1 MSDQNANLTIGQL
14 FELNQGKNPTQIA
27 DSEAHARKAA
37 KSLGLDY
44 DKMTETPEQIV
55 SVADEI
61 NTQKRVNDV
70 VASDPV
76 LGKYALNPNQA
87 AESLDDFENLKDISG
102 KVSLLGS
109 SLSKPYQS
117 VSYEDIQNVLNKGT
131 SPEQKQRLKELGV
144 YEGPQ
149 KKIKPNVNTNLI
161 DSFSSTLV
169 PQTSD
174 QVFNEHYD
182 RIKKTAGVMSAER
195 FKKYYENQVYWMEHT
210 ATAEPTNPQEQ
221 GNRYVNAAIRAVAAI
236 GQTEGAVI
244 SATTGNDSL
253 LNLAT
258 RVKNKAAPSQEMSQA
273 LYQAQLAAQT
283 NDAGVLGAAQE
294 LISNADAG
302 LVGEFLIEQAPPAL
316 AGYWAGA
323 GVGGVLT
330 NSLIRNTAKY
340 APMVMNLEKAATLVR
355 GVTVAGNA
363 AQGALG
369 AGTADA
375 IVSYGQNMAEAREK
389 FLTKQEQI
397 DYAAAKTWGSAKYS
411 ALGGALMPVTFGGPL
426 RTVGGQAV
434 IQSAA
439 GMYSVQGAAD
449 AVGEKAD
456 PVEMALEGLLEV
468 ATAAPEVAITSA
480 SKVKNQRT
488 AQFALDQLRQDQQ
501 EDAVRSSTFASV
513 LNNLIDRNKES
524 KTAQRDDSASQAFI
538 KQAIEEHGAV
548 EEVYI
553 DGQTFNQLL
562 RDRNIEPSD
571 LFERAPSL
579 QDQLGTAETF
589 NGTVQIPV
597 NEFVSAMSVVERP
610 TDFVEN
616 VRSDPNMP
624 TYREAQENLA
634 KTTEQMQQEA
644 NVFMEEQARFESA
657 EDAKELVAT
666 EVQNQLA
673 SVGTFTAKYNRAAGE
688 LTSAFYST
696 LGDKLGINAKEAFDR
711 YPIRIADEPNTDK
724 GTSFNQSASPE
735 QTISVDDFVKG
746 IKKQYGIE
754 LGLKGSQSSNVLS
767 LHKIVVPE
775 AMRNQGTGT
784 KAMQDIINY
793 ADSQNKTIALT
804 PSSDF
809 GGNKNRL
816 TGFYKKLGFVEN
828 KGRNKDYEISESMY
842 RSPNGRKYNQT
853 SILKQTDTISFKK
866 WFGDSQVLDANGN
879 PQIRYHGT
887 RDNWSQWDKSR
898 AGGLIHT
905 TSDVDIAE
913 RYAQGAGGGRK
924 RSDPVYKDNK
934 ENIFELDGN
943 EYVNKSDGT
952 RLSFQDI
959 QDMLDSGDLNP
970 FYPDG
975 RIEPIYVRAEN
986 PLDLNTK
993 EGLKILAS
1001 IQATSRFGRSVVD
1014 QAKAGVFDWNST
1026 KHEFKNKHWADDL
1039 VPKLKD
1045 LGYDAIIFADDGHQ
1059 TLSVFDS
1066 EQIKSVNNSGIF
1078 DINNP
1083 DIYKQANGG
1092 TRGSITFTIGQD
1104 GSTIALSKNADFS
1117 TFVHELGHHFLEMN
1131 MQIALSPDAPAQ
1143 VRADMETV
1151 MKWASPETTDLGEW
1165 DFFTDAEKTEVHEK
1179 FAETFEQYVFTGK
1192 APSAA
1197 LKQVFNR
1204 FRQFMIAVYRNI
1216 EKFMGINDRAELN
1229 ADITGVMDRMLA
1241 SSSAIAEAQAASNLE
1256 MLIHQDDAM
1265 RLGISPKDYDEM
1277 RQDHEIATEL
1287 SINTLEQKSLRNMI
1301 WYQKQKSK
1309 YLKTLQKEADKKRA
1323 TVREDMAKEIAQ
1335 EPVYQAMAFLR
1346 QPLDQIVKRDSTKVE
1361 PERDNLFEAIAKFGG
1376 LDANEVESTWGIDE
1390 AAKTKSGVG
1399 NKPVVRSSKSKVK
1412 GLSIESMAEKLSEEG
1427 YLTLDEHGKF
1437 DTRELEDKFA
1447 DQLRGVNQYSTQVD
1461 HELLDYS
1468 QDMDLLQRYAEGRTT
1483 KGKLSLDWIEA
1494 KYGRDSAIYQSI
1506 SKGAY
1511 GFAQRGGENPD
1522 VVAEMFGYESGDAL
1536 IRDLLNSPSPK
1547 QKIDELTDARMAV
1560 QYSEFYDQQSIVEAI
1575 EAALHNDVR
1584 ARFLSAEMAA
1594 LNGMLGRKSAL
1605 NEAAKTV
1612 AQDIVQRQKIK
1623 DIRPHVRA
1631 QDDARLGRMAND
1643 AFRKGNTV
1651 EAARHKRNQL
1661 VQFYATKYS
1670 YDAKD
1675 QIQKHLDLVKKVFG
1689 NNEKLSKNRDFDFVT
1704 AARGILGKYDLGRE
1718 STNYEHQLEL
1728 IRKYD
1733 PTTYAEI
1740 QNIGALPENQSYR
1753 ELTLEQFNAVMAAVE
1768 TLWHRSRENKV
1779 WHTTNEAFERE
1790 QVREELIQQSGG
1802 KKSVEKIQQT
1812 LLGRD
1817 KTAEL
1822 KARFMELGASA
1833 KRVDQVITWLDG
1845 GPTGKFRKY
1854 LINPMQDA
1862 LAQYRIEKAKMLKN
1876 VVDIFEGFG
1885 KMDNSKIAAP
1895 ELNNFTFVG
1904 KQSLL
1909 HAILHTGNMSNKE
1922 RLVLGYGWGAR
1933 LEDGSVDFSAWD
1945 QFFNRMITENVITK
1959 KDMDNIQ
1966 KLWNLFDKYKE
1977 QAQVTHKKIN
1987 GRYFD
1992 ELPRT
1997 PVSTPFGEYEGGYVP
2012 AAYDRIRSNEQDR
2025 IQDKNLAENNLQA
2038 LDIATTGANF
2048 TKSRADRYHD
2058 QLELDMSRL
2067 PSHLDKEL
2075 RYIHLELQIRQ
2086 VGRLLLNKD
2095 FRNEIERVMPFGV
2108 KQVFNPWLK
2117 AIANQTVDESSGVHL
2132 LDNIFRVLRRN
2143 TGIAIMAGNLKNAIE
2158 QFTGFTQVAVAVPP
2172 KHLLKAQGHYF
2183 TFVATREDMANNI
2196 MEMSDFM
2203 KTRFD
2208 RAADEYRYAVDEI
2221 VFQKGAIQ
2229 TVKDFTM
2236 KHAYVLQTTIQ
2247 RPMEMISWQAAFNH
2261 YTEQGYTQYD
2271 AVHAA
2276 DAVIRQY
2283 MTDMSPEGIS
2293 NLERGTPAKRMFLM
2307 FYNWFNM
2314 VWNTTSSEVK
2324 LALEASNGSWVQA
2337 SPRLAYVAL
2346 MMISIPSILSELLS
2360 VIFAGGLQDDDKDGD
2375 KWDDLSAK
2383 LALSQ
2388 LKMLSAFVPYAGNVV
2403 NAAISNIDDSVVNDR
2418 YTASPVFSMGES
2430 GLSLIQHFK
2439 RSLDEDKE
2447 VNQGKAA
2454 KDLMNTA
2461 TLATGIPFAVLGKP
2475 FGYWL
2480 AIAQGKKDAPES
2492 IYDATRGTITGKHAP
2507 ED

>member
-1 MSDQNANLTIGQL
+1 MSDQNTNLTIGQL

-27 DSEAHARKAA
+27 DTEARARKAA
-37 KSLGLDY
+37 RSLGLDY
-44 DKMTETPEQIV
+44 NKLTETPEQIV
-55 SVADEI
+55 SVADEV
-61 NTQKRVNDV
+61 NTQKRVNEV

-87 AESLDDFENLKDISG
+87 AVSLDDFENLKDISD

-109 SLSKPYQS
+109 SLNKPYEP
-117 VSYEDIQNVLNKGT
+117 VSYQDIQNVLSKGT
-131 SPEQKQRLKELGV
+131 SPEQKKRLKELGI
-144 YEGPQ
+144 YEDPQ
-149 KKIKPNVNTNLI
+149 KQVKPNVNPNLL
-161 DSFSSTLV
+161 DTLSTSLV

-174 QVFNEHYD
+174 QVFKEHYD

-210 ATAEPTNPQEQ
+210 ASAEPSNPQEQ

-258 RVKNKAAPSQEMSQA
+258 RVKNKAAPSQEMTQA

-294 LISNADAG
+294 LVSNADAG

-316 AGYWAGA
+316 VGYYAGA
-323 GVGGVLT
+323 GAGGVLT

-340 APMVMNLEKAATLVR
+340 APMVMNLEKAAKLVR
-355 GVTVAGNA
+355 GVTTAGNA

-375 IVSYGQNMAEAREK
+375 LVSYGQNMAEAREK
-389 FLTKQEQI
+389 FLTRQEQI

-439 GMYSVQGAAD
+439 GIYSVKGAAD

-468 ATAAPEVAITSA
+468 ATASPEVAITSA
-480 SKVKNQRT
+480 AKVKNQRT

-501 EDAVRSSTFASV
+501 QDAVRSSTFAAV

-538 KQAIEEHGAV
+538 KQAVEEHGAV

-562 RDRNIEPSD
+562 RDRNIEPTD

-616 VRSDPNMP
+616 VRSSPDMP

-644 NVFMEEQARFESA
+644 DTYMAEQARFESA

-673 SVGTFTAKYNRAAGE
+673 KVGTFTAKYNRAAGE

-696 LGDKLGINAKEAFDR
+696 LGDKLGISAKEAFDR
-711 YPIRIADEPNTDK
+711 YPIRIADEPTTEK
-724 GTSFNQSASPE
+724 GTSFNQSATPE

-754 LGLKGSQSSNVLS
+754 LGLKGSPSSNVLS

-784 KAMQDIINY
+784 NAMQDIIKY

-809 GGNKNRL
+809 GSNKKRL
-816 TGFYKKLGFVEN
+816 TDFYKKLGFVEN

-842 RSPNGRKYNQT
+842 RAPNGRKYN
-853 SILKQTDTISFKK
+853 
-866 WFGDSQVLDANGN
+866 
-879 PQIRYHGT
+879 
-887 RDNWSQWDKSR
+887 
-898 AGGLIHT
+898 
-905 TSDVDIAE
+905 
-913 RYAQGAGGGRK
+913 
-924 RSDPVYKDNK
+924 
-934 ENIFELDGN
+934 
-943 EYVNKSDGT
+943 
-952 RLSFQDI
+952 
-959 QDMLDSGDLNP
+959 
-970 FYPDG
+970 
-975 RIEPIYVRAEN
+975 
-986 PLDLNTK
+986 
-993 EGLKILAS
+993 
-1001 IQATSRFGRSVVD
+1001 
-1014 QAKAGVFDWNST
+1014 
-1026 KHEFKNKHWADDL
+1026 
-1039 VPKLKD
+1039 
-1045 LGYDAIIFADDGHQ
+1045 
-1059 TLSVFDS
+1059 
-1066 EQIKSVNNSGIF
+1066 
-1078 DINNP
+1078 
-1083 DIYKQANGG
+1083 QANGG

-1104 GSTIALSKNADFS
+1104 GSTIVLSKNADFS

-1143 VRADMETV
+1143 VRTDMETV

-1229 ADITGVMDRMLA
+1229 SDITGVMDRMLA

-1265 RLGISPKDYDEM
+1265 RLGISPKDYDEL

-1287 SINTLEQKSLRNMI
+1287 SINTLEQKSLRNMV

-1323 TVREDMAKEIAQ
+1323 AVREDMAKEIAQ

-1346 QPLDQIVKRDSTKVE
+1346 QPLDPVVKRDSTKVE

-1390 AAKTKSGVG
+1390 AAKTKSGIG

-1447 DQLRGVNQYSTQVD
+1447 DQLRGINQYSNKVD
-1461 HELLDYS
+1461 PELLDYA
-1468 QDMDLLQRYAEGRTT
+1468 QEMDLLQRYAEGRTT

-1494 KYGRDSAIYQSI
+1494 KYGRDSDIYQNI

-1560 QYSEFYDQQSIVEAI
+1560 QYSEFFDQQSIVEAV

-1584 ARFLSAEMAA
+1584 ARMLSAEMAA
-1594 LNGMLGRKSAL
+1594 LNGLLGRKSAL
-1605 NEAAKTV
+1605 NEAAKAV

-1643 AFRKGNTV
+1643 AFRKGETV

-1675 QIQKHLDLVKKVFG
+1675 QIQKHLDMVKKVFG
-1689 NNEKLSKNRDFDFVT
+1689 NNEKLAKNRDFDFVT

-1740 QNIGALPENQSYR
+1740 QNIGALPENQNYS
-1753 ELTLEQFNAVMAAVE
+1753 ELTLEQFNAVMSAVE
-1768 TLWHRSRENKV
+1768 TLWHRSKENKI

-1790 QVREELIQQSGG
+1790 QVREELVQQSSG
-1802 KKSVEKIQQT
+1802 KKSIEKIQQN
-1812 LLGRD
+1812 LLGKN

-1822 KARFMELGASA
+1822 KAKFMELGASA
-1833 KRVDQVITWLDG
+1833 KRVDQVVTWLDG
-1845 GPTGKFRKY
+1845 GPSGKFRTY
-1854 LINPMQDA
+1854 LVNPMQDA
-1862 LAQYRIEKAKMLKN
+1862 LANYRIEKAKMLKD

-1885 KMDNSKIAAP
+1885 KFDNSKIAAP

-1945 QFFNRMITENVITK
+1945 KFFNRMINENVITK
-1959 KDMDNIQ
+1959 NDMDTIQ

-1977 QAQVTHKKIN
+1977 QAQITHKKIN

-1997 PVSTPFGEYEGGYVP
+1997 PISTPFGEYEGGYVP

-2086 VGRLLLNKD
+2086 IGRLLLNKD
-2095 FRNEIERVMPFGV
+2095 FRNEIERVLPFGV
-2108 KQVFNPWLK
+2108 KQVFKPWLK
-2117 AIANQTVDESSGVHL
+2117 AIANQTVDESSGVSL
-2132 LDNIFRVLRRN
+2132 LDNIFRTLRRN
-2143 TGIAIMAGNLKNAIE
+2143 TGIAIMAGNLKNAVE

-2172 KHLLKAQGHYF
+2172 KQLLKAQAHYF
-2183 TFVATREDMANNI
+2183 ASVATREDMANNI

-2247 RPMEMISWQAAFNH
+2247 KPMEIISWQAAFNH
-2261 YTEQGYTQYD
+2261 YTEQGMGQYD
-2271 AVHAA
+2271 AAHAA

-2314 VWNTTSSEVK
+2314 IWNTTMSEAK

-2346 MMISIPSILSELLS
+2346 MMVSIPSMLSELLS
-2360 VIFAGGLQDDDKDGD
+2360 VIFAGGLQDDDKDGE

-2383 LALSQ
+2383 LTLSQ

-2403 NAAISNIDDSVVNDR
+2403 NAAISNTDNNVMNDR

-2461 TLATGIPFAVLGKP
+2461 TLVTGIPFAVLGKP
-2475 FGYWL
+2475 LGYWL
-2480 AIAQGKKDAPES
+2480 DVAQGKKDAPDN

-2507 ED
+2507 EN

>member
-1 MSDQNANLTIGQL
+1 MSDQNTNLTIGQL

-27 DSEAHARKAA
+27 DTEARARKAA
-37 KSLGLDY
+37 RSLGLDY
-44 DKMTETPEQIV
+44 NKMTETPEQIV
-55 SVADEI
+55 SVADEL
-61 NTQKRVNDV
+61 NTQKRVNEV

-87 AESLDDFENLKDISG
+87 AVSLDDFENLKDISD

-109 SLSKPYQS
+109 SLNKPYEP
-117 VSYEDIQNVLNKGT
+117 VSYQDIQNVLSKGT
-131 SPEQKQRLKELGV
+131 SPEQKKRLKELGI
-144 YEGPQ
+144 YEDPQ
-149 KKIKPNVNTNLI
+149 KQVKPNVNPNLLGTL
-161 DSFSSTLV
+161 STSLV

-174 QVFNEHYD
+174 QVFKEHYD

-210 ATAEPTNPQEQ
+210 ATAEPTSPQEQ

-244 SATTGNDSL
+244 NAATGNDSL

-258 RVKNKAAPSQEMSQA
+258 RVKNRAAPSQEMSQA

-283 NDAGVLGAAQE
+283 NEAGVLGATQE
-294 LISNADAG
+294 LVNNADAG
-302 LVGEFLIEQAPPAL
+302 LVSEFLIEQAPPAL

-323 GVGGVLT
+323 GAGGLLS

-340 APMVMNLEKAATLVR
+340 APMVMNLEKAANLVR
-355 GVTVAGNA
+355 GVTAVGNA

-389 FLTKQEQI
+389 FLTRQEQI

-411 ALGGALMPVTFGGPL
+411 ALGGALLPVTFGGPL

-439 GMYSVQGAAD
+439 GMYSVKGAAD

-480 SKVKNQRT
+480 AKVKNQRT

-501 EDAVRSSTFASV
+501 QDAVRSSTFAAV

-562 RDRNIEPSD
+562 RDRNIEPTD

-579 QDQLGTAETF
+579 QDQLGTAEAF

-616 VRSDPNMP
+616 VRSSPDMP

-644 NVFMEEQARFESA
+644 DTYMAEQARFESA

-673 SVGTFTAKYNRAAGE
+673 KVGTFTAKYNRAAGE

-696 LGDKLGINAKEAFDR
+696 LGDKLGISAKEAFDR
-711 YPIRIADEPNTDK
+711 YPIRIADEPTTDK
-724 GTSFNQSASPE
+724 GISFNQSATSE
-735 QTISVDDFVKG
+735 QTISVDEFAKS

-754 LGLKGSQSSNVLS
+754 LGLKGSPSSNVLS

-775 AMRNQGTGT
+775 AMRNQGNGT
-784 KAMQDIINY
+784 KAMQDIIRY

-809 GGNKNRL
+809 GGNKSRL
-816 TGFYKKLGFVEN
+816 TSFYKKLGFVEN

-842 RSPNGRKYNQT
+842 RSPNGRKYNQ
-853 SILKQTDTISFKK
+853 
-866 WFGDSQVLDANGN
+866 
-879 PQIRYHGT
+879 
-887 RDNWSQWDKSR
+887 
-898 AGGLIHT
+898 
-905 TSDVDIAE
+905 
-913 RYAQGAGGGRK
+913 
-924 RSDPVYKDNK
+924 
-934 ENIFELDGN
+934 
-943 EYVNKSDGT
+943 
-952 RLSFQDI
+952 
-959 QDMLDSGDLNP
+959 
-970 FYPDG
+970 
-975 RIEPIYVRAEN
+975 
-986 PLDLNTK
+986 
-993 EGLKILAS
+993 
-1001 IQATSRFGRSVVD
+1001 
-1014 QAKAGVFDWNST
+1014 
-1026 KHEFKNKHWADDL
+1026 
-1039 VPKLKD
+1039 
-1045 LGYDAIIFADDGHQ
+1045 
-1059 TLSVFDS
+1059 
-1066 EQIKSVNNSGIF
+1066 
-1078 DINNP
+1078 
-1083 DIYKQANGG
+1083 ANGG
-1092 TRGSITFTIGQD
+1092 TRGSITFSISQD
-1104 GSTIALSKNADFS
+1104 GSTIVLSKNADFS

-1131 MQIALSPDAPAQ
+1131 MQLALSPDAPAQ

-1323 TVREDMAKEIAQ
+1323 NVREDMAKEIAQ

-1346 QPLDQIVKRDSTKVE
+1346 QPLDQVAKRDSTKVE

-1447 DQLRGVNQYSTQVD
+1447 EQLRGVNQYSNKVD
-1461 HELLDYS
+1461 PELLDYA

-1494 KYGRDSAIYQSI
+1494 KYGRDSDIYQSI

-1560 QYSEFYDQQSIVEAI
+1560 QYSEFFDQQSIVEAV
-1575 EAALHNDVR
+1575 EAALHNEVR
-1584 ARFLSAEMAA
+1584 ARMLSAEMAA
-1594 LNGMLGRKSAL
+1594 LNGLLGRKSAL

-1631 QDDARLGRMAND
+1631 QDDARLGRMANE
-1643 AFRKGNTV
+1643 AFRKGETV

-1675 QIQKHLDLVKKVFG
+1675 QIQKHLDMVKKVFG
-1689 NNEKLSKNRDFDFVT
+1689 NNEKLAKNRDFDFVT
-1704 AARGILGKYDLGRE
+1704 AARGILGKYGLGRE

-1740 QNIGALPENQSYR
+1740 QNIGALPENQNYR
-1753 ELTLEQFNAVMAAVE
+1753 ELTLEQFNAVMSAVE
-1768 TLWHRSRENKV
+1768 TLWHRSKENKI

-1790 QVREELIQQSGG
+1790 QVREELIQQSSG
-1802 KKSVEKIQQT
+1802 KKSIEKIQQN
-1812 LLGRD
+1812 LLGKN

-1822 KARFMELGASA
+1822 KAKFMELGASA
-1833 KRVDQVITWLDG
+1833 KRVDQVVTWLDG
-1845 GPTGKFRKY
+1845 GPSGKFRTY
-1854 LINPMQDA
+1854 LVNPMQDA
-1862 LAQYRIEKAKMLKN
+1862 LAKYRTEKAKMLKE
-1876 VVDIFEGFG
+1876 VVDTFEGFG
-1885 KMDNSKIAAP
+1885 KLDNSKIAAP

-1945 QFFNRMITENVITK
+1945 QFFSRMVKEGVITK

-1977 QAQVTHKKIN
+1977 QAQITHKKIN

-1997 PVSTPFGEYEGGYVP
+1997 PISTPFGEYEGGYVP

-2025 IQDKNLAENNLQA
+2025 IQDKNLAENNLAA

-2086 VGRLLLNKD
+2086 IGRLLLNKD
-2095 FRNEIERVMPFGV
+2095 FRNEIERVLPFGV

-2117 AIANQTVDESSGVHL
+2117 AIANQTVDESSGISL
-2132 LDNIFRVLRRN
+2132 LDSIFRTLRRN
-2143 TGIAIMAGNLKNAIE
+2143 TGIAIMAGNLKNAVE

-2172 KHLLKAQGHYF
+2172 KQLLKAQAHYF
-2183 TFVATREDMANNI
+2183 ASVATREDMANNI

-2261 YTEQGYTQYD
+2261 YTEQGMTQYD

-2293 NLERGTPAKRMFLM
+2293 NLERGTPARRMFLM

-2314 VWNTTSSEVK
+2314 VWNTTSSEAK

-2337 SPRLAYVAL
+2337 SPRLAYIAL
-2346 MMISIPSILSELLS
+2346 MMISIPSILSELLG
-2360 VIFAGGLQDDDKDGD
+2360 VIFAGGLKDEDDDDN

-2383 LALSQ
+2383 LAISQ
-2388 LKMLSAFVPYAGNVV
+2388 VKMLAAFVPYAGNVV
-2403 NAAISNIDDSVVNDR
+2403 NAAISNTDDTIVNDR

-2430 GLSLIQHFK
+2430 GLSLIQHA
-2439 RSLDEDKE
+2439 RRALDEDKE
-2447 VNQGKAA
+2447 VNQGKAS

-2461 TLATGIPFAVLGKP
+2461 TLVTGIPFAVLGKP
-2475 FGYWL
+2475 SGYWL
-2480 AIAQGKKDAPES
+2480 DVAQGKKDAPDS

-2507 ED
+2507 EN

>member
-1 MSDQNANLTIGQL
+1 MSDQNTNLTIGQL

-27 DSEAHARKAA
+27 DTEARARKAA
-37 KSLGLDY
+37 RSLGLDY
-44 DKMTETPEQIV
+44 NKLTETPEQIV
-55 SVADEI
+55 SVADEV
-61 NTQKRVNDV
+61 NTQKRVNEV

-87 AESLDDFENLKDISG
+87 AVSLDDFENLKDISD

-109 SLSKPYQS
+109 SLNKPYEP
-117 VSYEDIQNVLNKGT
+117 VSYQDIQNVLSKGT
-131 SPEQKQRLKELGV
+131 SPEQKKRLKELGI
-144 YEGPQ
+144 YEDPQ
-149 KKIKPNVNTNLI
+149 KQVKPNVNPNLL
-161 DSFSSTLV
+161 DTLSTSLV

-174 QVFNEHYD
+174 QVFKEHYD

-210 ATAEPTNPQEQ
+210 ATAEPTSPQEQ

-258 RVKNKAAPSQEMSQA
+258 RVKNKAAPSQEMTQA

-294 LISNADAG
+294 LVSNADAG

-316 AGYWAGA
+316 VGYYAGA
-323 GVGGVLT
+323 GAGGVLT

-340 APMVMNLEKAATLVR
+340 APLVMNLEKAAKLVR
-355 GVTVAGNA
+355 GVTTAGNA

-375 IVSYGQNMAEAREK
+375 LVSYGQNMAEAREK
-389 FLTKQEQI
+389 FLTRQEQI

-480 SKVKNQRT
+480 AKVKNQRT

-501 EDAVRSSTFASV
+501 QDAVRSSTFAAV

-538 KQAIEEHGAV
+538 KQAVEEHGAV

-562 RDRNIEPSD
+562 RDRNIEPTD

-616 VRSDPNMP
+616 VRSSPDMP

-644 NVFMEEQARFESA
+644 DTYMAEQARFESA

-673 SVGTFTAKYNRAAGE
+673 KVGTFTAKYNRAAGE

-696 LGDKLGINAKEAFDR
+696 LGDKLGISAKEAFDR
-711 YPIRIADEPNTDK
+711 YPIRIADEPTTDK
-724 GTSFNQSASPE
+724 GISFNQSATPE
-735 QTISVDDFVKG
+735 QTISVDEFAKS

-754 LGLKGSQSSNVLS
+754 LGLKGSPSSNVLS

-775 AMRNQGTGT
+775 AMRNQGNGT
-784 KAMQDIINY
+784 KAMQDIIRY

-809 GGNKNRL
+809 GGNKSRL
-816 TGFYKKLGFVEN
+816 TSFYKKLGFVEN

-842 RSPNGRKYNQT
+842 RSPNGRKYNQ
-853 SILKQTDTISFKK
+853 
-866 WFGDSQVLDANGN
+866 
-879 PQIRYHGT
+879 
-887 RDNWSQWDKSR
+887 
-898 AGGLIHT
+898 
-905 TSDVDIAE
+905 
-913 RYAQGAGGGRK
+913 
-924 RSDPVYKDNK
+924 
-934 ENIFELDGN
+934 
-943 EYVNKSDGT
+943 
-952 RLSFQDI
+952 
-959 QDMLDSGDLNP
+959 
-970 FYPDG
+970 
-975 RIEPIYVRAEN
+975 
-986 PLDLNTK
+986 
-993 EGLKILAS
+993 
-1001 IQATSRFGRSVVD
+1001 
-1014 QAKAGVFDWNST
+1014 
-1026 KHEFKNKHWADDL
+1026 
-1039 VPKLKD
+1039 
-1045 LGYDAIIFADDGHQ
+1045 
-1059 TLSVFDS
+1059 
-1066 EQIKSVNNSGIF
+1066 
-1078 DINNP
+1078 
-1083 DIYKQANGG
+1083 ANGG
-1092 TRGSITFTIGQD
+1092 TRGSITFSIGQD
-1104 GSTIALSKNADFS
+1104 GSTIVLSKNADFS

-1131 MQIALSPDAPAQ
+1131 MQLALSPDAPAQ

-1229 ADITGVMDRMLA
+1229 SDITGVMDRMLA

-1323 TVREDMAKEIAQ
+1323 AVREDMAKEIAQ

-1346 QPLDQIVKRDSTKVE
+1346 QPLDQVAKRDSTKVE

-1447 DQLRGVNQYSTQVD
+1447 EQLRGINQYSNKVD
-1461 HELLDYS
+1461 PELLDYA
-1468 QDMDLLQRYAEGRTT
+1468 QDMDLLQSYAEGRTT

-1494 KYGRDSAIYQSI
+1494 KYGRDSGIYQSI

-1560 QYSEFYDQQSIVEAI
+1560 QYSEFFDQQSIIEAV

-1584 ARFLSAEMAA
+1584 ARMLSAEMAA
-1594 LNGMLGRKSAL
+1594 LNGLLGRKSAL

-1631 QDDARLGRMAND
+1631 QDDARLGRMANE
-1643 AFRKGNTV
+1643 AFRKGETV

-1675 QIQKHLDLVKKVFG
+1675 QIQKHLELVKKVFG

-1740 QNIGALPENQSYR
+1740 QNIGALPENQNYR

-1768 TLWHRSRENKV
+1768 TLWHRSKENKI

-1790 QVREELIQQSGG
+1790 QVREELIQQTGS

-1822 KARFMELGASA
+1822 KAKFMELGASA
-1833 KRVDQVITWLDG
+1833 KRVDQVVTWLDG
-1845 GPTGKFRKY
+1845 GASGKFRTY

-1862 LAQYRIEKAKMLKN
+1862 LAKYRIEKAKMLKD

-1885 KMDNSKIAAP
+1885 KLDNSKIAAP

-1909 HAILHTGNMSNKE
+1909 HAILHTGNLSNKE

-1945 QFFNRMITENVITK
+1945 QFFSRMVKEGVITK

-1977 QAQVTHKKIN
+1977 QAQITHKKIN

-1997 PVSTPFGEYEGGYVP
+1997 PISTPFGEYEGGYVP

-2086 VGRLLLNKD
+2086 IGRLLLNKD
-2095 FRNEIERVMPFGV
+2095 FRNEIERVLPFGV

-2117 AIANQTVDESSGVHL
+2117 AIANQTVDESSGVSL
-2132 LDNIFRVLRRN
+2132 LDNIFRTLRRN
-2143 TGIAIMAGNLKNAIE
+2143 TGIAIMAGNLKNAVE

-2172 KHLLKAQGHYF
+2172 KQLLKAQAHYF
-2183 TFVATREDMANNI
+2183 ASVATREDMANNI

-2293 NLERGTPAKRMFLM
+2293 NLERSTPAKRMFLM

-2314 VWNTTSSEVK
+2314 IWNTTSSEAK

-2337 SPRLAYVAL
+2337 SPRLAYIAL

-2360 VIFAGGLQDDDKDGD
+2360 VIFAGGLQDGDDDGD

-2403 NAAISNIDDSVVNDR
+2403 NAAISNTDDSIVNDR

-2430 GLSLIQHFK
+2430 GLSLIQHAK
-2439 RSLDEDKE
+2439 RALDEDKE

-2454 KDLMNTA
+2454 KDMLNTA

-2475 FGYWL
+2475 IGYWL
-2480 AIAQGKKDAPES
+2480 AIAQGKKDAPDS

-2507 ED
+2507 EDDK

>member
-1 MSDQNANLTIGQL
+1 MSDQNTNLTIGQL
-14 FELNQGKNPTQIA
+14 FELNQGKNLTQIA
-27 DSEAHARKAA
+27 DTEARARKAA
-37 KSLGLDY
+37 RSLGLDY
-44 DKMTETPEQIV
+44 NKMTETPEQIV
-55 SVADEI
+55 SVADEV
-61 NTQKRVNDV
+61 NTQKRVNEV

-87 AESLDDFENLKDISG
+87 AVSLDDFENLKDISD

-109 SLSKPYQS
+109 SLNKPYEP
-117 VSYEDIQNVLNKGT
+117 VSYQDIQNVLSKGT
-131 SPEQKQRLKELGV
+131 SPEQKKRLKELGI
-144 YEGPQ
+144 YEDPQ
-149 KKIKPNVNTNLI
+149 KQVKPNVNPNLL
-161 DSFSSTLV
+161 DTLSTSLV

-174 QVFNEHYD
+174 QVFKEHYD

-210 ATAEPTNPQEQ
+210 ATAEPTSPQEQ

-258 RVKNKAAPSQEMSQA
+258 RVKNKAAPSQEMTQA

-294 LISNADAG
+294 LVSNADAG

-316 AGYWAGA
+316 VGYYAGA
-323 GVGGVLT
+323 GAGGVLT

-340 APMVMNLEKAATLVR
+340 APLVMNLEKAAKLVR
-355 GVTVAGNA
+355 GVTTAGNA

-375 IVSYGQNMAEAREK
+375 LVSYGQNMAEAREK
-389 FLTKQEQI
+389 FLTRQEQI

-439 GMYSVQGAAD
+439 GMYSVKGAAD

-480 SKVKNQRT
+480 AKVKNQRT

-501 EDAVRSSTFASV
+501 QDAVRSSTFAAV

-538 KQAIEEHGAV
+538 KQAVEEHGAV

-562 RDRNIEPSD
+562 RDRNIEPTD

-616 VRSDPNMP
+616 VRSSPDMP

-644 NVFMEEQARFESA
+644 DTYMAEQARFESA

-673 SVGTFTAKYNRAAGE
+673 KVGTFTAKYNRAAGE

-696 LGDKLGINAKEAFDR
+696 LGDKLGISAKEAFDR
-711 YPIRIADEPNTDK
+711 YPIRIADEPTADK
-724 GTSFNQSASPE
+724 GTSFNQSATPE
-735 QTISVDDFVKG
+735 QTISVDDFATS

-754 LGLKGSQSSNVLS
+754 LGLKGSPSSNVLS

-775 AMRNQGTGT
+775 AMRNQGNGT
-784 KAMQDIINY
+784 KAMQDIIRY

-809 GGNKNRL
+809 GGNKSRL
-816 TGFYKKLGFVEN
+816 TSFYKKLGFVEN

-842 RSPNGRKYNQT
+842 RSPNGRKYNQ
-853 SILKQTDTISFKK
+853 
-866 WFGDSQVLDANGN
+866 
-879 PQIRYHGT
+879 
-887 RDNWSQWDKSR
+887 
-898 AGGLIHT
+898 
-905 TSDVDIAE
+905 
-913 RYAQGAGGGRK
+913 
-924 RSDPVYKDNK
+924 
-934 ENIFELDGN
+934 
-943 EYVNKSDGT
+943 
-952 RLSFQDI
+952 
-959 QDMLDSGDLNP
+959 
-970 FYPDG
+970 
-975 RIEPIYVRAEN
+975 
-986 PLDLNTK
+986 
-993 EGLKILAS
+993 
-1001 IQATSRFGRSVVD
+1001 
-1014 QAKAGVFDWNST
+1014 
-1026 KHEFKNKHWADDL
+1026 
-1039 VPKLKD
+1039 
-1045 LGYDAIIFADDGHQ
+1045 
-1059 TLSVFDS
+1059 
-1066 EQIKSVNNSGIF
+1066 
-1078 DINNP
+1078 
-1083 DIYKQANGG
+1083 ANGG
-1092 TRGSITFTIGQD
+1092 TRGSITFSIGQD
-1104 GSTIALSKNADFS
+1104 GSTIVLSKNADFS

-1131 MQIALSPDAPAQ
+1131 MQLALSPDAPAQ

-1287 SINTLEQKSLRNMI
+1287 SINTLEQRSLRNMV

-1346 QPLDQIVKRDSTKVE
+1346 QPLDQVAKRDSTKVE

-1447 DQLRGVNQYSTQVD
+1447 EQLRGVNQYSTQVD
-1461 HELLDYS
+1461 PELLDYS

-1494 KYGRDSAIYQSI
+1494 KYGRDSDIYQSI

-1560 QYSEFYDQQSIVEAI
+1560 QYSEFFDQQSIIEAV

-1584 ARFLSAEMAA
+1584 ARMLSAEMAA
-1594 LNGMLGRKSAL
+1594 LNGLLGRKSAL

-1631 QDDARLGRMAND
+1631 QDDARLGRMANE
-1643 AFRKGNTV
+1643 AFRKGETV

-1661 VQFYATKYS
+1661 FQFYATKYS

-1675 QIQKHLDLVKKVFG
+1675 QIQKHLELVKKVFG

-1740 QNIGALPENQSYR
+1740 QNIGALPENQNYR

-1768 TLWHRSRENKV
+1768 TLWHRSKENKI

-1790 QVREELIQQSGG
+1790 QVREELIQQTGG

-1822 KARFMELGASA
+1822 KAKFMELGASA
-1833 KRVDQVITWLDG
+1833 KRVDQVVTWLDG
-1845 GPTGKFRKY
+1845 GANGKFRTY
-1854 LINPMQDA
+1854 IINPMQDA
-1862 LAQYRIEKAKMLKN
+1862 LAKYRIEKAKMLKD

-1885 KMDNSKIAAP
+1885 KLDNSKIAAP

-1909 HAILHTGNMSNKE
+1909 HAILHTGNLSNKE

-1945 QFFNRMITENVITK
+1945 QFFSRMVKEGVITK

-1977 QAQVTHKKIN
+1977 QAQITHKKIN

-1997 PVSTPFGEYEGGYVP
+1997 PISTPFGEYEGGYVP

-2086 VGRLLLNKD
+2086 IGRLLLNKD
-2095 FRNEIERVMPFGV
+2095 FRNEIERVLPFGV

-2117 AIANQTVDESSGVHL
+2117 AIANQTVDESSGVSL
-2132 LDNIFRVLRRN
+2132 LDNIFRTLRRN
-2143 TGIAIMAGNLKNAIE
+2143 TGIAIMAGNLKNAVE

-2172 KHLLKAQGHYF
+2172 KQLLKAQAHYF
-2183 TFVATREDMANNI
+2183 ASVATREDMANNI

-2236 KHAYVLQTTIQ
+2236 KHAYILQTTIQ
-2247 RPMEMISWQAAFNH
+2247 RPMETISWQAAFNH
-2261 YTEQGYTQYD
+2261 YTEQGMTQYD

-2314 VWNTTSSEVK
+2314 VWNTSMSEAK

-2346 MMISIPSILSELLS
+2346 MMISIPSMLSELLGI
-2360 VIFAGGLQDDDKDGD
+2360 IFAGGLKDEDDDDN

-2388 LKMLSAFVPYAGNVV
+2388 LKMLAAFVPYAGNVV
-2403 NAAISNIDDSVVNDR
+2403 NAAISNTDDTIVNDR

-2430 GLSLIQHFK
+2430 GLSLIQHA
-2439 RSLDEDKE
+2439 RRALDEDKE

-2454 KDLMNTA
+2454 KDMLNTA
-2461 TLATGIPFAVLGKP
+2461 TLVTGIPFAVLGKP
-2475 FGYWL
+2475 SGYWL
-2480 AIAQGKKDAPES
+2480 DVAQGKKDAPDS

-2507 ED
+2507 KD

>member
-1 MSDQNANLTIGQL
+1 MSDQNTNLTIGQL

-27 DSEAHARKAA
+27 DTEARARKAA
-37 KSLGLDY
+37 RSLGLDY
-44 DKMTETPEQIV
+44 NKMTETPEQIV
-55 SVADEI
+55 SVADEV
-61 NTQKRVNDV
+61 NTQKRVNEV

-87 AESLDDFENLKDISG
+87 AVSLDDFENLKDISD

-109 SLSKPYQS
+109 SLNKPYEP
-117 VSYEDIQNVLNKGT
+117 VSYQDIQNVLSKGT
-131 SPEQKQRLKELGV
+131 SPEQKKRLKELGI
-144 YEGPQ
+144 YEDPQ
-149 KKIKPNVNTNLI
+149 KQVKPNVNPNLL
-161 DSFSSTLV
+161 DTLSTSLV

-174 QVFNEHYD
+174 QIFKEHYD
-182 RIKKTAGVMSAER
+182 RIKKTTGVMAAER

-210 ATAEPTNPQEQ
+210 ATAEPTSPQEQ

-258 RVKNKAAPSQEMSQA
+258 RVKNKAAPSQEMTQA

-294 LISNADAG
+294 LVSNADAG

-316 AGYWAGA
+316 VGYYAGA
-323 GVGGVLT
+323 GAGGVLT

-340 APMVMNLEKAATLVR
+340 APMVMNLEKAAKLVR
-355 GVTVAGNA
+355 GVTTAGNA

-375 IVSYGQNMAEAREK
+375 LVSYGQNMAEAREK
-389 FLTKQEQI
+389 FLTRQEQI

-480 SKVKNQRT
+480 AKVKNQRT

-501 EDAVRSSTFASV
+501 QDAVRSSTFAAV

-538 KQAIEEHGAV
+538 KQAVEEHGAV

-562 RDRNIEPSD
+562 RDRNIEPTD

-616 VRSDPNMP
+616 VRSSPDMP

-644 NVFMEEQARFESA
+644 DTYMAEQARFESA

-673 SVGTFTAKYNRAAGE
+673 KVGTFTAKYNRAAGE

-696 LGDKLGINAKEAFDR
+696 LGDKLGISAKEAFDR
-711 YPIRIADEPNTDK
+711 YPIRIADEPTADK
-724 GTSFNQSASPE
+724 GTSFNQSATPE
-735 QTISVDDFVKG
+735 QTISVDDFATS

-754 LGLKGSQSSNVLS
+754 LGLKGSPSSNVLS

-775 AMRNQGTGT
+775 AMRNQGNGT
-784 KAMQDIINY
+784 KAMQDIIRY

-809 GGNKNRL
+809 GGNKSRL
-816 TGFYKKLGFVEN
+816 TSFYKKLGFVEN

-842 RSPNGRKYNQT
+842 RSPNGRKYNQ
-853 SILKQTDTISFKK
+853 
-866 WFGDSQVLDANGN
+866 
-879 PQIRYHGT
+879 
-887 RDNWSQWDKSR
+887 
-898 AGGLIHT
+898 
-905 TSDVDIAE
+905 
-913 RYAQGAGGGRK
+913 
-924 RSDPVYKDNK
+924 
-934 ENIFELDGN
+934 
-943 EYVNKSDGT
+943 
-952 RLSFQDI
+952 
-959 QDMLDSGDLNP
+959 
-970 FYPDG
+970 
-975 RIEPIYVRAEN
+975 
-986 PLDLNTK
+986 
-993 EGLKILAS
+993 
-1001 IQATSRFGRSVVD
+1001 
-1014 QAKAGVFDWNST
+1014 
-1026 KHEFKNKHWADDL
+1026 
-1039 VPKLKD
+1039 
-1045 LGYDAIIFADDGHQ
+1045 
-1059 TLSVFDS
+1059 
-1066 EQIKSVNNSGIF
+1066 
-1078 DINNP
+1078 
-1083 DIYKQANGG
+1083 ANGG
-1092 TRGSITFTIGQD
+1092 TRGSITFSIGQD
-1104 GSTIALSKNADFS
+1104 GSTIVLSKNADFS

-1131 MQIALSPDAPAQ
+1131 MQLALSPDAPAQ
-1143 VRADMETV
+1143 VREDMETV

-1241 SSSAIAEAQAASNLE
+1241 STGAIAEAQAASNLE

-1287 SINTLEQKSLRNMI
+1287 SINTLEQKSLRNMV

-1323 TVREDMAKEIAQ
+1323 AVREDMAKEIAQ

-1346 QPLDQIVKRDSTKVE
+1346 QPLDQVAKRDSTKVE

-1447 DQLRGVNQYSTQVD
+1447 EQLRGVNQYSNQVD
-1461 HELLDYS
+1461 PELLDYS

-1494 KYGRDSAIYQSI
+1494 KYGRDSDIYQSI

-1547 QKIDELTDARMAV
+1547 QKIDELTDARMSV
-1560 QYSEFYDQQSIVEAI
+1560 QYSEFFDQQSIIEAV

-1584 ARFLSAEMAA
+1584 ARMLSAEMAA
-1594 LNGMLGRKSAL
+1594 LNGLLGRKSAL

-1631 QDDARLGRMAND
+1631 QDDARLGRMANE
-1643 AFRKGNTV
+1643 AFRKGETV

-1675 QIQKHLDLVKKVFG
+1675 QIQKHLELVKKVFG

-1740 QNIGALPENQSYR
+1740 QNIGALPENQNYR

-1768 TLWHRSRENKV
+1768 TLWHRSKENKI

-1790 QVREELIQQSGG
+1790 QVREELIQQTGG

-1822 KARFMELGASA
+1822 KAKFMELGASA
-1833 KRVDQVITWLDG
+1833 KRVDQVVTWLDG
-1845 GPTGKFRKY
+1845 GASGKFRTY

-1862 LAQYRIEKAKMLKN
+1862 LAKYRIEKAKMLKD

-1885 KMDNSKIAAP
+1885 KLDNSKIAAP

-1909 HAILHTGNMSNKE
+1909 HAILHTGNLSNKE

-1945 QFFNRMITENVITK
+1945 QFFSRMVKEGVITK

-1977 QAQVTHKKIN
+1977 QAQITHKKIN

-1997 PVSTPFGEYEGGYVP
+1997 PISTPFGEYEGGYVP

-2025 IQDKNLAENNLQA
+2025 IQDKNLAENNLAA

-2086 VGRLLLNKD
+2086 IGRLLLNKD
-2095 FRNEIERVMPFGV
+2095 FRNEIERVLPFGV

-2117 AIANQTVDESSGVHL
+2117 AIANQTVDESSGVSL
-2132 LDNIFRVLRRN
+2132 LDNIFRTLRRN
-2143 TGIAIMAGNLKNAIE
+2143 TGIAIMAGNLKNAVE

-2172 KHLLKAQGHYF
+2172 KQLLKAQAHYF
-2183 TFVATREDMANNI
+2183 ASVATREDMANNI

-2261 YTEQGYTQYD
+2261 YTEQGMTQYE

-2314 VWNTTSSEVK
+2314 VWNTSMSEAK

-2346 MMISIPSILSELLS
+2346 MMISIPSMLSELLG
-2360 VIFAGGLQDDDKDGD
+2360 VIFAGGLKDEDDDDN

-2388 LKMLSAFVPYAGNVV
+2388 LKMLAAFVPYAGNVV
-2403 NAAISNIDDSVVNDR
+2403 NAAISNTDDTIVNDR

-2430 GLSLIQHFK
+2430 GLSLIQHA
-2439 RSLDEDKE
+2439 RRALDEDKE
-2447 VNQGKAA
+2447 VNQGKAS

-2461 TLATGIPFAVLGKP
+2461 TLVTGIPFAVLGKP
-2475 FGYWL
+2475 SSYWL
-2480 AIAQGKKDAPES
+2480 DIAQGKKDAPDS

-2507 ED
+2507 E

>member
-1 MSDQNANLTIGQL
+1 MSDQNTNLTIGQL

-27 DSEAHARKAA
+27 DTEARARKAA
-37 KSLGLDY
+37 RSLGLDY
-44 DKMTETPEQIV
+44 NKMTETPEQIV
-55 SVADEI
+55 SVADEV
-61 NTQKRVNDV
+61 NTQKRVNEV

-87 AESLDDFENLKDISG
+87 AVSLDDFENLKDISD

-109 SLSKPYQS
+109 SLNKPYEP
-117 VSYEDIQNVLNKGT
+117 VSYQDIQNVLSKGT
-131 SPEQKQRLKELGV
+131 SPEQKKRLKELGI
-144 YEGPQ
+144 YEDPQ
-149 KKIKPNVNTNLI
+149 KQVKPNVNPNLL
-161 DSFSSTLV
+161 DTLSTSLV

-174 QVFNEHYD
+174 QVFKEHYD

-210 ATAEPTNPQEQ
+210 ATAEPTSPQEQ

-244 SATTGNDSL
+244 SAATGNDSL

-258 RVKNKAAPSQEMSQA
+258 RVKNKAAPSQEMTQA

-294 LISNADAG
+294 LVSNADAG

-316 AGYWAGA
+316 VGYYAGA
-323 GVGGVLT
+323 GAGGVLT

-340 APMVMNLEKAATLVR
+340 APMVMNLEKAAKLVR
-355 GVTVAGNA
+355 GVTTAGNA

-375 IVSYGQNMAEAREK
+375 LVSYGQNMAEAREK
-389 FLTKQEQI
+389 FLTRQEQI

-480 SKVKNQRT
+480 AKVKNQRT

-501 EDAVRSSTFASV
+501 QDAVRSSTFAAV

-538 KQAIEEHGAV
+538 KQAVEEHGAV

-562 RDRNIEPSD
+562 RDRNIEPTD

-597 NEFVSAMSVVERP
+597 NEFVSAMSVIERP

-616 VRSDPNMP
+616 VRSSPDMP

-644 NVFMEEQARFESA
+644 DTYMAEQARFESA

-673 SVGTFTAKYNRAAGE
+673 KVGTFTAKYNRAAGE

-696 LGDKLGINAKEAFDR
+696 LGDKLGISAKEAFDR
-711 YPIRIADEPNTDK
+711 YPIRIADEPTTDK
-724 GTSFNQSASPE
+724 GISFNQSATPE
-735 QTISVDDFVKG
+735 QTISVDEFAKS

-754 LGLKGSQSSNVLS
+754 LGLKGSPSSNVLS

-775 AMRNQGTGT
+775 AMRNQGNGT
-784 KAMQDIINY
+784 KAMQDIIRY

-809 GGNKNRL
+809 GGNKSRL
-816 TGFYKKLGFVEN
+816 TSFYKKLGFVEN

-842 RSPNGRKYNQT
+842 RSPNGRKYNQ
-853 SILKQTDTISFKK
+853 
-866 WFGDSQVLDANGN
+866 
-879 PQIRYHGT
+879 
-887 RDNWSQWDKSR
+887 
-898 AGGLIHT
+898 
-905 TSDVDIAE
+905 
-913 RYAQGAGGGRK
+913 
-924 RSDPVYKDNK
+924 
-934 ENIFELDGN
+934 
-943 EYVNKSDGT
+943 
-952 RLSFQDI
+952 
-959 QDMLDSGDLNP
+959 
-970 FYPDG
+970 
-975 RIEPIYVRAEN
+975 
-986 PLDLNTK
+986 
-993 EGLKILAS
+993 
-1001 IQATSRFGRSVVD
+1001 
-1014 QAKAGVFDWNST
+1014 
-1026 KHEFKNKHWADDL
+1026 
-1039 VPKLKD
+1039 
-1045 LGYDAIIFADDGHQ
+1045 
-1059 TLSVFDS
+1059 
-1066 EQIKSVNNSGIF
+1066 
-1078 DINNP
+1078 
-1083 DIYKQANGG
+1083 ANGG
-1092 TRGSITFTIGQD
+1092 TRGSITFSIGQD
-1104 GSTIALSKNADFS
+1104 GSTIVLSKNADFS

-1131 MQIALSPDAPAQ
+1131 MQLALSPDAPAQ

-1287 SINTLEQKSLRNMI
+1287 SINTLEQRSLRNMV

-1346 QPLDQIVKRDSTKVE
+1346 QPLDQVAKRDSTKVE

-1447 DQLRGVNQYSTQVD
+1447 EQLRGVNQYSTQVD
-1461 HELLDYS
+1461 PELLDYS

-1494 KYGRDSAIYQSI
+1494 KYGRDSDIYQSI

-1560 QYSEFYDQQSIVEAI
+1560 QYSEFFDQQSIIEAV

-1584 ARFLSAEMAA
+1584 ARMLSAEMAA
-1594 LNGMLGRKSAL
+1594 LNGLLGRKSAL

-1631 QDDARLGRMAND
+1631 QDDARLGRMANE
-1643 AFRKGNTV
+1643 AFRKGETV

-1675 QIQKHLDLVKKVFG
+1675 QIQKHLELVKKVFG

-1740 QNIGALPENQSYR
+1740 QNIGALPENQNYR

-1768 TLWHRSRENKV
+1768 TLWHRSKENKI

-1790 QVREELIQQSGG
+1790 QVREELIQQTGG

-1822 KARFMELGASA
+1822 KAKFMELGASA
-1833 KRVDQVITWLDG
+1833 KRVDQVVTWLDG
-1845 GPTGKFRKY
+1845 GANGKFRTY

-1862 LAQYRIEKAKMLKN
+1862 LAKYRIEKAKMLKD

-1885 KMDNSKIAAP
+1885 KLDNSKIAAP

-1909 HAILHTGNMSNKE
+1909 HAILHTGNLSNKE
-1922 RLVLGYGWGAR
+1922 RLVLGYGWGSR

-1945 QFFNRMITENVITK
+1945 QFFSRMVKEGVITK

-1977 QAQVTHKKIN
+1977 QAQITHKKIN

-1997 PVSTPFGEYEGGYVP
+1997 PISTPFGEYEGGYVP

-2086 VGRLLLNKD
+2086 IGRLLLNKD
-2095 FRNEIERVMPFGV
+2095 FRNEIERVLPFGV

-2117 AIANQTVDESSGVHL
+2117 AIANQTVDESSGVSL
-2132 LDNIFRVLRRN
+2132 LDNIFRTLRRN
-2143 TGIAIMAGNLKNAIE
+2143 TGIAIMAGNLKNAVE

-2172 KHLLKAQGHYF
+2172 KQLLKAQAHYF
-2183 TFVATREDMANNI
+2183 ASVATREDMANNI

-2221 VFQKGAIQ
+2221 VFQKDAIQ

-2236 KHAYVLQTTIQ
+2236 KHAYILQTTIQ
-2247 RPMEMISWQAAFNH
+2247 RPMETISWQAAFNH
-2261 YTEQGYTQYD
+2261 YTEQGMTQYD

-2314 VWNTTSSEVK
+2314 VWNTSMSEAK

-2346 MMISIPSILSELLS
+2346 MMISIPSMLSELLGI
-2360 VIFAGGLQDDDKDGD
+2360 IFAGGLKDEDDDDN

-2388 LKMLSAFVPYAGNVV
+2388 LKMLAAFVPYAGNVV
-2403 NAAISNIDDSVVNDR
+2403 NAAISNTDDTIVNDR

-2430 GLSLIQHFK
+2430 GLSLIQHA
-2439 RSLDEDKE
+2439 RRALDEDKE

-2454 KDLMNTA
+2454 KDMLNTA
-2461 TLATGIPFAVLGKP
+2461 TLVTGIPFAVLGKP
-2475 FGYWL
+2475 SGYWL
-2480 AIAQGKKDAPES
+2480 DVAQGKKDAPDS

-2507 ED
+2507 KD

>member
-1 MSDQNANLTIGQL
+1 MSDQNTNLTIGQL

-27 DSEAHARKAA
+27 DTEARARKAA
-37 KSLGLDY
+37 RSLGLDY
-44 DKMTETPEQIV
+44 NKMTETPEQIV
-55 SVADEI
+55 SVADEV
-61 NTQKRVNDV
+61 NTQKRLNEV

-87 AESLDDFENLKDISG
+87 AVSLDDFENLKDISD

-109 SLSKPYQS
+109 SLNKPYEP
-117 VSYEDIQNVLNKGT
+117 VSYQDIQNVLSKGT
-131 SPEQKQRLKELGV
+131 SPEQKKRLKELGI
-144 YEGPQ
+144 YEDPQ
-149 KKIKPNVNTNLI
+149 KQVKPNVNPNLL
-161 DSFSSTLV
+161 DTLSTSLV
-169 PQTSD
+169 PQTPEQQIKETHD
-174 QVFNEHYD
+174 QIFKEHG
-182 RIKKTAGVMSAER
+182 AFAAAR
-195 FKKYYENQVYWMEHT
+195 F
-210 ATAEPTNPQEQ
+210 
-221 GNRYVNAAIRAVAAI
+221 NRYVENKNFWGSQGELRPQQDREGSTDWDAVKRGYASLWQTIGAAKYAA
-236 GQTEGAVI
+236 
-244 SATTGNDSL
+244 TGDASMLQRFTNY
-253 LNLAT
+253 
-258 RVKNKAAPSQEMSQA
+258 KNTLPQSQELNVLQSDMHQA
-273 LYQAQLAAQT
+273 AAT
-283 NDAGVLGAAQE
+283 NEAGWLGAAQE
-294 LISNADAG
+294 FLVKADAG
-302 LVGEFLIEQAPPAL
+302 TITELLLEQAPPAL
-316 AGYWAGA
+316 VGYYAGA
-323 GVGGVLT
+323 GAGGVLT

-340 APMVMNLEKAATLVR
+340 APMVMNLEKAAKLVR
-355 GVTVAGNA
+355 GVTTVGNA

-375 IVSYGQNMAEAREK
+375 LVSYGQNMAEAREK
-389 FLTKQEQI
+389 FLTRQEQI

-439 GMYSVQGAAD
+439 GMYSVKGAAD

-480 SKVKNQRT
+480 AKVKNQRT

-501 EDAVRSSTFASV
+501 QDAVRSSTFAAV

-538 KQAIEEHGAV
+538 KQAVEEHGAV

-562 RDRNIEPSD
+562 RDRNIEPTD

-579 QDQLGTAETF
+579 QDQLGTAEIF
-589 NGTVQIPV
+589 NGTVQLPV

-616 VRSDPNMP
+616 VRSSPDMP

-644 NVFMEEQARFESA
+644 DTYMAEQARFESA
-657 EDAKELVAT
+657 EDAKEMVAT

-673 SVGTFTAKYNRAAGE
+673 KVGTFTAKYNRAAGE

-696 LGDKLGINAKEAFDR
+696 LGDKLGVSAKEAFDR
-711 YPIRIADEPNTDK
+711 YPIRIADEPTTDK
-724 GTSFNQSASPE
+724 GFSFNQSATPE
-735 QTISVDDFVKG
+735 QTVSVDEFAKS

-754 LGLKGSQSSNVLS
+754 LGLKGSPSSNVLS

-775 AMRNQGTGT
+775 AMRNQGNGT
-784 KAMQDIINY
+784 KAMQDIIRY

-809 GGNKNRL
+809 GGNKSRL
-816 TGFYKKLGFVEN
+816 TSFYKKLGFVEN

-842 RSPNGRKYNQT
+842 RSPNGRKYNQ
-853 SILKQTDTISFKK
+853 
-866 WFGDSQVLDANGN
+866 
-879 PQIRYHGT
+879 
-887 RDNWSQWDKSR
+887 
-898 AGGLIHT
+898 
-905 TSDVDIAE
+905 
-913 RYAQGAGGGRK
+913 
-924 RSDPVYKDNK
+924 
-934 ENIFELDGN
+934 
-943 EYVNKSDGT
+943 
-952 RLSFQDI
+952 
-959 QDMLDSGDLNP
+959 
-970 FYPDG
+970 
-975 RIEPIYVRAEN
+975 
-986 PLDLNTK
+986 
-993 EGLKILAS
+993 
-1001 IQATSRFGRSVVD
+1001 
-1014 QAKAGVFDWNST
+1014 
-1026 KHEFKNKHWADDL
+1026 
-1039 VPKLKD
+1039 
-1045 LGYDAIIFADDGHQ
+1045 
-1059 TLSVFDS
+1059 
-1066 EQIKSVNNSGIF
+1066 
-1078 DINNP
+1078 
-1083 DIYKQANGG
+1083 ANGG
-1092 TRGSITFTIGQD
+1092 TRGSITFSIGQD
-1104 GSTIALSKNADFS
+1104 GSTIVLSKNADFS

-1131 MQIALSPDAPAQ
+1131 MQLALSPDAPAQ

-1256 MLIHQDDAM
+1256 MLIHQNDAM

-1346 QPLDQIVKRDSTKVE
+1346 QPLDQVAKRDSTKVE

-1376 LDANEVESTWGIDE
+1376 LNANEVESTWGIDE

-1447 DQLRGVNQYSTQVD
+1447 EQLRGVNQYSNQVD
-1461 HELLDYS
+1461 PELLDYS

-1494 KYGRDSAIYQSI
+1494 KYGRDSDIYQSI

-1560 QYSEFYDQQSIVEAI
+1560 QYSEFFDQQSIVEAV

-1584 ARFLSAEMAA
+1584 ARMLSAEMAA
-1594 LNGMLGRKSAL
+1594 LNGLLGRKSAL
-1605 NEAAKTV
+1605 NEAAKAV

-1631 QDDARLGRMAND
+1631 QDDARLGRMANE
-1643 AFRKGNTV
+1643 AFRKGETV

-1675 QIQKHLDLVKKVFG
+1675 QIQKHLDMVKKVFG
-1689 NNEKLSKNRDFDFVT
+1689 DNEKLAKNRDFDFVT

-1740 QNIGALPENQSYR
+1740 QNIGALPENQNYR
-1753 ELTLEQFNAVMAAVE
+1753 ELTLEQFNAVMSAVE
-1768 TLWHRSRENKV
+1768 TLWHRSKENKI

-1790 QVREELIQQSGG
+1790 QVREELIQQSSG
-1802 KKSVEKIQQT
+1802 KKSIEKIQQN
-1812 LLGRD
+1812 LLGKN

-1822 KARFMELGASA
+1822 KAKFMELGASA
-1833 KRVDQVITWLDG
+1833 KRVDQVVTWLDG
-1845 GPTGKFRKY
+1845 GPNGKFRTY
-1854 LINPMQDA
+1854 LVNPMQDA
-1862 LAQYRIEKAKMLKN
+1862 LAKYRTEKAKMLKE
-1876 VVDIFEGFG
+1876 VVDTLEGFG
-1885 KMDNSKIAAP
+1885 KLDNSKIAAP

-1945 QFFNRMITENVITK
+1945 KFFNRMINENVITK
-1959 KDMDNIQ
+1959 NDMDTIQ

-1977 QAQVTHKKIN
+1977 QAQITHKKIN

-1997 PVSTPFGEYEGGYVP
+1997 PISTPFGEYEGGYVP
-2012 AAYDRIRSNEQDR
+2012 AAYDRMRSNEQDR

-2086 VGRLLLNKD
+2086 IGRLLLNKD
-2095 FRNEIERVMPFGV
+2095 FRDEIERVMPFGV

-2117 AIANQTVDESSGVHL
+2117 AIANQTVDESSGVSL
-2132 LDNIFRVLRRN
+2132 LDNIFRTLRRN
-2143 TGIAIMAGNLKNAIE
+2143 TGIAIMAGNLKNAVE

-2172 KHLLKAQGHYF
+2172 KQLLKAQAHYF
-2183 TFVATREDMANNI
+2183 ASVATREDMANNI

-2261 YTEQGYTQYD
+2261 YTEQGMTQYE

-2293 NLERGTPAKRMFLM
+2293 NLERGTPARRMFLM

-2314 VWNTTSSEVK
+2314 VWNTTSSEAK

-2337 SPRLAYVAL
+2337 SPRLAYIAL
-2346 MMISIPSILSELLS
+2346 MMISIPSILSELLG
-2360 VIFAGGLQDDDKDGD
+2360 VIFAGGLKDEDDDDN

-2383 LALSQ
+2383 LAISQ
-2388 LKMLSAFVPYAGNVV
+2388 VKMLAAFVPYVGNAA
-2403 NAAISNIDDSVVNDR
+2403 NAAISNTDKNVMNDR
-2418 YTASPVFSMGES
+2418 YTASPVFSMFDG
-2430 GLSLIQHFK
+2430 GLSLIQHAS
-2439 RSLDEDKE
+2439 RALDEDKE
-2447 VNQGKAA
+2447 VNQGKVS

-2461 TLATGIPFAVLGKP
+2461 TLVTGIPFAVLGKP
-2475 FGYWL
+2475 SGYWL
-2480 AIAQGKKDAPES
+2480 DVAQGKKDVPDS

-2507 ED
+2507 EN

>member
-27 DSEAHARKAA
+27 DTEARAQKAA
-37 KSLGLDY
+37 RSLGLDY
-44 DKMTETPEQIV
+44 SKISENPEQVV

-61 NTQKRVNDV
+61 NTQKRVNEV
-70 VASDPV
+70 IASDPV

-87 AESLDDFENLKDISG
+87 AVSLDDFENLKGISD

-109 SLSKPYQS
+109 SLNKPYENVTYQ
-117 VSYEDIQNVLNKGT
+117 DLQQVLNKGT
-131 SPEQKQRLKELGV
+131 SPEQKKRLKELGV
-144 YEGPQ
+144 YEEPQ
-149 KKIKPNVNTNLI
+149 KQIKPNVNPNLL
-161 DSFSSTLV
+161 DTLSTTLV
-169 PQTSD
+169 PQTSE
-174 QVFNEHYD
+174 QVFKENYD
-182 RIKKTAGVMSAER
+182 RIKKNAGVMSAER

-210 ATAEPTNPQEQ
+210 ASAEPSNPQEQ
-221 GNRYVNAAIRAVAAI
+221 GNRYVNAAIRAIAAI
-236 GQTEGAVI
+236 GQTEGAVLN
-244 SATTGNDSL
+244 ATTGNDSL

-258 RVKNKAAPSQEMSQA
+258 RVKNRAAPSQEMSQA

-294 LISNADAG
+294 LVSNADAG

-316 AGYWAGA
+316 AGYLAGA
-323 GVGGVLT
+323 RAGSVLT

-340 APMVMNLEKAATLVR
+340 APMVMNLEKASKLVR
-355 GVTVAGNA
+355 GVTTAGNA

-375 IVSYGQNMAEAREK
+375 LVSYGQNMAEAREK
-389 FLTKQEQI
+389 FLTRQEQI

-439 GMYSVQGAAD
+439 GMYSVKGAAD

-468 ATAAPEVAITSA
+468 ATAAPEVAIMSA
-480 SKVKNQRT
+480 EKVKNQRT
-488 AQFALDQLRQDQQ
+488 AQFALDQLRADQQ
-501 EDAVRSSTFASV
+501 QDAVRSSTFASV
-513 LNNLIDRNKES
+513 LNNLIENNKES
-524 KTAQRDDSASQAFI
+524 KTAQRDEAASQAFI
-538 KQAIEEHGAV
+538 KQAIQEHGAV

-562 RDRNIEPSD
+562 RDRNIEPND

-579 QDQLGTAETF
+579 QEQLGTAETF

-597 NEFVSAMSVVERP
+597 NEFVSAMSVIERP

-634 KTTEQMQQEA
+634 KTSEQMQQEA
-644 NVFMEEQARFESA
+644 NTYMAEQARFENA
-657 EDAKELVAT
+657 ESAKELVAT

-673 SVGTFTAKYNRAAGE
+673 KVGTFTTKYNRAAGE

-696 LGDKLGINAKEAFDR
+696 LGDKLGISAKEAFDR
-711 YPIRIADEPNTDK
+711 YSIRIADEPTTDK
-724 GTSFNQSASPE
+724 GTSFNQSATPE
-735 QTISVDDFVKG
+735 QTISVDDFVKS

-754 LGLKGSQSSNVLS
+754 LGLKGSPSSNVLS

-784 KAMQDIINY
+784 NAMQDIIKY

-809 GGNKNRL
+809 GSNKKRL
-816 TGFYKKLGFVEN
+816 TDFYKKLGFVEN

-842 RSPNGRKYNQT
+842 RAPNGRKYNQT
-853 SILKQTDTISFKK
+853 
-866 WFGDSQVLDANGN
+866 
-879 PQIRYHGT
+879 
-887 RDNWSQWDKSR
+887 
-898 AGGLIHT
+898 
-905 TSDVDIAE
+905 
-913 RYAQGAGGGRK
+913 
-924 RSDPVYKDNK
+924 
-934 ENIFELDGN
+934 
-943 EYVNKSDGT
+943 
-952 RLSFQDI
+952 
-959 QDMLDSGDLNP
+959 
-970 FYPDG
+970 
-975 RIEPIYVRAEN
+975 
-986 PLDLNTK
+986 
-993 EGLKILAS
+993 
-1001 IQATSRFGRSVVD
+1001 
-1014 QAKAGVFDWNST
+1014 
-1026 KHEFKNKHWADDL
+1026 
-1039 VPKLKD
+1039 
-1045 LGYDAIIFADDGHQ
+1045 
-1059 TLSVFDS
+1059 
-1066 EQIKSVNNSGIF
+1066 
-1078 DINNP
+1078 
-1083 DIYKQANGG
+1083 NGG
-1092 TRGSITFTIGQD
+1092 TRGSITFSIGQD
-1104 GSTIALSKNADFS
+1104 GSTIVLSKNADFS

-1131 MQIALSPDAPAQ
+1131 MQLALSPDAPAQ
-1143 VRADMETV
+1143 VRVDMETV

-1229 ADITGVMDRMLA
+1229 SDITGVMDRMLA

-1287 SINTLEQKSLRNMI
+1287 SINTLEQKSLRNMV

-1323 TVREDMAKEIAQ
+1323 AVREDMAKEIEQ

-1346 QPLDQIVKRDSTKVE
+1346 QPLDPVVKRDSTKVE

-1390 AAKTKSGVG
+1390 AAKTKSGIG

-1412 GLSIESMAEKLSEEG
+1412 GLSIEAMAEKLSEEG
-1427 YLTLDEHGKF
+1427 YLILDEHGKF

-1447 DQLRGVNQYSTQVD
+1447 DQLRGINQYSNKVD
-1461 HELLDYS
+1461 PELLDYA

-1494 KYGRDSAIYQSI
+1494 KYGRDSDIYQSI

-1560 QYSEFYDQQSIVEAI
+1560 QYSEFFDQQSIVEAV

-1584 ARFLSAEMAA
+1584 ARMLSAEMAA
-1594 LNGMLGRKSAL
+1594 LNGLLGRKSAL
-1605 NEAAKTV
+1605 NEAAKAV

-1631 QDDARLGRMAND
+1631 QDDARLGRMANE
-1643 AFRKGNTV
+1643 AFRKGETV
-1651 EAARHKRNQL
+1651 EAARYKRNQL

-1675 QIQKHLDLVKKVFG
+1675 QIQKHLDMVKKVFG
-1689 NNEKLSKNRDFDFVT
+1689 NNEKLAKNRDFDFVT

-1740 QNIGALPENQSYR
+1740 QNIGALPENQNYR
-1753 ELTLEQFNAVMAAVE
+1753 ELTLEQFNAVMSAVE
-1768 TLWHRSRENKV
+1768 TLWHRSKENKI

-1790 QVREELIQQSGG
+1790 QVREELIQQSSG
-1802 KKSVEKIQQT
+1802 KKSIEKIQQN
-1812 LLGRD
+1812 LLGKN

-1822 KARFMELGASA
+1822 KAKFMELGASA
-1833 KRVDQVITWLDG
+1833 KRVDQVVTWLDG
-1845 GPTGKFRKY
+1845 GPNGKFRTY
-1854 LINPMQDA
+1854 LVNPMQDA
-1862 LAQYRIEKAKMLKN
+1862 LAKYRTEKAKMLKE
-1876 VVDIFEGFG
+1876 VVDTFEGFG
-1885 KMDNSKIAAP
+1885 KLDNSKIAAP

-1945 QFFNRMITENVITK
+1945 KFFNRMINENVITK
-1959 KDMDNIQ
+1959 NDMDTIQ

-1977 QAQVTHKKIN
+1977 QAQITHKKIN

-1997 PVSTPFGEYEGGYVP
+1997 PISTPFGEYEGGYVP
-2012 AAYDRIRSNEQDR
+2012 AAYDRMRSNEQDR

-2086 VGRLLLNKD
+2086 IGRLLLNKD

-2117 AIANQTVDESSGVHL
+2117 AIANQTVDESSGVSL
-2132 LDNIFRVLRRN
+2132 LDNIFRTLRRN
-2143 TGIAIMAGNLKNAIE
+2143 TGIAIMAGNLKNAVE

-2172 KHLLKAQGHYF
+2172 KQLLKAQAHYF
-2183 TFVATREDMANNI
+2183 ASVATREDMANNI

-2247 RPMEMISWQAAFNH
+2247 KPMEIISWQAAFNH
-2261 YTEQGYTQYD
+2261 YTEQGMGQYD
-2271 AVHAA
+2271 AAHAA

-2314 VWNTTSSEVK
+2314 IWNTTMSEAK

-2346 MMISIPSILSELLS
+2346 MMVSIPSMLSELLS
-2360 VIFAGGLQDDDKDGD
+2360 VIFAGGLQDDDKDGE
-2375 KWDDLSAK
+2375 KWDDLSAR

-2388 LKMLSAFVPYAGNVV
+2388 LKMLAAFVPYAGNVV
-2403 NAAISNIDDSVVNDR
+2403 NAAISNTDNNVMNDR

-2447 VNQGKAA
+2447 VNQSKAA

-2480 AIAQGKKDAPES
+2480 DVAQGKKDAPDS

-2507 ED
+2507 EDDK

>member
-27 DSEAHARKAA
+27 DTEARAQKAA
-37 KSLGLDY
+37 RSLGLDY
-44 DKMTETPEQIV
+44 SKITERPEQVV

-61 NTQKRVNDV
+61 NTQKRVNEV
-70 VASDPV
+70 IASDPV
-76 LGKYALNPNQA
+76 LGKYALNPSQA
-87 AESLDDFENLKDISG
+87 AVSLDDFENLKGISD

-109 SLSKPYQS
+109 SLNKPHENITYQ
-117 VSYEDIQNVLNKGT
+117 DIQQVLNKGT
-131 SPEQKQRLKELGV
+131 SPEQKKRLKELGV
-144 YEGPQ
+144 YEEPQ
-149 KKIKPNVNTNLI
+149 KQIKPNVNPNLL
-161 DSFSSTLV
+161 DTLSTTLV
-169 PQTSD
+169 PQTSE
-174 QVFNEHYD
+174 QVFKENYD
-182 RIKKTAGVMSAER
+182 RIKKNAGVMSAER

-210 ATAEPTNPQEQ
+210 ASAEPSNPQEQ

-244 SATTGNDSL
+244 NATTGNDSL

-258 RVKNKAAPSQEMSQA
+258 RVKNRAAPSQEMSQA

-294 LISNADAG
+294 LVSNADAG
-302 LVGEFLIEQAPPAL
+302 LVGEFLIEQLPPAL
-316 AGYWAGA
+316 AGYVAGSGA
-323 GVGGVLT
+323 GGILT
-330 NSLIRNTAKY
+330 NSLVRNTAKY
-340 APMVMNLEKAATLVR
+340 APMVMSLERTAQLVR
-355 GVTVAGNA
+355 GVTTAGSA

-389 FLTKQEQI
+389 FLTRQEQI

-411 ALGGALMPVTFGGPL
+411 ALGGALMPVSFGGPL

-439 GMYSVQGAAD
+439 GMYSVKGAAD

-468 ATAAPEVAITSA
+468 ATTAPEVAIMSA
-480 SKVKNQRT
+480 EKVKNQRT
-488 AQFALDQLRQDQQ
+488 AQFALDQLRADQQ
-501 EDAVRSSTFASV
+501 QDAVRSTTFAAV
-513 LNNLIDRNKES
+513 LNNLIDNNKES
-524 KTAQRDDSASQAFI
+524 KTAQRDEAASQAFI

-548 EEVYI
+548 NEVYI

-562 RDRNIEPSD
+562 RDRNIEPND

-597 NEFVSAMSVVERP
+597 DEFVSAMSVIEHP

-644 NVFMEEQARFESA
+644 NTYMAEQARFENVES
-657 EDAKELVAT
+657 AKELVAT

-673 SVGTFTAKYNRAAGE
+673 KVGTFTTKYNRAAGE

-696 LGDKLGINAKEAFDR
+696 LGDKLGISAKEAFDR
-711 YPIRIADEPNTDK
+711 YPIRIADEPTTDK
-724 GTSFNQSASPE
+724 GTSFNQSATPE
-735 QTISVDDFVKG
+735 QTISVDDFVKS

-754 LGLKGSQSSNVLS
+754 LGLKGSPSSNVLS

-784 KAMQDIINY
+784 NAMQDIIKY

-842 RSPNGRKYNQT
+842 RSPNGRKYNQ
-853 SILKQTDTISFKK
+853 
-866 WFGDSQVLDANGN
+866 
-879 PQIRYHGT
+879 
-887 RDNWSQWDKSR
+887 
-898 AGGLIHT
+898 
-905 TSDVDIAE
+905 
-913 RYAQGAGGGRK
+913 
-924 RSDPVYKDNK
+924 
-934 ENIFELDGN
+934 
-943 EYVNKSDGT
+943 
-952 RLSFQDI
+952 
-959 QDMLDSGDLNP
+959 
-970 FYPDG
+970 
-975 RIEPIYVRAEN
+975 
-986 PLDLNTK
+986 
-993 EGLKILAS
+993 
-1001 IQATSRFGRSVVD
+1001 
-1014 QAKAGVFDWNST
+1014 
-1026 KHEFKNKHWADDL
+1026 
-1039 VPKLKD
+1039 
-1045 LGYDAIIFADDGHQ
+1045 
-1059 TLSVFDS
+1059 
-1066 EQIKSVNNSGIF
+1066 
-1078 DINNP
+1078 
-1083 DIYKQANGG
+1083 ANGG
-1092 TRGSITFTIGQD
+1092 TRGSITFSTGQD
-1104 GSTIALSKNADFS
+1104 GSTIVLSKNADFS

-1131 MQIALSPDAPAQ
+1131 MQLALSPDAPAQ

-1165 DFFTDAEKTEVHEK
+1165 DFFSDAEKTEVHEK

-1229 ADITGVMDRMLA
+1229 SDITGVMDRMLA

-1287 SINTLEQKSLRNMI
+1287 SINTLEQKSLRNMV

-1309 YLKTLQKEADKKRA
+1309 YLKTLKKEADKKRA
-1323 TVREDMAKEIAQ
+1323 SVREDMANEIAK

-1346 QPLDQIVKRDSTKVE
+1346 QPLDPVVKRDSTKVE

-1399 NKPVVRSSKSKVK
+1399 NKPVVRSSKSKLK

-1447 DQLRGVNQYSTQVD
+1447 DQLRGVNQYSNQVD
-1461 HELLDYS
+1461 PELLDYS
-1468 QDMDLLQRYAEGRTT
+1468 QDMDLLQRYAEGRIT

-1494 KYGRDSAIYQSI
+1494 KYGRDSDIYQSI

-1560 QYSEFYDQQSIVEAI
+1560 QYSEFFDQQSIVEAV

-1584 ARFLSAEMAA
+1584 ARMLSAEMAA
-1594 LNGMLGRKSAL
+1594 LNGLLGRKSAL
-1605 NEAAKTV
+1605 NEAAKAV

-1675 QIQKHLDLVKKVFG
+1675 QIQKHLDMVKKVFG
-1689 NNEKLSKNRDFDFVT
+1689 NNEKLAKNRDFDFVT

-1740 QNIGALPENQSYR
+1740 QNIGTLPENQNYR
-1753 ELTLEQFNAVMAAVE
+1753 ELTLEQFNAVMSAVE
-1768 TLWHRSRENKV
+1768 TLWHRSKENKI

-1790 QVREELIQQSGG
+1790 QVREELIQQSSG
-1802 KKSVEKIQQT
+1802 KKSIEKIQQN
-1812 LLGRD
+1812 LLGKN

-1822 KARFMELGASA
+1822 KAKFMELGASA
-1833 KRVDQVITWLDG
+1833 KRVDQVVTWLDG
-1845 GPTGKFRKY
+1845 GPSGKFRTY
-1854 LINPMQDA
+1854 LVNPMQDA
-1862 LAQYRIEKAKMLKN
+1862 LAKYRTEKAKMLKE
-1876 VVDIFEGFG
+1876 VVDTFEGFG
-1885 KMDNSKIAAP
+1885 KLDNSKIAAP

-1945 QFFNRMITENVITK
+1945 KFFNRMINENVITK
-1959 KDMDNIQ
+1959 NDMDTIQ

-1977 QAQVTHKKIN
+1977 QAQITHKKIN

-1997 PVSTPFGEYEGGYVP
+1997 PISTPFGEYEGGYVP
-2012 AAYDRIRSNEQDR
+2012 AAYDRMRSNEQDR

-2086 VGRLLLNKD
+2086 IGRLLLNKD

-2117 AIANQTVDESSGVHL
+2117 AIANQTVDESSGVSL
-2132 LDNIFRVLRRN
+2132 LDNIFRTLRRN
-2143 TGIAIMAGNLKNAIE
+2143 TGIAIMAGNLKNAVE

-2172 KHLLKAQGHYF
+2172 KQLLKAQAHYF
-2183 TFVATREDMANNI
+2183 ASVATREDMANNI

-2261 YTEQGYTQYD
+2261 YTEQGFTQYD

-2314 VWNTTSSEVK
+2314 VYNTTMSEAK

-2346 MMISIPSILSELLS
+2346 MMVSIPSMLSELLS
-2360 VIFAGGLQDDDKDGD
+2360 VIFAGGIKDDDKDD
-2375 KWDDLSAK
+2375 EKWDDLTAR

-2403 NAAISNIDDSVVNDR
+2403 NAAISNTDNNVMNDR

-2480 AIAQGKKDAPES
+2480 DVAQGKKDAPDS

-2507 ED
+2507 KDDK

>member
-1 MSDQNANLTIGQL
+1 MSDQNTNLTIGQL

-27 DSEAHARKAA
+27 DTEARARKAA
-37 KSLGLDY
+37 RSLGLDY
-44 DKMTETPEQIV
+44 NKMTETPEQIV
-55 SVADEI
+55 SVADEV
-61 NTQKRVNDV
+61 NTQKRVNEV

-87 AESLDDFENLKDISG
+87 AVSLDDFENLKDISD

-109 SLSKPYQS
+109 SLNKPYEP
-117 VSYEDIQNVLNKGT
+117 VSYQDIQNVLSKGT
-131 SPEQKQRLKELGV
+131 SPEQKKRLKELGI
-144 YEGPQ
+144 YEDPQ
-149 KKIKPNVNTNLI
+149 KQVKPNVNPNLL
-161 DSFSSTLV
+161 DTLSTSLV

-174 QVFNEHYD
+174 QVFKEHYD

-210 ATAEPTNPQEQ
+210 ASAEPSNPQEQ

-258 RVKNKAAPSQEMSQA
+258 RVKNKAAPSQEMTQA

-294 LISNADAG
+294 LVSNADAG

-316 AGYWAGA
+316 VGYYAGA
-323 GVGGVLT
+323 GAGGVLT

-340 APMVMNLEKAATLVR
+340 APMVMNLEKAAKLVR
-355 GVTVAGNA
+355 GVTTAGNA

-375 IVSYGQNMAEAREK
+375 LVSYGQNMAEAREK
-389 FLTKQEQI
+389 FLTRQEQI

-439 GMYSVQGAAD
+439 GMYSVKGAAD

-480 SKVKNQRT
+480 AKVKNQRT

-501 EDAVRSSTFASV
+501 QDAVRSSTFAAV

-538 KQAIEEHGAV
+538 KQAVEEHGAV

-562 RDRNIEPSD
+562 RDRNIEPTD

-616 VRSDPNMP
+616 VRSSPDMP

-644 NVFMEEQARFESA
+644 DTYMAEQARFESA

-673 SVGTFTAKYNRAAGE
+673 KVGTFTAKYNRAAGE

-696 LGDKLGINAKEAFDR
+696 LGDKLGISAKEAFDR
-711 YPIRIADEPNTDK
+711 YPIRIADEPTTGK
-724 GTSFNQSASPE
+724 GTSFNQSAKPE

-746 IKKQYGIE
+746 LKKQYGIE
-754 LGLKGSQSSNVLS
+754 LGLKGSTSSNVLS

-842 RSPNGRKYNQT
+842 RSPNGRKYNQ
-853 SILKQTDTISFKK
+853 
-866 WFGDSQVLDANGN
+866 
-879 PQIRYHGT
+879 
-887 RDNWSQWDKSR
+887 
-898 AGGLIHT
+898 
-905 TSDVDIAE
+905 
-913 RYAQGAGGGRK
+913 
-924 RSDPVYKDNK
+924 
-934 ENIFELDGN
+934 
-943 EYVNKSDGT
+943 
-952 RLSFQDI
+952 
-959 QDMLDSGDLNP
+959 
-970 FYPDG
+970 
-975 RIEPIYVRAEN
+975 
-986 PLDLNTK
+986 
-993 EGLKILAS
+993 
-1001 IQATSRFGRSVVD
+1001 
-1014 QAKAGVFDWNST
+1014 
-1026 KHEFKNKHWADDL
+1026 
-1039 VPKLKD
+1039 
-1045 LGYDAIIFADDGHQ
+1045 
-1059 TLSVFDS
+1059 
-1066 EQIKSVNNSGIF
+1066 
-1078 DINNP
+1078 
-1083 DIYKQANGG
+1083 ANGG

-1104 GSTIALSKNADFS
+1104 GSTIILSKNADFS

-1131 MQIALSPDAPAQ
+1131 MQLALSPDAPAQ

-1229 ADITGVMDRMLA
+1229 NDITGVMDRMLA

-1277 RQDHEIATEL
+1277 CQDHEIATEL
-1287 SINTLEQKSLRNMI
+1287 SINTLEQKSLRNMV
-1301 WYQKQKSK
+1301 WYQKQKTK
-1309 YLKTLQKEADKKRA
+1309 YLKILQKEADKKRA
-1323 TVREDMAKEIAQ
+1323 AVREDMAKEIAQ

-1346 QPLDQIVKRDSTKVE
+1346 QPLDQVAKRDSTKVE

-1447 DQLRGVNQYSTQVD
+1447 EQLRGVNQYSNQVD
-1461 HELLDYS
+1461 PELLDYS

-1494 KYGRDSAIYQSI
+1494 KYGRDSDIYQSI

-1560 QYSEFYDQQSIVEAI
+1560 QYSEFFDQQSIIEAV

-1584 ARFLSAEMAA
+1584 ARMLSAEMAA
-1594 LNGMLGRKSAL
+1594 LNGLLGRKSAL

-1631 QDDARLGRMAND
+1631 QDDARLGRMANE
-1643 AFRKGNTV
+1643 AFRKGETV

-1740 QNIGALPENQSYR
+1740 QNIGALPENQNYR

-1768 TLWHRSRENKV
+1768 TLWHRSKENKI

-1790 QVREELIQQSGG
+1790 QVREELIQQTGG

-1822 KARFMELGASA
+1822 KAKFMELGASA
-1833 KRVDQVITWLDG
+1833 KRVDQVVTWLDG
-1845 GPTGKFRKY
+1845 GASGKFRTY

-1862 LAQYRIEKAKMLKN
+1862 LAKYRIEKAKMLKD

-1885 KMDNSKIAAP
+1885 KLDNSKIAAP

-1909 HAILHTGNMSNKE
+1909 HAILHTGNLSNKE

-1945 QFFNRMITENVITK
+1945 QFFSRMVKEGVITK

-1977 QAQVTHKKIN
+1977 QAQITHKKIN

-1997 PVSTPFGEYEGGYVP
+1997 PISTPFGEYEGGYVP

-2025 IQDKNLAENNLQA
+2025 IQDKNLAENNLAA

-2086 VGRLLLNKD
+2086 IGRLLLNKD
-2095 FRNEIERVMPFGV
+2095 FRNEIERVLPFGV

-2117 AIANQTVDESSGVHL
+2117 AIANQTVDESSGVSL
-2132 LDNIFRVLRRN
+2132 LDNIFRTLRRN
-2143 TGIAIMAGNLKNAIE
+2143 TGIAIMAGNLKNAVE

-2172 KHLLKAQGHYF
+2172 KQLLKAQAHYF
-2183 TFVATREDMANNI
+2183 ASVATREDMANNI

-2247 RPMEMISWQAAFNH
+2247 KPMEIISWQAAFNH
-2261 YTEQGYTQYD
+2261 YTEQGMGQYD
-2271 AVHAA
+2271 AAHAA

-2314 VWNTTSSEVK
+2314 IWNTTMSEAK

-2346 MMISIPSILSELLS
+2346 MMVSIPSMLSELLS
-2360 VIFAGGLQDDDKDGD
+2360 VIFAGGIKDDDKDD
-2375 KWDDLSAK
+2375 EKWDDLSAK

-2388 LKMLSAFVPYAGNVV
+2388 VKMLAAFVPYVGNAA
-2403 NAAISNIDDSVVNDR
+2403 NAAISNTDKNVMNDR
-2418 YTASPVFSMGES
+2418 YTASPVFSMFDG
-2430 GLSLIQHFK
+2430 GLSLIQHAS
-2439 RSLDEDKE
+2439 RALDEDKE
-2447 VNQGKAA
+2447 VNQGKAS

-2461 TLATGIPFAVLGKP
+2461 TLVTGIPFAVLGKP
-2475 FGYWL
+2475 SGYWL
-2480 AIAQGKKDAPES
+2480 DVAQGKKDAPDS

-2507 ED
+2507 EDDK

>member
-1 MSDQNANLTIGQL
+1 MSDQNANITIGEL
-14 FELNQGKNPTQIA
+14 FNLNQGKNPTQIA
-27 DSEAHARKAA
+27 DTEARARKAA
-37 KSLGLDY
+37 RSLGLDY
-44 DKMTETPEQIV
+44 NKMTETPEQIV
-55 SVADEI
+55 SVADEV
-61 NTQKRVNDV
+61 NTQKRVNEV

-87 AESLDDFENLKDISG
+87 AVSLDDFENLKDISD

-109 SLSKPYQS
+109 SLNKPHEP
-117 VSYEDIQNVLNKGT
+117 VSYHDIQNVLSKGT
-131 SPEQKQRLKELGV
+131 SPEQKKRLKELGI
-144 YEGPQ
+144 YEDPQ
-149 KKIKPNVNTNLI
+149 KQVKPNVNPNLL
-161 DSFSSTLV
+161 DTLSTSLV
-169 PQTSD
+169 PQTPEQQIKETHD
-174 QVFNEHYD
+174 QIFKEHG
-182 RIKKTAGVMSAER
+182 AFAAAR
-195 FKKYYENQVYWMEHT
+195 F
-210 ATAEPTNPQEQ
+210 
-221 GNRYVNAAIRAVAAI
+221 NRYVENKNFWGSQGELRPQQDREGSTDWDAVKRGYASLWQTIGAAKYAA
-236 GQTEGAVI
+236 
-244 SATTGNDSL
+244 TGDASMLQRFTNY
-253 LNLAT
+253 
-258 RVKNKAAPSQEMSQA
+258 KNTLPQSQELNVLQSDMHQA
-273 LYQAQLAAQT
+273 AAT
-283 NDAGVLGAAQE
+283 NEAGWLGAAQE
-294 LISNADAG
+294 FLVKADAG
-302 LVGEFLIEQAPPAL
+302 TITELLLEQAPPAL
-316 AGYWAGA
+316 VGYYAGA
-323 GVGGVLT
+323 GAGGVLT

-340 APMVMNLEKAATLVR
+340 APMVMNLEKAAKLVR
-355 GVTVAGNA
+355 GVTTAGNA

-375 IVSYGQNMAEAREK
+375 LVSYGQNMAEAREK
-389 FLTKQEQI
+389 FLTRQEQI

-439 GMYSVQGAAD
+439 GMYSVKGAAD

-480 SKVKNQRT
+480 AKVKNQRT

-501 EDAVRSSTFASV
+501 QDAVRSSTFAAV

-538 KQAIEEHGAV
+538 KQAVEEHGAV

-562 RDRNIEPSD
+562 RDRNIEPTD

-597 NEFVSAMSVVERP
+597 NEFVSAMSVIERP

-616 VRSDPNMP
+616 VRSSPDMP

-644 NVFMEEQARFESA
+644 DTYMAEQARFESA

-673 SVGTFTAKYNRAAGE
+673 KVGTFTAKYNRAAGE

-696 LGDKLGINAKEAFDR
+696 LGDKLGISAKEAFDR
-711 YPIRIADEPNTDK
+711 YPIRIADEPTTDK
-724 GTSFNQSASPE
+724 GISFNQSATSE
-735 QTISVDDFVKG
+735 QTISVDEFAKS

-754 LGLKGSQSSNVLS
+754 LGLKGSPSSNVLS

-775 AMRNQGTGT
+775 AMRNQGNGT
-784 KAMQDIINY
+784 KAMQDIIRY

-809 GGNKNRL
+809 GGNKSRL
-816 TGFYKKLGFVEN
+816 TSFYKKLGFVEN

-842 RSPNGRKYNQT
+842 RSPNGRKYNQ
-853 SILKQTDTISFKK
+853 
-866 WFGDSQVLDANGN
+866 
-879 PQIRYHGT
+879 
-887 RDNWSQWDKSR
+887 
-898 AGGLIHT
+898 
-905 TSDVDIAE
+905 
-913 RYAQGAGGGRK
+913 
-924 RSDPVYKDNK
+924 
-934 ENIFELDGN
+934 
-943 EYVNKSDGT
+943 
-952 RLSFQDI
+952 
-959 QDMLDSGDLNP
+959 
-970 FYPDG
+970 
-975 RIEPIYVRAEN
+975 
-986 PLDLNTK
+986 
-993 EGLKILAS
+993 
-1001 IQATSRFGRSVVD
+1001 
-1014 QAKAGVFDWNST
+1014 
-1026 KHEFKNKHWADDL
+1026 
-1039 VPKLKD
+1039 
-1045 LGYDAIIFADDGHQ
+1045 
-1059 TLSVFDS
+1059 
-1066 EQIKSVNNSGIF
+1066 
-1078 DINNP
+1078 
-1083 DIYKQANGG
+1083 ANGG
-1092 TRGSITFTIGQD
+1092 TRGSITFSISQD
-1104 GSTIALSKNADFS
+1104 GSTIVLSKNADFS

-1131 MQIALSPDAPAQ
+1131 MQLALSPDAPAQ

-1241 SSSAIAEAQAASNLE
+1241 SSSAIAEAQAASSLE

-1287 SINTLEQKSLRNMI
+1287 SINTLEQKSLRNMV

-1447 DQLRGVNQYSTQVD
+1447 EQLRGVNQYSTQVD
-1461 HELLDYS
+1461 PELLDYS
-1468 QDMDLLQRYAEGRTT
+1468 HDMDLLQRYAEGRTT

-1494 KYGRDSAIYQSI
+1494 KYGRDSDIYQSI

-1560 QYSEFYDQQSIVEAI
+1560 QYSEFFDQQSIIEAV

-1584 ARFLSAEMAA
+1584 ARMLSAEMAA
-1594 LNGMLGRKSAL
+1594 LNGLLGRKSAL

-1631 QDDARLGRMAND
+1631 QDDARLGRMANE
-1643 AFRKGNTV
+1643 AFRKGETV

-1740 QNIGALPENQSYR
+1740 QNIGALPENQNYR

-1768 TLWHRSRENKV
+1768 TLWHRSKENKI

-1790 QVREELIQQSGG
+1790 QVREELIQQTGG

-1822 KARFMELGASA
+1822 KAKFMELGASA
-1833 KRVDQVITWLDG
+1833 KRVDQVVTWLDG
-1845 GPTGKFRKY
+1845 GASGKFRTY

-1862 LAQYRIEKAKMLKN
+1862 LAKYRIEKAKMLKD

-1885 KMDNSKIAAP
+1885 KLDNSKIAAP

-1909 HAILHTGNMSNKE
+1909 HAILHTGNLSNKE
-1922 RLVLGYGWGAR
+1922 RLVLGYGWGTR

-1945 QFFNRMITENVITK
+1945 QFFSRMVKEGVITK

-1977 QAQVTHKKIN
+1977 QAQITHKKIN

-1997 PVSTPFGEYEGGYVP
+1997 PISTPFGEYEGGYVP

-2025 IQDKNLAENNLQA
+2025 IQDKNLAENNLAA

-2086 VGRLLLNKD
+2086 IGRLLLNKD
-2095 FRNEIERVMPFGV
+2095 FRNEIERVLPFGV

-2117 AIANQTVDESSGVHL
+2117 AIANQTVDESSGISL
-2132 LDNIFRVLRRN
+2132 LDNIFRTLRRN
-2143 TGIAIMAGNLKNAIE
+2143 TGIAIMAGNLKNAVE

-2172 KHLLKAQGHYF
+2172 KQLLKAQAHYF
-2183 TFVATREDMANNI
+2183 ASVATREDMANNI

-2261 YTEQGYTQYD
+2261 YTEQGMTQYE

-2314 VWNTTSSEVK
+2314 VWNTSMSEAK

-2346 MMISIPSILSELLS
+2346 MMILIPSMLSELLG
-2360 VIFAGGLQDDDKDGD
+2360 VIFAGGLKDEDDDDN

-2388 LKMLSAFVPYAGNVV
+2388 LKMLAAFVPYAGNVV
-2403 NAAISNIDDSVVNDR
+2403 NAAISNTDDTIVNDR

-2430 GLSLIQHFK
+2430 GLSLIQHA
-2439 RSLDEDKE
+2439 RRALDEDKE
-2447 VNQGKAA
+2447 VNQGKAS

-2461 TLATGIPFAVLGKP
+2461 TLVTGIPFAVLGKP
-2475 FGYWL
+2475 SGYWL
-2480 AIAQGKKDAPES
+2480 DIAQGKKDAPDS

-2507 ED
+2507 E

>member
-1 MSDQNANLTIGQL
+1 MSDQNTNLTIGQL

-27 DSEAHARKAA
+27 DTEARARKAA
-37 KSLGLDY
+37 RSLGLDY
-44 DKMTETPEQIV
+44 NKLTETPEQIV
-55 SVADEI
+55 SVADEV
-61 NTQKRVNDV
+61 NTQKRVNEV

-87 AESLDDFENLKDISG
+87 AVSLDDFENLKDISD

-109 SLSKPYQS
+109 SLNKPYEP
-117 VSYEDIQNVLNKGT
+117 VSYQDIQNVLSKGT
-131 SPEQKQRLKELGV
+131 SPEQKKRLKELGI
-144 YEGPQ
+144 YEDPQ
-149 KKIKPNVNTNLI
+149 KQVKPNVNPNLL
-161 DSFSSTLV
+161 DTLSTSLV

-174 QVFNEHYD
+174 QVFKEHYD

-210 ATAEPTNPQEQ
+210 ATAEPTSPQEQ

-258 RVKNKAAPSQEMSQA
+258 RVKNKAAPSQEMTQA

-294 LISNADAG
+294 LVSNADAG

-316 AGYWAGA
+316 VGYYAGA
-323 GVGGVLT
+323 GAGGVLT

-340 APMVMNLEKAATLVR
+340 APLVMNLEKAAKLVR
-355 GVTVAGNA
+355 GVTTAGNA

-375 IVSYGQNMAEAREK
+375 LVSYGQNMAEAREK
-389 FLTKQEQI
+389 FLTRQEQI

-480 SKVKNQRT
+480 AKVKNQRT

-501 EDAVRSSTFASV
+501 QDAVRSSTFAAV

-538 KQAIEEHGAV
+538 KQAVEEHGAV

-562 RDRNIEPSD
+562 RDRNIEPTD

-616 VRSDPNMP
+616 VRSSPDMP

-644 NVFMEEQARFESA
+644 DTYMAEQARFESA

-673 SVGTFTAKYNRAAGE
+673 KVGTFTAKYNRAAGE

-696 LGDKLGINAKEAFDR
+696 LGDKLGISAKEAFDR
-711 YPIRIADEPNTDK
+711 YPIRIADEPTTDK
-724 GTSFNQSASPE
+724 GISFNQSATPE
-735 QTISVDDFVKG
+735 QTISVDEFAKS

-754 LGLKGSQSSNVLS
+754 LGLKGSPSSNVLS

-775 AMRNQGTGT
+775 AMRNQGNGT
-784 KAMQDIINY
+784 KAMQDIIRY

-809 GGNKNRL
+809 GGNKSRL
-816 TGFYKKLGFVEN
+816 TSFYKKLGFVEN

-842 RSPNGRKYNQT
+842 RSPNGRKYNQ
-853 SILKQTDTISFKK
+853 
-866 WFGDSQVLDANGN
+866 
-879 PQIRYHGT
+879 
-887 RDNWSQWDKSR
+887 
-898 AGGLIHT
+898 
-905 TSDVDIAE
+905 
-913 RYAQGAGGGRK
+913 
-924 RSDPVYKDNK
+924 
-934 ENIFELDGN
+934 
-943 EYVNKSDGT
+943 
-952 RLSFQDI
+952 
-959 QDMLDSGDLNP
+959 
-970 FYPDG
+970 
-975 RIEPIYVRAEN
+975 
-986 PLDLNTK
+986 
-993 EGLKILAS
+993 
-1001 IQATSRFGRSVVD
+1001 
-1014 QAKAGVFDWNST
+1014 
-1026 KHEFKNKHWADDL
+1026 
-1039 VPKLKD
+1039 
-1045 LGYDAIIFADDGHQ
+1045 
-1059 TLSVFDS
+1059 
-1066 EQIKSVNNSGIF
+1066 
-1078 DINNP
+1078 
-1083 DIYKQANGG
+1083 ANGG
-1092 TRGSITFTIGQD
+1092 TRGSITFSIGQD
-1104 GSTIALSKNADFS
+1104 GSTIVLSKNADFS

-1131 MQIALSPDAPAQ
+1131 MQLALSPDAPAQ

-1287 SINTLEQKSLRNMI
+1287 SINTLEQRSLRNMV

-1346 QPLDQIVKRDSTKVE
+1346 QPLDQVAKRDSTKVE

-1447 DQLRGVNQYSTQVD
+1447 EQLRGVNQYSTQVD
-1461 HELLDYS
+1461 PELLDYS

-1494 KYGRDSAIYQSI
+1494 KYGRDSDIYQSI

-1560 QYSEFYDQQSIVEAI
+1560 QYSEFFDQQSIIEAV

-1584 ARFLSAEMAA
+1584 ARMLSAEMAA
-1594 LNGMLGRKSAL
+1594 LNGLLGRKSAL

-1631 QDDARLGRMAND
+1631 QDDARLGRMANE
-1643 AFRKGNTV
+1643 AFRKGETV

-1675 QIQKHLDLVKKVFG
+1675 QIQKHLELVKKVFG

-1740 QNIGALPENQSYR
+1740 QNIGALPENQNYR

-1768 TLWHRSRENKV
+1768 TLWHRSKENKI

-1790 QVREELIQQSGG
+1790 QVREELIQQTGG

-1822 KARFMELGASA
+1822 KAKFMELGASA
-1833 KRVDQVITWLDG
+1833 KRVDQVVTWLDG
-1845 GPTGKFRKY
+1845 GANGKFRTY

-1862 LAQYRIEKAKMLKN
+1862 LAKYRIEKAKMLED
-1876 VVDIFEGFG
+1876 VVKTFEGFG
-1885 KMDNSKIAAP
+1885 KLDNSKIAAP

-1922 RLVLGYGWGAR
+1922 RLVLGYGWGER

-1945 QFFNRMITENVITK
+1945 KFFSRMITEGVITK
-1959 KDMDNIQ
+1959 KDMDTIQ
-1966 KLWNLFDKYKE
+1966 KLWNLFDRYKE
-1977 QAQVTHKKIN
+1977 QAQITHKKIN

-2012 AAYDRIRSNEQDR
+2012 AAYDRIRSNQQDR

-2038 LDIATTGANF
+2038 
-2048 TKSRADRYHD
+2048 
-2058 QLELDMSRL
+2058 
-2067 PSHLDKEL
+2067 
-2075 RYIHLELQIRQ
+2075 
-2086 VGRLLLNKD
+2086 
-2095 FRNEIERVMPFGV
+2095 
-2108 KQVFNPWLK
+2108 
-2117 AIANQTVDESSGVHL
+2117 
-2132 LDNIFRVLRRN
+2132 
-2143 TGIAIMAGNLKNAIE
+2143 
-2158 QFTGFTQVAVAVPP
+2158 
-2172 KHLLKAQGHYF
+2172 
-2183 TFVATREDMANNI
+2183 
-2196 MEMSDFM
+2196 
-2203 KTRFD
+2203 
-2208 RAADEYRYAVDEI
+2208 
-2221 VFQKGAIQ
+2221 
-2229 TVKDFTM
+2229 
-2236 KHAYVLQTTIQ
+2236 
-2247 RPMEMISWQAAFNH
+2247 
-2261 YTEQGYTQYD
+2261 
-2271 AVHAA
+2271 
-2276 DAVIRQY
+2276 
-2283 MTDMSPEGIS
+2283 
-2293 NLERGTPAKRMFLM
+2293 
-2307 FYNWFNM
+2307 
-2314 VWNTTSSEVK
+2314 
-2324 LALEASNGSWVQA
+2324 
-2337 SPRLAYVAL
+2337 
-2346 MMISIPSILSELLS
+2346 
-2360 VIFAGGLQDDDKDGD
+2360 
-2375 KWDDLSAK
+2375 
-2383 LALSQ
+2383 
-2388 LKMLSAFVPYAGNVV
+2388 
-2403 NAAISNIDDSVVNDR
+2403 
-2418 YTASPVFSMGES
+2418 
-2430 GLSLIQHFK
+2430 
-2439 RSLDEDKE
+2439 
-2447 VNQGKAA
+2447 
-2454 KDLMNTA
+2454 
-2461 TLATGIPFAVLGKP
+2461 
-2475 FGYWL
+2475 
-2480 AIAQGKKDAPES
+2480 
-2492 IYDATRGTITGKHAP
+2492 
-2507 ED
+2507 

>member
-1 MSDQNANLTIGQL
+1 
-14 FELNQGKNPTQIA
+14 
-27 DSEAHARKAA
+27 
-37 KSLGLDY
+37 
-44 DKMTETPEQIV
+44 
-55 SVADEI
+55 
-61 NTQKRVNDV
+61 
-70 VASDPV
+70 
-76 LGKYALNPNQA
+76 
-87 AESLDDFENLKDISG
+87 
-102 KVSLLGS
+102 
-109 SLSKPYQS
+109 LS
-117 VSYEDIQNVLNKGT
+117 KGT
-131 SPEQKQRLKELGV
+131 SPEQKKRLKELGI
-144 YEGPQ
+144 YEDPQ
-149 KKIKPNVNTNLI
+149 KQVKPNVNPNLL
-161 DSFSSTLV
+161 DTLSTSLV

-174 QVFNEHYD
+174 QVFKEHYD

-210 ATAEPTNPQEQ
+210 ATAEPTSPQEQ

-258 RVKNKAAPSQEMSQA
+258 RVKNKAAPSQEMTQA

-294 LISNADAG
+294 LVSNADAG

-316 AGYWAGA
+316 VGYYAGA
-323 GVGGVLT
+323 GAGGVLT

-340 APMVMNLEKAATLVR
+340 APLVMNLEKAAKLVR
-355 GVTVAGNA
+355 GVTTAGNA

-375 IVSYGQNMAEAREK
+375 LVSYGQNMAEAREK
-389 FLTKQEQI
+389 FLTRQEQI

-439 GMYSVQGAAD
+439 GMYSVKGAAD

-480 SKVKNQRT
+480 AKVKNQRT

-501 EDAVRSSTFASV
+501 QDAVRSSTFAAV

-538 KQAIEEHGAV
+538 KQAVEEHGAV

-562 RDRNIEPSD
+562 RDRNIEPTD

-616 VRSDPNMP
+616 VRSSPDMP
-624 TYREAQENLA
+624 TYRETQENLA

-644 NVFMEEQARFESA
+644 DTYMAEQARFESA

-673 SVGTFTAKYNRAAGE
+673 KVGTFTAKYNRAAGE

-696 LGDKLGINAKEAFDR
+696 LGDKLGISAKEAFDR
-711 YPIRIADEPNTDK
+711 YPIRIADEPTTDK
-724 GTSFNQSASPE
+724 GTSFNQSATPE
-735 QTISVDDFVKG
+735 QTISVDDFATS
-746 IKKQYGIE
+746 IKQQYGIE
-754 LGLKGSQSSNVLS
+754 LSLKGSPSSNVLS

-842 RSPNGRKYNQT
+842 RSPNGRKYNQ
-853 SILKQTDTISFKK
+853 
-866 WFGDSQVLDANGN
+866 
-879 PQIRYHGT
+879 
-887 RDNWSQWDKSR
+887 
-898 AGGLIHT
+898 
-905 TSDVDIAE
+905 
-913 RYAQGAGGGRK
+913 
-924 RSDPVYKDNK
+924 
-934 ENIFELDGN
+934 
-943 EYVNKSDGT
+943 
-952 RLSFQDI
+952 
-959 QDMLDSGDLNP
+959 
-970 FYPDG
+970 
-975 RIEPIYVRAEN
+975 
-986 PLDLNTK
+986 
-993 EGLKILAS
+993 
-1001 IQATSRFGRSVVD
+1001 
-1014 QAKAGVFDWNST
+1014 
-1026 KHEFKNKHWADDL
+1026 
-1039 VPKLKD
+1039 
-1045 LGYDAIIFADDGHQ
+1045 
-1059 TLSVFDS
+1059 
-1066 EQIKSVNNSGIF
+1066 
-1078 DINNP
+1078 
-1083 DIYKQANGG
+1083 ANGG
-1092 TRGSITFTIGQD
+1092 TRGSITFTVGQD
-1104 GSTIALSKNADFS
+1104 GSTIVLSKNADFS

-1143 VRADMETV
+1143 VREDMETV
-1151 MKWASPETTDLGEW
+1151 MKWASPETTDIGEW

-1287 SINTLEQKSLRNMI
+1287 SINTLEQRSLRNMV

-1346 QPLDQIVKRDSTKVE
+1346 QPLDQVAKRDSTKVE

-1447 DQLRGVNQYSTQVD
+1447 EQLRGVNQYSTQVD
-1461 HELLDYS
+1461 PELLDYS

-1494 KYGRDSAIYQSI
+1494 KYGRDSDIYQSI

-1560 QYSEFYDQQSIVEAI
+1560 QYSEFFDQQSIIEAV

-1584 ARFLSAEMAA
+1584 ARMLSAEMAA
-1594 LNGMLGRKSAL
+1594 LNGLLGRKSAL

-1631 QDDARLGRMAND
+1631 QDDARLGRMANE
-1643 AFRKGNTV
+1643 AFRKGETV

-1675 QIQKHLDLVKKVFG
+1675 QIQKHLELVKKVFG

-1740 QNIGALPENQSYR
+1740 QNIGALPENQNYR

-1768 TLWHRSRENKV
+1768 TLWHRSKENKI

-1790 QVREELIQQSGG
+1790 QVREELIQQTGG

-1822 KARFMELGASA
+1822 KAKFMELGASA
-1833 KRVDQVITWLDG
+1833 KRVDQVVTWLDG
-1845 GPTGKFRKY
+1845 GANGKFRTY

-1862 LAQYRIEKAKMLKN
+1862 LAKYRIEKAKMLKD

-1885 KMDNSKIAAP
+1885 KLDNSKIAAP

-1909 HAILHTGNMSNKE
+1909 HAILHTGNLSNKE
-1922 RLVLGYGWGAR
+1922 RLVLGYGWGSR

-1945 QFFNRMITENVITK
+1945 QFFSRMVKEGVITK

-1977 QAQVTHKKIN
+1977 QAQITHKKIN

-1997 PVSTPFGEYEGGYVP
+1997 PISTPFGEYEGGYVP

-2086 VGRLLLNKD
+2086 IGRLLLNKD
-2095 FRNEIERVMPFGV
+2095 FRNEIERVLPFGV

-2117 AIANQTVDESSGVHL
+2117 AIANQTVDESSGVSL
-2132 LDNIFRVLRRN
+2132 LDNIFRTLRRN
-2143 TGIAIMAGNLKNAIE
+2143 TGIAIMAGNLKNAVE

-2172 KHLLKAQGHYF
+2172 KQLLKAQAHYF
-2183 TFVATREDMANNI
+2183 ASVATREDMANNI

-2221 VFQKGAIQ
+2221 VFQKDAIQ

-2236 KHAYVLQTTIQ
+2236 KHAYILQTTIQ
-2247 RPMEMISWQAAFNH
+2247 RPMETISWQAAFNH
-2261 YTEQGYTQYD
+2261 YTEQGMTQYD

-2314 VWNTTSSEVK
+2314 VWNTSMSEAK

-2346 MMISIPSILSELLS
+2346 MMISIPSMLSELLGI
-2360 VIFAGGLQDDDKDGD
+2360 IFAGGLKDEDDDDN

-2388 LKMLSAFVPYAGNVV
+2388 LKMLAAFVPYAGNVV
-2403 NAAISNIDDSVVNDR
+2403 NAAISNTDDTIVNDR

-2430 GLSLIQHFK
+2430 GLSLIQHA
-2439 RSLDEDKE
+2439 RRALDEDKE

-2454 KDLMNTA
+2454 KDMLNTA
-2461 TLATGIPFAVLGKP
+2461 TLVTGIPFAVLGKP
-2475 FGYWL
+2475 SGYWL
-2480 AIAQGKKDAPES
+2480 DVAQGKKDAPDS

-2507 ED
+2507 KD

>member
-1 MSDQNANLTIGQL
+1 MSDQNTNLTIGQL

-27 DSEAHARKAA
+27 DTEARARKAA
-37 KSLGLDY
+37 RSLGLDY
-44 DKMTETPEQIV
+44 NKMTETPEQIV

-87 AESLDDFENLKDISG
+87 AVSLDDFENLKDISD

-109 SLSKPYQS
+109 SLNKPYEP
-117 VSYEDIQNVLNKGT
+117 VSYQDIQNVLSKGT
-131 SPEQKQRLKELGV
+131 SPEQKKRLKELGI
-144 YEGPQ
+144 YEDPQ
-149 KKIKPNVNTNLI
+149 KQVKPNVNPNLL
-161 DSFSSTLV
+161 DTLSTSLV

-174 QVFNEHYD
+174 QVFKEHYD
-182 RIKKTAGVMSAER
+182 RIKKTTGVMAAER

-210 ATAEPTNPQEQ
+210 ATAEPTSPQEQ

-258 RVKNKAAPSQEMSQA
+258 RVKNKAAPSQEMTQA

-294 LISNADAG
+294 LVSNADAG

-316 AGYWAGA
+316 VGYYAGA
-323 GVGGVLT
+323 GAGGVLT

-340 APMVMNLEKAATLVR
+340 APMVMNLEKAAKLVR
-355 GVTVAGNA
+355 GVTTAGNA

-375 IVSYGQNMAEAREK
+375 LVSYGQNMAEAREK
-389 FLTKQEQI
+389 FLTRQEQI

-439 GMYSVQGAAD
+439 GMYSVKGAAD

-480 SKVKNQRT
+480 AKVKNQRT

-501 EDAVRSSTFASV
+501 QDAVRSSTFAAV

-538 KQAIEEHGAV
+538 KQAVEEHGAV

-562 RDRNIEPSD
+562 RDRNIEPTD

-616 VRSDPNMP
+616 VRSSPDMP

-644 NVFMEEQARFESA
+644 GTYMAEQARFESA

-673 SVGTFTAKYNRAAGE
+673 KVGTFTAKYNRAAGE

-696 LGDKLGINAKEAFDR
+696 LGDKLGISAKEAFDR
-711 YPIRIADEPNTDK
+711 YPIRITDD
-724 GTSFNQSASPE
+724 SVQSEAKAPE
-735 QTISVDDFVKG
+735 SVDNDVTLIQTQQPKTEPKG
-746 IKKQYGIE
+746 QRYQ
-754 LGLKGSQSSNVLS
+754 QS
-767 LHKIVVPE
+767 K
-775 AMRNQGTGT
+775 
-784 KAMQDIINY
+784 
-793 ADSQNKTIALT
+793 
-804 PSSDF
+804 
-809 GGNKNRL
+809 
-816 TGFYKKLGFVEN
+816 
-828 KGRNKDYEISESMY
+828 
-842 RSPNGRKYNQT
+842 
-853 SILKQTDTISFKK
+853 
-866 WFGDSQVLDANGN
+866 
-879 PQIRYHGT
+879 
-887 RDNWSQWDKSR
+887 
-898 AGGLIHT
+898 
-905 TSDVDIAE
+905 
-913 RYAQGAGGGRK
+913 
-924 RSDPVYKDNK
+924 
-934 ENIFELDGN
+934 
-943 EYVNKSDGT
+943 
-952 RLSFQDI
+952 
-959 QDMLDSGDLNP
+959 
-970 FYPDG
+970 
-975 RIEPIYVRAEN
+975 
-986 PLDLNTK
+986 
-993 EGLKILAS
+993 
-1001 IQATSRFGRSVVD
+1001 
-1014 QAKAGVFDWNST
+1014 
-1026 KHEFKNKHWADDL
+1026 
-1039 VPKLKD
+1039 
-1045 LGYDAIIFADDGHQ
+1045 
-1059 TLSVFDS
+1059 
-1066 EQIKSVNNSGIF
+1066 
-1078 DINNP
+1078 
-1083 DIYKQANGG
+1083 GG
-1092 TRGSITFTIGQD
+1092 TRGSITFSIGQD
-1104 GSTIALSKNADFS
+1104 GSTIVLSKNADFS

-1131 MQIALSPDAPAQ
+1131 MQLALSPDAPAQ

-1287 SINTLEQKSLRNMI
+1287 SINTLEQKSLRNMV

-1323 TVREDMAKEIAQ
+1323 AVREDMAKEIAQ

-1346 QPLDQIVKRDSTKVE
+1346 QPLDQVAKRDSTKVE

-1376 LDANEVESTWGIDE
+1376 LNANEVESTWGIDD

-1447 DQLRGVNQYSTQVD
+1447 EQLRGVNQYSNQVD
-1461 HELLDYS
+1461 PELLDYS

-1494 KYGRDSAIYQSI
+1494 KYGRDSDIYQSI

-1560 QYSEFYDQQSIVEAI
+1560 QYSEFFDQQSIIEAV

-1584 ARFLSAEMAA
+1584 ARMLSAEMAA
-1594 LNGMLGRKSAL
+1594 LNGLLDRKSAL

-1631 QDDARLGRMAND
+1631 QDDARLGRMANE
-1643 AFRKGNTV
+1643 AFRKGETV

-1675 QIQKHLDLVKKVFG
+1675 QTQKHLDLVKKVFG

-1740 QNIGALPENQSYR
+1740 QNIGALPENQNYR

-1768 TLWHRSRENKV
+1768 TLWHRSKENKI

-1790 QVREELIQQSGG
+1790 QVREELIQQTGG

-1822 KARFMELGASA
+1822 KAKFMELGASA
-1833 KRVDQVITWLDG
+1833 KRVDQVVTWLDG
-1845 GPTGKFRKY
+1845 GANGKFRTY

-1862 LAQYRIEKAKMLKN
+1862 LAKYRIEKAKMLKD

-1885 KMDNSKIAAP
+1885 KLDNSKIAAP

-1909 HAILHTGNMSNKE
+1909 HAILHTGNLSNKE

-1945 QFFNRMITENVITK
+1945 QFFSRMVKEGVITK

-1977 QAQVTHKKIN
+1977 QAQITHKKIN

-1997 PVSTPFGEYEGGYVP
+1997 PISTPFGEYEGGYVP

-2025 IQDKNLAENNLQA
+2025 IQDKNLAENNLAA

-2086 VGRLLLNKD
+2086 IGRLLLNKD
-2095 FRNEIERVMPFGV
+2095 FRNEIERVLPFGV

-2117 AIANQTVDESSGVHL
+2117 AIANQTVDESSGVSL
-2132 LDNIFRVLRRN
+2132 LDNIFRTLRRN
-2143 TGIAIMAGNLKNAIE
+2143 TGIAIMAGNLKNAVE

-2172 KHLLKAQGHYF
+2172 KQLLKAQAHYF
-2183 TFVATREDMANNI
+2183 ASVATREDMANNI

-2261 YTEQGYTQYD
+2261 YTEQGMTQYD

-2314 VWNTTSSEVK
+2314 VWNTSMSEAK

-2346 MMISIPSILSELLS
+2346 MMISIPSMLSELLG
-2360 VIFAGGLQDDDKDGD
+2360 VIFAGGLKDEDDDDN

-2388 LKMLSAFVPYAGNVV
+2388 LKMLAAFVPYAGNVV
-2403 NAAISNIDDSVVNDR
+2403 NAAISNTDDTIVNDR

-2430 GLSLIQHFK
+2430 GLSLIQHA
-2439 RSLDEDKE
+2439 RRALDEDKE
-2447 VNQGKAA
+2447 VNQGKAS

-2461 TLATGIPFAVLGKP
+2461 TLVTGIPFAVLGKP
-2475 FGYWL
+2475 SGYWL
-2480 AIAQGKKDAPES
+2480 DVAQGKKDAPDS

-2507 ED
+2507 E

>member
-1 MSDQNANLTIGQL
+1 MSDQNSNLTIGQL

-87 AESLDDFENLKDISG
+87 AVSLDDFENLKDISG

-144 YEGPQ
+144 YEDPQ

-174 QVFNEHYD
+174 QVFKEHYD

-210 ATAEPTNPQEQ
+210 ASAEPVSPQEQ
-221 GNRYVNAAIRAVAAI
+221 GNRYVNAAFRAVAAI
-236 GQTEGAVI
+236 GQTEGALI
-244 SATTGNDSL
+244 NATTGNDSL

-258 RVKNKAAPSQEMSQA
+258 RVKNRAAPSQEMSQA

-316 AGYWAGA
+316 VGYWAGA
-323 GVGGVLT
+323 GAGGVLT

-589 NGTVQIPV
+589 NGTMQIPV

-644 NVFMEEQARFESA
+644 NAFMEEQARFENA

-666 EVQNQLA
+666 EVQKQLA

-696 LGDKLGINAKEAFDR
+696 LGDKLGISAKEAFDR
-711 YPIRIADEPNTDK
+711 YPIRIADGIDTNGKT
-724 GTSFNQSASPE
+724 FNQPDIDQTQTEAFKNWFGGSKATDSDGKPLVVYHVGRNGVPDVFKTFGNTSSGEKLDAAFFTADRDYAEAYAEEIGVPLENIQSYYVSAKNPLVKQMASNEFANPSDEAKVIEEARKNGSDSVHFLGDQEWGESFWAIFDPE
-735 QTISVDDFVKG
+735 QVK
-746 IKKQYGIE
+746 
-754 LGLKGSQSSNVLS
+754 SSN
-767 LHKIVVPE
+767 
-775 AMRNQGTGT
+775 AN
-784 KAMQDIINY
+784 
-793 ADSQNKTIALT
+793 
-804 PSSDF
+804 
-809 GGNKNRL
+809 
-816 TGFYKKLGFVEN
+816 
-828 KGRNKDYEISESMY
+828 
-842 RSPNGRKYNQT
+842 NGK
-853 SILKQTDTISFKK
+853 F
-866 WFGDSQVLDANGN
+866 
-879 PQIRYHGT
+879 
-887 RDNWSQWDKSR
+887 
-898 AGGLIHT
+898 
-905 TSDVDIAE
+905 
-913 RYAQGAGGGRK
+913 
-924 RSDPVYKDNK
+924 DP
-934 ENIFELDGN
+934 
-943 EYVNKSDGT
+943 
-952 RLSFQDI
+952 
-959 QDMLDSGDLNP
+959 
-970 FYPDG
+970 
-975 RIEPIYVRAEN
+975 
-986 PLDLNTK
+986 
-993 EGLKILAS
+993 
-1001 IQATSRFGRSVVD
+1001 
-1014 QAKAGVFDWNST
+1014 
-1026 KHEFKNKHWADDL
+1026 
-1039 VPKLKD
+1039 
-1045 LGYDAIIFADDGHQ
+1045 
-1059 TLSVFDS
+1059 
-1066 EQIKSVNNSGIF
+1066 
-1078 DINNP
+1078 NNP
-1083 DIYKQANGG
+1083 NVYKQANGG
-1092 TRGSITFTIGQD
+1092 TRGSITFSIGQD
-1104 GSTIALSKNADFS
+1104 GSTIVLSKNADFS

-1287 SINTLEQKSLRNMI
+1287 SINTLEQKSLRNML

-1323 TVREDMAKEIAQ
+1323 AVREDMAKEIAQ
-1335 EPVYQAMAFLR
+1335 QPVYQAMAFLR
-1346 QPLDQIVKRDSTKVE
+1346 QPLDQVAKRDSTKVE

-1390 AAKTKSGVG
+1390 AAKTKSGIG
-1399 NKPVVRSSKSKVK
+1399 NKPVVRSSKSKLR
-1412 GLSIESMAEKLSEEG
+1412 GISIESMAEKLSEEG

-1447 DQLRGVNQYSTQVD
+1447 DQLRGINQYSTQVD
-1461 HELLDYS
+1461 PELLDYS

-1560 QYSEFYDQQSIVEAI
+1560 QYSEFYDQQSIVEAV

-1612 AQDIVQRQKIK
+1612 AQDIVKRQKIK

-1740 QNIGALPENQSYR
+1740 QNIGVLPENQSYR

-1817 KTAEL
+1817 KTAKL
-1822 KARFMELGASA
+1822 KAEFMELGASA

-1862 LAQYRIEKAKMLKN
+1862 LAKYRIEKAKMLKD

-1885 KMDNSKIAAP
+1885 KLDNSKIAAP

-1945 QFFNRMITENVITK
+1945 QFFNRMIAENVITK

-1966 KLWNLFDKYKE
+1966 KLWNLFDRYKE

-2158 QFTGFTQVAVAVPP
+2158 QFTGFTQVSVAVPP
-2172 KHLLKAQGHYF
+2172 KQLLKAQAHYF
-2183 TFVATREDMANNI
+2183 TSVATREDMANNI

-2261 YTEQGYTQYD
+2261 YTEQGMTQYD

-2293 NLERGTPAKRMFLM
+2293 NLERGTPARRMFLM

-2314 VWNTTSSEVK
+2314 VWNTTSSEAK
-2324 LALEASNGSWVQA
+2324 LALEASNGSWLQA
-2337 SPRLAYVAL
+2337 SPRLAYIAL
-2346 MMISIPSILSELLS
+2346 MMISIPSILSELLG
-2360 VIFAGGLQDDDKDGD
+2360 VIFAGGLKDEDDDDN

-2383 LALSQ
+2383 LAISQ
-2388 LKMLSAFVPYAGNVV
+2388 VKMLAAFVPYVGNAA
-2403 NAAISNIDDSVVNDR
+2403 NAAISNTDKNVMNDR
-2418 YTASPVFSMGES
+2418 YTASPVFSMFDG
-2430 GLSLIQHFK
+2430 GLSLIQHAK
-2439 RSLDEDKE
+2439 RALEEDKE

-2454 KDLMNTA
+2454 KDMLNTA

-2475 FGYWL
+2475 IGYWL
-2480 AIAQGKKDAPES
+2480 AIAQGKKDAPNS
-2492 IYDATRGTITGKHAP
+2492 LYDATRGTITGKHAP
-2507 ED
+2507 EDDK

>member
-1 MSDQNANLTIGQL
+1 MSDQNTNLTIGQL

-27 DSEAHARKAA
+27 DTEARARKAA
-37 KSLGLDY
+37 RSLGLDY
-44 DKMTETPEQIV
+44 NKMTETPERIV
-55 SVADEI
+55 SVADEV
-61 NTQKRVNDV
+61 NTQKRLNEV

-87 AESLDDFENLKDISG
+87 AVSLDDFENLKDISD

-109 SLSKPYQS
+109 SLNKPYEP
-117 VSYEDIQNVLNKGT
+117 VSYQDIQNVLSKGT
-131 SPEQKQRLKELGV
+131 SPEQKKRLKELGI
-144 YEGPQ
+144 YEDPQ
-149 KKIKPNVNTNLI
+149 KQVKPNVNPNLL
-161 DSFSSTLV
+161 DTLSTSLV
-169 PQTSD
+169 PQTPEQQIKETHD
-174 QVFNEHYD
+174 QIFKEHG
-182 RIKKTAGVMSAER
+182 AFAAAR
-195 FKKYYENQVYWMEHT
+195 F
-210 ATAEPTNPQEQ
+210 
-221 GNRYVNAAIRAVAAI
+221 NRYVENKNFWGSQGELRPQQDREGSTDWDAVKRGYASLWQTIGAAKYAA
-236 GQTEGAVI
+236 
-244 SATTGNDSL
+244 TGDASMLQRFTNY
-253 LNLAT
+253 
-258 RVKNKAAPSQEMSQA
+258 KNTLPQSQELNVLQSDMHQA
-273 LYQAQLAAQT
+273 AAT
-283 NDAGVLGAAQE
+283 NEAGWLGAAQE
-294 LISNADAG
+294 FLVKADAG
-302 LVGEFLIEQAPPAL
+302 TITELLLEQAPPAL
-316 AGYWAGA
+316 VGYYAGA
-323 GVGGVLT
+323 GAGGVLT

-340 APMVMNLEKAATLVR
+340 APMVMNLEKAAKLVR
-355 GVTVAGNA
+355 GVTTAGNA

-375 IVSYGQNMAEAREK
+375 LVSYGQNMAEAREK
-389 FLTKQEQI
+389 FLTRQEQI

-439 GMYSVQGAAD
+439 GIYSVKGAAD

-468 ATAAPEVAITSA
+468 ATASPEVAITSA
-480 SKVKNQRT
+480 AKVKNQRT

-501 EDAVRSSTFASV
+501 QDAVRSSTFAAV

-538 KQAIEEHGAV
+538 KQAVEEHGAV

-562 RDRNIEPSD
+562 RDRNIEPTD

-616 VRSDPNMP
+616 VRSSPDMP

-644 NVFMEEQARFESA
+644 DTYMAEQARFESA

-673 SVGTFTAKYNRAAGE
+673 KVGTFTAKYNRAAGE

-696 LGDKLGINAKEAFDR
+696 LGDKLGISAKEAFDR
-711 YPIRIADEPNTDK
+711 YPIRIADEPTTEK
-724 GTSFNQSASPE
+724 GTSFNQSATPE

-754 LGLKGSQSSNVLS
+754 LGLKGSSSSNVLS

-775 AMRNQGTGT
+775 AMRNQGTGS

-816 TGFYKKLGFVEN
+816 TGFYKKLGFIEN

-842 RSPNGRKYNQT
+842 RSPNGRKYNQ
-853 SILKQTDTISFKK
+853 
-866 WFGDSQVLDANGN
+866 
-879 PQIRYHGT
+879 
-887 RDNWSQWDKSR
+887 
-898 AGGLIHT
+898 
-905 TSDVDIAE
+905 
-913 RYAQGAGGGRK
+913 
-924 RSDPVYKDNK
+924 
-934 ENIFELDGN
+934 
-943 EYVNKSDGT
+943 
-952 RLSFQDI
+952 
-959 QDMLDSGDLNP
+959 
-970 FYPDG
+970 
-975 RIEPIYVRAEN
+975 
-986 PLDLNTK
+986 
-993 EGLKILAS
+993 
-1001 IQATSRFGRSVVD
+1001 
-1014 QAKAGVFDWNST
+1014 
-1026 KHEFKNKHWADDL
+1026 
-1039 VPKLKD
+1039 
-1045 LGYDAIIFADDGHQ
+1045 
-1059 TLSVFDS
+1059 
-1066 EQIKSVNNSGIF
+1066 
-1078 DINNP
+1078 
-1083 DIYKQANGG
+1083 ANGG
-1092 TRGSITFTIGQD
+1092 TRGSITFSIGQD
-1104 GSTIALSKNADFS
+1104 GSTIVLSKNADFS

-1323 TVREDMAKEIAQ
+1323 AVREDMAKEIAQ
-1335 EPVYQAMAFLR
+1335 EPIYQAMAFLR
-1346 QPLDQIVKRDSTKVE
+1346 QPLDQVAKRDSTKVE

-1390 AAKTKSGVG
+1390 AAKTKSGIG

-1447 DQLRGVNQYSTQVD
+1447 DQLRGINQYSNKVD
-1461 HELLDYS
+1461 PELLDYA

-1494 KYGRDSAIYQSI
+1494 KYGRDSDIYQSI

-1560 QYSEFYDQQSIVEAI
+1560 QYSEFFDQQSIVEAV

-1584 ARFLSAEMAA
+1584 ARMLSAEMAA
-1594 LNGMLGRKSAL
+1594 LNGLLGRKSAL
-1605 NEAAKTV
+1605 NEAAKAV

-1631 QDDARLGRMAND
+1631 QDDARLGRMANE
-1643 AFRKGNTV
+1643 AFRKGETV

-1675 QIQKHLDLVKKVFG
+1675 QIQKHLDMVKKVFG
-1689 NNEKLSKNRDFDFVT
+1689 NNEKLAKNRDFDFVT

-1718 STNYEHQLEL
+1718 STNYEHQLDL

-1740 QNIGALPENQSYR
+1740 QNIGALPENQNYR
-1753 ELTLEQFNAVMAAVE
+1753 ELTLEQFNAVMSAVE

-1790 QVREELIQQSGG
+1790 QVREELIQQTGG

-1822 KARFMELGASA
+1822 KVQFLELGASA
-1833 KRVDQVITWLDG
+1833 KRVDQVVTWLDG
-1845 GPTGKFRKY
+1845 GASGKFRTY

-1862 LAQYRIEKAKMLKN
+1862 LAKYRIEKAKMLKD

-1885 KMDNSKIAAP
+1885 KLDNSKIAAP

-1909 HAILHTGNMSNKE
+1909 HAILHTGNLSNKE

-1945 QFFNRMITENVITK
+1945 QFFSRMVKEGVITK
-1959 KDMDNIQ
+1959 KDMDSIQ

-1977 QAQVTHKKIN
+1977 QAQITHKKIN

-1997 PVSTPFGEYEGGYVP
+1997 PISTPFGEYEGGYVP

-2086 VGRLLLNKD
+2086 IGRLLLNKD
-2095 FRNEIERVMPFGV
+2095 FRNEIERILPFGV

-2117 AIANQTVDESSGVHL
+2117 AIANQTVDESSGISL
-2132 LDNIFRVLRRN
+2132 LDSIFRTLRRN
-2143 TGIAIMAGNLKNAIE
+2143 TGIAIMAGNLKNAVE

-2172 KHLLKAQGHYF
+2172 KQLLKAQTHYF
-2183 TFVATREDMANNI
+2183 ASVATREDMANNI

-2261 YTEQGYTQYD
+2261 YTEQGMTQYD

-2293 NLERGTPAKRMFLM
+2293 NLERGTPARRMFLM

-2314 VWNTTSSEVK
+2314 VWNTTSSEAK

-2337 SPRLAYVAL
+2337 SPRLAYIAL
-2346 MMISIPSILSELLS
+2346 MMISIPSILSELLG
-2360 VIFAGGLQDDDKDGD
+2360 VIFAGGLKDEDDDDN

-2383 LALSQ
+2383 LAISQ
-2388 LKMLSAFVPYAGNVV
+2388 VKMLAAFVPYVGNAA
-2403 NAAISNIDDSVVNDR
+2403 NAAISNTDKNVMNDR
-2418 YTASPVFSMGES
+2418 YTASPVFSMFDG
-2430 GLSLIQHFK
+2430 GLSLIQHAS
-2439 RSLDEDKE
+2439 RALDEDKE
-2447 VNQGKAA
+2447 VNQGKAS

-2461 TLATGIPFAVLGKP
+2461 TLVTGIPFAVLGKP
-2475 FGYWL
+2475 SGYWL
-2480 AIAQGKKDAPES
+2480 DIAQDKKDAPDS

>member
-1 MSDQNANLTIGQL
+1 MSDQNTNLTIGQL

-27 DSEAHARKAA
+27 DTEARARKAA
-37 KSLGLDY
+37 RSLGLDY
-44 DKMTETPEQIV
+44 NKMTETAEQIV
-55 SVADEI
+55 SVADEV
-61 NTQKRVNDV
+61 NTQKRVNEV

-87 AESLDDFENLKDISG
+87 AVSLDDFENLKDISD

-109 SLSKPYQS
+109 SLNKPYEP
-117 VSYEDIQNVLNKGT
+117 VSYQDIQNVLSKGT
-131 SPEQKQRLKELGV
+131 SPEQKKRLKELGI
-144 YEGPQ
+144 YEDPQ
-149 KKIKPNVNTNLI
+149 KQVKPNVNPNLL
-161 DSFSSTLV
+161 DTLSTSLV

-174 QVFNEHYD
+174 QVFKEHYD
-182 RIKKTAGVMSAER
+182 RIKKTTGVMAAER

-210 ATAEPTNPQEQ
+210 ATAEPTSPQEQ

-258 RVKNKAAPSQEMSQA
+258 RVKNKAAPSQEMTQA

-294 LISNADAG
+294 LVSNADAG

-316 AGYWAGA
+316 VGYYAGA
-323 GVGGVLT
+323 GAGGVLT

-340 APMVMNLEKAATLVR
+340 APMVMNLEKAAKLVR
-355 GVTVAGNA
+355 GVTTAGNA

-375 IVSYGQNMAEAREK
+375 LVSYGQNMAEAREK
-389 FLTKQEQI
+389 FLTRQEQI

-480 SKVKNQRT
+480 AKVKNQRT

-501 EDAVRSSTFASV
+501 QDAVRSSTFAAV

-538 KQAIEEHGAV
+538 KQAVEEHGAV

-562 RDRNIEPSD
+562 RDRNIEPTD

-616 VRSDPNMP
+616 VRSSPDMP

-644 NVFMEEQARFESA
+644 DTYMAEQARFESA

-673 SVGTFTAKYNRAAGE
+673 KVGTFTAKYNRAAGE

-696 LGDKLGINAKEAFDR
+696 LGDKLGISAKEAFDR
-711 YPIRIADEPNTDK
+711 YPIRIADEPTTDK
-724 GTSFNQSASPE
+724 GISFNQSATPE
-735 QTISVDDFVKG
+735 QTISVDEFAKS

-754 LGLKGSQSSNVLS
+754 LGLKGSPSSNVLS

-775 AMRNQGTGT
+775 AMRNQGNGT
-784 KAMQDIINY
+784 KAMQDIIRY

-809 GGNKNRL
+809 GGNKSRL
-816 TGFYKKLGFVEN
+816 TSFYKKLGFVEN

-842 RSPNGRKYNQT
+842 RSPNGRKYNQ
-853 SILKQTDTISFKK
+853 
-866 WFGDSQVLDANGN
+866 
-879 PQIRYHGT
+879 
-887 RDNWSQWDKSR
+887 
-898 AGGLIHT
+898 
-905 TSDVDIAE
+905 
-913 RYAQGAGGGRK
+913 
-924 RSDPVYKDNK
+924 
-934 ENIFELDGN
+934 
-943 EYVNKSDGT
+943 
-952 RLSFQDI
+952 
-959 QDMLDSGDLNP
+959 
-970 FYPDG
+970 
-975 RIEPIYVRAEN
+975 
-986 PLDLNTK
+986 
-993 EGLKILAS
+993 
-1001 IQATSRFGRSVVD
+1001 
-1014 QAKAGVFDWNST
+1014 
-1026 KHEFKNKHWADDL
+1026 
-1039 VPKLKD
+1039 
-1045 LGYDAIIFADDGHQ
+1045 
-1059 TLSVFDS
+1059 
-1066 EQIKSVNNSGIF
+1066 
-1078 DINNP
+1078 
-1083 DIYKQANGG
+1083 ANGG
-1092 TRGSITFTIGQD
+1092 TRGSITFSISQD
-1104 GSTIALSKNADFS
+1104 GSTIVLSKNADFS

-1131 MQIALSPDAPAQ
+1131 MQLALSPDAPAQ
-1143 VRADMETV
+1143 VRADMEKV

-1346 QPLDQIVKRDSTKVE
+1346 QPLDQVAKRDSTKVE
-1361 PERDNLFEAIAKFGG
+1361 SERDNLFEAIAKFGG

-1447 DQLRGVNQYSTQVD
+1447 EQLRGVNQYSTQVD
-1461 HELLDYS
+1461 PELLDYS

-1494 KYGRDSAIYQSI
+1494 KYGRDSDIYQRI

-1560 QYSEFYDQQSIVEAI
+1560 QYSEFFDQQSIIEAV

-1584 ARFLSAEMAA
+1584 ARMLSAEMAA
-1594 LNGMLGRKSAL
+1594 LNGLLGRKSAL

-1631 QDDARLGRMAND
+1631 QDDARLGRMANE
-1643 AFRKGNTV
+1643 AFRKGETV

-1740 QNIGALPENQSYR
+1740 QNIGALPENQNYR

-1768 TLWHRSRENKV
+1768 TLWHRSKENKI

-1790 QVREELIQQSGG
+1790 QVREELIQQTGG

-1822 KARFMELGASA
+1822 KAKFMELGASA
-1833 KRVDQVITWLDG
+1833 KRVDQVVTWLDG
-1845 GPTGKFRKY
+1845 GASGKFRTY

-1862 LAQYRIEKAKMLKN
+1862 LAKYRIEKAKMLKD

-1885 KMDNSKIAAP
+1885 KLDNSKIAAP

-1909 HAILHTGNMSNKE
+1909 HAILHTGNLSNKE

-1945 QFFNRMITENVITK
+1945 QFFSRMVKEGVITK

-1977 QAQVTHKKIN
+1977 QAQITHKKIN

-1997 PVSTPFGEYEGGYVP
+1997 PISTPFGEYEGGYVP

-2025 IQDKNLAENNLQA
+2025 IQDKNLAENNLAA

-2086 VGRLLLNKD
+2086 IGRLLLNKD

-2117 AIANQTVDESSGVHL
+2117 AIASQRVDEPSRFVL
-2132 LDNIFRVLRRN
+2132 LDNIFRTLRRN
-2143 TGIAIMAGNLKNAIE
+2143 TGIAIMAGNLKNAVE

-2172 KHLLKAQGHYF
+2172 KQLLKAQAHYF
-2183 TFVATREDMANNI
+2183 ASVATREDMANNI

-2247 RPMEMISWQAAFNH
+2247 KPMEIISWQAAFNH
-2261 YTEQGYTQYD
+2261 YTEQGMGQYD

-2293 NLERGTPAKRMFLM
+2293 NLERGTPAHRMFLM

-2314 VWNTTSSEVK
+2314 VYNTTMSEAK
-2324 LALEASNGSWVQA
+2324 IALEASNGSWVQA

-2346 MMISIPSILSELLS
+2346 MMISIPSLLSELLS
-2360 VIFAGGLQDDDKDGD
+2360 VIFAGGIKDEDDDDN
-2375 KWDDLSAK
+2375 KWDDLSAR

-2388 LKMLSAFVPYAGNVV
+2388 LKMLAAFAPYAGNAL
-2403 NAAISNIDDSVVNDR
+2403 NAFVANTDKNVMNDR
-2418 YTASPVFSMGES
+2418 YTASPIFSMYES
-2430 GLSLIQHFK
+2430 ATALVKHAS
-2439 RSLDEDKE
+2439 RALDEDKE

-2461 TLATGIPFAVLGKP
+2461 TLVTGIPFAVLGKP
-2475 FGYWL
+2475 SGYWL
-2480 AIAQGKKDAPES
+2480 DVAQGKKDAPDS

-2507 ED
+2507 KD

>member
-1 MSDQNANLTIGQL
+1 MSDQNTNLTIGQL

-27 DSEAHARKAA
+27 DTEARARKAA
-37 KSLGLDY
+37 RSLGLDY
-44 DKMTETPEQIV
+44 NKMTETPEQIV
-55 SVADEI
+55 SVADEV
-61 NTQKRVNDV
+61 NTQKRVNEV

-87 AESLDDFENLKDISG
+87 AVSLDDFENLKDISD

-109 SLSKPYQS
+109 SLNKPYEP
-117 VSYEDIQNVLNKGT
+117 VSYQDIQNVLSKGT
-131 SPEQKQRLKELGV
+131 SPEQKKRLKELGI
-144 YEGPQ
+144 YEDPQ
-149 KKIKPNVNTNLI
+149 KQVKPNVNPNLL
-161 DSFSSTLV
+161 DTLSTSLV
-169 PQTSD
+169 PQTPEQQIKETHD
-174 QVFNEHYD
+174 QIFKEHG
-182 RIKKTAGVMSAER
+182 AFAAAR
-195 FKKYYENQVYWMEHT
+195 F
-210 ATAEPTNPQEQ
+210 
-221 GNRYVNAAIRAVAAI
+221 NRYVENKNFWGSQGELRPQQDREGSTDWDAVKRGYASLWQTIGAAKYAA
-236 GQTEGAVI
+236 
-244 SATTGNDSL
+244 TGDASMLQRFTNY
-253 LNLAT
+253 
-258 RVKNKAAPSQEMSQA
+258 KNTLPQSQELNVLQSDMHQA
-273 LYQAQLAAQT
+273 AAT
-283 NDAGVLGAAQE
+283 NEAGWLGAAQE
-294 LISNADAG
+294 FLVKADAG
-302 LVGEFLIEQAPPAL
+302 TITELLLEQAPPAL

-323 GVGGVLT
+323 GAGGVLT
-330 NSLIRNTAKY
+330 NSLIRNIAKY

-501 EDAVRSSTFASV
+501 EDAVRSSTFAAV

-524 KTAQRDDSASQAFI
+524 KTSQRDDSASQAFI

-562 RDRNIEPSD
+562 RDRNIEPTD

-616 VRSDPNMP
+616 VRSSPDMP

-644 NVFMEEQARFESA
+644 DTYMAEQARFESA

-666 EVQNQLA
+666 EVQNQL
-673 SVGTFTAKYNRAAGE
+673 SKVGTFTAKYNRAAGE

-696 LGDKLGINAKEAFDR
+696 LGDKLGISAKEAFDR
-711 YPIRIADEPNTDK
+711 YPIRIADEIDTNGKT
-724 GTSFNQSASPE
+724 FNQSVID
-735 QTISVDDFVKG
+735 QTKT
-746 IKKQYGIE
+746 
-754 LGLKGSQSSNVLS
+754 
-767 LHKIVVPE
+767 E
-775 AMRNQGTGT
+775 A
-784 KAMQDIINY
+784 
-793 ADSQNKTIALT
+793 
-804 PSSDF
+804 F
-809 GGNKNRL
+809 KN
-816 TGFYKKLGFVEN
+816 
-828 KGRNKDYEISESMY
+828 
-842 RSPNGRKYNQT
+842 
-853 SILKQTDTISFKK
+853 
-866 WFGDSQVLDANGN
+866 WFGDSKVVDSQGSPLVV
-879 PQIRYHGT
+879 YHGT
-887 RDNWSQWDKSR
+887 KSEFSIFDLKK
-898 AGGLIHT
+898 AGK
-905 TSDVDIAE
+905 SDAGVVGKAFYFTPYKNQAE
-913 RYAQGAGGGRK
+913 NFAESPHYGSGKQPNTL
-924 RSDPVYKDNK
+924 PVY
-934 ENIFELDGN
+934 
-943 EYVNKSDGT
+943 
-952 RLSFQDI
+952 LSLKNPAII
-959 QDMLDSGDLNP
+959 QDGIMPNGQNLMDAHKGALNAKSAAA
-970 FYPDG
+970 
-975 RIEPIYVRAEN
+975 IKKT
-986 PLDLNTK
+986 LLK
-993 EGLKILAS
+993 EGYDGALFKMGDDI
-1001 IQATSRFGRSVVD
+1001 IQIAAF
-1014 QAKAGVFDWNST
+1014 
-1026 KHEFKNKHWADDL
+1026 H
-1039 VPKLKD
+1039 P
-1045 LGYDAIIFADDGHQ
+1045 
-1059 TLSVFDS
+1059 
-1066 EQIKSVNNSGIF
+1066 EQIKSSVANEGTF
-1078 DINNP
+1078 DSSNP
-1083 DIYKQANGG
+1083 NIYKQANGG
-1092 TRGSITFTIGQD
+1092 TRGSITFSTGQD
-1104 GSTIALSKNADFS
+1104 GSTIVLSKNADFS

-1131 MQIALSPDAPAQ
+1131 MQLALSPDAPAQ

-1229 ADITGVMDRMLA
+1229 NDITGVMDRMLA

-1287 SINTLEQKSLRNMI
+1287 SINTLEQKSLRNMV

-1323 TVREDMAKEIAQ
+1323 AVREDMAKEIAQ

-1346 QPLDQIVKRDSTKVE
+1346 QPLDQVAKRDSTKVE

-1390 AAKTKSGVG
+1390 AAKTKSGIG

-1447 DQLRGVNQYSTQVD
+1447 DQLRGINQYSNQVD
-1461 HELLDYS
+1461 PELLDYS

-1494 KYGRDSAIYQSI
+1494 KYGRDSDIYQSI

-1560 QYSEFYDQQSIVEAI
+1560 QYSEFYDQQSIVEAV

-1584 ARFLSAEMAA
+1584 ARMLSAEMAA
-1594 LNGMLGRKSAL
+1594 LNGLLGRKSAL

-1643 AFRKGNTV
+1643 AFRRGETV

-1675 QIQKHLDLVKKVFG
+1675 QIQKHLDLVKKIFG

-1753 ELTLEQFNAVMAAVE
+1753 ELSLEQFNAVMAAVE
-1768 TLWHRSRENKV
+1768 TLWHRSKENKI

-1790 QVREELIQQSGG
+1790 QVREELIQQSSG
-1802 KKSVEKIQQT
+1802 KKSIEKIQRD
-1812 LLGRD
+1812 LLGKD

-1822 KARFMELGASA
+1822 KAKFMELGASA
-1833 KRVDQVITWLDG
+1833 KRVDQVVTWLDG
-1845 GPTGKFRKY
+1845 GPTGKFRDY

-1862 LAQYRIEKAKMLKN
+1862 LAKYRIEKAKMLED
-1876 VVDIFEGFG
+1876 VVKTFEGFG
-1885 KMDNSKIAAP
+1885 KLDNSKIAAP
-1895 ELNNFTFVG
+1895 ELNNSTFVG

-1945 QFFNRMITENVITK
+1945 KFFNRMINENVITK
-1959 KDMDNIQ
+1959 NDMDTIQ

-1977 QAQVTHKKIN
+1977 QAQITHKKIN

-1997 PVSTPFGEYEGGYVP
+1997 PISTPFGEYEGGYVP
-2012 AAYDRIRSNEQDR
+2012 AAYDRMRSNEQDR

-2086 VGRLLLNKD
+2086 IGRLMLNKD

-2117 AIANQTVDESSGVHL
+2117 AIANQTVDEPSRFVL
-2132 LDNIFRVLRRN
+2132 LDSIFRTLRRN
-2143 TGIAIMAGNLKNAIE
+2143 TGIAIMAGNLKNAVE

-2172 KHLLKAQGHYF
+2172 KQLLKAQAHYF
-2183 TFVATREDMANNI
+2183 ASVATREDMAINI
-2196 MEMSDFM
+2196 MELSDFM

-2236 KHAYVLQTTIQ
+2236 KHAYVLQTTFQ

-2261 YTEQGYTQYD
+2261 YTEQGMGQYD

-2293 NLERGTPAKRMFLM
+2293 NLERGTPAHRMFLM

-2314 VWNTTSSEVK
+2314 VWNTTSSEAK

-2346 MMISIPSILSELLS
+2346 MMISIPSLLSELLS
-2360 VIFAGGLQDDDKDGD
+2360 VIFAGGIKDEDDDDN
-2375 KWDDLSAK
+2375 KWDDLSAR

-2388 LKMLSAFVPYAGNVV
+2388 LKMLAAFVPYAGNVV
-2403 NAAISNIDDSVVNDR
+2403 NAAISNTDNNVMNDR

-2447 VNQGKAA
+2447 VNQAKAA

-2480 AIAQGKKDAPES
+2480 DVAQGKKDAPDS
-2492 IYDATRGTITGKHAP
+2492 IYDATRGTITGRHAP
-2507 ED
+2507 KD

>member
-1 MSDQNANLTIGQL
+1 MSDQNTNLTIGQL

-27 DSEAHARKAA
+27 DTEARARKAA
-37 KSLGLDY
+37 RSLGLDY
-44 DKMTETPEQIV
+44 NKMTETPEQIV
-55 SVADEI
+55 SVADEV
-61 NTQKRVNDV
+61 NTQKRVNEV

-87 AESLDDFENLKDISG
+87 AVSLDDFENLKDISD

-109 SLSKPYQS
+109 SLNKPYEP
-117 VSYEDIQNVLNKGT
+117 VSYQDIQNVLSKGT
-131 SPEQKQRLKELGV
+131 SPEQKKRLKELGI
-144 YEGPQ
+144 YEDPQ
-149 KKIKPNVNTNLI
+149 KQVKPNVNPNLL
-161 DSFSSTLV
+161 DTLSTSLV

-174 QVFNEHYD
+174 QVFKEHYD
-182 RIKKTAGVMSAER
+182 RIKKTTGVMAAER

-210 ATAEPTNPQEQ
+210 ASAEPSSPQEQ

-258 RVKNKAAPSQEMSQA
+258 RVKNKAAPSQEMTQA

-283 NDAGVLGAAQE
+283 NNAGVLGAAQE
-294 LISNADAG
+294 LVSNADAG
-302 LVGEFLIEQAPPAL
+302 VLGEFLIEQAPPAL
-316 AGYWAGA
+316 VGYYAGA
-323 GVGGVLT
+323 GAGGVLT

-340 APMVMNLEKAATLVR
+340 APMVMNLEKAAKLVR
-355 GVTVAGNA
+355 GVTTAGNA

-375 IVSYGQNMAEAREK
+375 LVSYGQNMAEAREK
-389 FLTKQEQI
+389 FLTRQEQI

-439 GMYSVQGAAD
+439 GMYSVKGAAD

-456 PVEMALEGLLEV
+456 PVETALEGLLEV

-480 SKVKNQRT
+480 AKVKNQRT

-501 EDAVRSSTFASV
+501 QDAVRSSTFAAV

-524 KTAQRDDSASQAFI
+524 KTSQRDDSASQAFI
-538 KQAIEEHGAV
+538 KQAVEEHGAV

-562 RDRNIEPSD
+562 RDRNIEPTD

-610 TDFVEN
+610 TDFVEK
-616 VRSDPNMP
+616 VRSSPDMP

-644 NVFMEEQARFESA
+644 DTYMAEQARFESA

-673 SVGTFTAKYNRAAGE
+673 KVGTFTAKYNRAAGE

-696 LGDKLGINAKEAFDR
+696 LGDKLGISAKEAFDR
-711 YPIRIADEPNTDK
+711 YPIRIADD
-724 GTSFNQSASPE
+724 SVQSEAKALE
-735 QTISVDDFVKG
+735 SVD
-746 IKKQYGIE
+746 
-754 LGLKGSQSSNVLS
+754 
-767 LHKIVVPE
+767 
-775 AMRNQGTGT
+775 
-784 KAMQDIINY
+784 
-793 ADSQNKTIALT
+793 
-804 PSSDF
+804 
-809 GGNKNRL
+809 
-816 TGFYKKLGFVEN
+816 
-828 KGRNKDYEISESMY
+828 
-842 RSPNGRKYNQT
+842 
-853 SILKQTDTISFKK
+853 
-866 WFGDSQVLDANGN
+866 
-879 PQIRYHGT
+879 
-887 RDNWSQWDKSR
+887 
-898 AGGLIHT
+898 
-905 TSDVDIAE
+905 SDVTLAQTQQPKTE
-913 RYAQGAGGGRK
+913 PKSQRYQQSK
-924 RSDPVYKDNK
+924 
-934 ENIFELDGN
+934 
-943 EYVNKSDGT
+943 
-952 RLSFQDI
+952 
-959 QDMLDSGDLNP
+959 
-970 FYPDG
+970 
-975 RIEPIYVRAEN
+975 
-986 PLDLNTK
+986 
-993 EGLKILAS
+993 
-1001 IQATSRFGRSVVD
+1001 
-1014 QAKAGVFDWNST
+1014 
-1026 KHEFKNKHWADDL
+1026 
-1039 VPKLKD
+1039 
-1045 LGYDAIIFADDGHQ
+1045 
-1059 TLSVFDS
+1059 
-1066 EQIKSVNNSGIF
+1066 
-1078 DINNP
+1078 
-1083 DIYKQANGG
+1083 GG
-1092 TRGSITFTIGQD
+1092 TRGSITFSTGQD
-1104 GSTIALSKNADFS
+1104 GSTIVLSKNADFS

-1131 MQIALSPDAPAQ
+1131 MQLALSPDAPAQ

-1287 SINTLEQKSLRNMI
+1287 SINTLEQKSLRNMV

-1323 TVREDMAKEIAQ
+1323 AVREDMAKDIAQ

-1346 QPLDQIVKRDSTKVE
+1346 QPLDPVVKRDSTKVE

-1390 AAKTKSGVG
+1390 AAKTKSGIG

-1447 DQLRGVNQYSTQVD
+1447 DQLRGINQYSNKVD
-1461 HELLDYS
+1461 PELLEYS

-1494 KYGRDSAIYQSI
+1494 KYGRDSDIYQSI

-1536 IRDLLNSPSPK
+1536 IRDLVNSPSPK

-1560 QYSEFYDQQSIVEAI
+1560 QYSEFFDQQSIIEAV

-1584 ARFLSAEMAA
+1584 ARMLSAEMAA
-1594 LNGMLGRKSAL
+1594 LNGLLGRKSAL

-1631 QDDARLGRMAND
+1631 QDDARLGRMANES
-1643 AFRKGNTV
+1643 FRRGETV

-1733 PTTYAEI
+1733 PNTYAEI
-1740 QNIGALPENQSYR
+1740 QNIGALPENQNYR

-1768 TLWHRSRENKV
+1768 TLWHRSKENKI

-1790 QVREELIQQSGG
+1790 QVREELIQQTGG

-1822 KARFMELGASA
+1822 KAKFMELGASA
-1833 KRVDQVITWLDG
+1833 KRVDQVVTWLDG
-1845 GPTGKFRKY
+1845 GASGKFRTY

-1862 LAQYRIEKAKMLKN
+1862 LAKYRIEKAKMLKD

-1885 KMDNSKIAAP
+1885 KLDNSKIAAP

-1909 HAILHTGNMSNKE
+1909 HAILHTGNLSNKE

-1945 QFFNRMITENVITK
+1945 QFFSRMVKEGVITK

-1966 KLWNLFDKYKE
+1966 MLWNLFDKYKE
-1977 QAQVTHKKIN
+1977 QAQITHKKIN

-1997 PVSTPFGEYEGGYVP
+1997 PISTPFGEYEGGYVP

-2086 VGRLLLNKD
+2086 IGRLLLNKD
-2095 FRNEIERVMPFGV
+2095 FRNEIERVLPFGV

-2117 AIANQTVDESSGVHL
+2117 AIANQTVDESSGVSL
-2132 LDNIFRVLRRN
+2132 LDNIFRTLRRN
-2143 TGIAIMAGNLKNAIE
+2143 TGIAIMAGNLKNAVE
-2158 QFTGFTQVAVAVPP
+2158 QFTGFTQVTVAVPP
-2172 KHLLKAQGHYF
+2172 KQLLKAQAHYF
-2183 TFVATREDMANNI
+2183 RSVATRENMANDI
-2196 MEMSDFM
+2196 MQMSDFM
-2203 KTRFD
+2203 KTRWD

-2221 VFQKGAIQ
+2221 VFQKSAIQ

-2236 KHAYVLQTTIQ
+2236 KHAYILQTTIQ
-2247 RPMEMISWQAAFNH
+2247 RPMETISWQAAFNH
-2261 YTEQGYTQYD
+2261 YTEQGMTQYD

-2314 VWNTTSSEVK
+2314 VWNTSVSEAK

-2337 SPRLAYVAL
+2337 SPRLAYIAL
-2346 MMISIPSILSELLS
+2346 MMISIPSILSELLG
-2360 VIFAGGLQDDDKDGD
+2360 VIFAGGLKDEDDDDN

-2383 LALSQ
+2383 LAISQ
-2388 LKMLSAFVPYAGNVV
+2388 VKMLAAFVPYVGNAA
-2403 NAAISNIDDSVVNDR
+2403 NAAISNTDKNVMNDR
-2418 YTASPVFSMGES
+2418 YTASPVFSMFDG
-2430 GLSLIQHFK
+2430 GLSLIQHAS
-2439 RSLDEDKE
+2439 RALDEDKE
-2447 VNQGKAA
+2447 VNQGKVS

-2461 TLATGIPFAVLGKP
+2461 TLVTGIPFAVLGKP
-2475 FGYWL
+2475 SGYWL
-2480 AIAQGKKDAPES
+2480 DVAQGKKDAPDS
-2492 IYDATRGTITGKHAP
+2492 IYDATRGTITGKHTP
-2507 ED
+2507 EN

>member
-87 AESLDDFENLKDISG
+87 AVSLDDFENLKDISG

-144 YEGPQ
+144 YEDPQ

-174 QVFNEHYD
+174 QVFKEHYD

-210 ATAEPTNPQEQ
+210 ASAEPVSPQEQ
-221 GNRYVNAAIRAVAAI
+221 GNRYVNAAFRAVAAI
-236 GQTEGAVI
+236 GQTEGALI
-244 SATTGNDSL
+244 NATTGNDSL

-258 RVKNKAAPSQEMSQA
+258 RVKSRAAPSQEMSQA

-323 GVGGVLT
+323 GAGGVLT

-644 NVFMEEQARFESA
+644 NVFMKEQARFENA

-666 EVQNQLA
+666 EVQKQLT

-696 LGDKLGINAKEAFDR
+696 LGDKLGISAKEAFDR
-711 YPIRIADEPNTDK
+711 YPIRIADEPTADK
-724 GTSFNQSASPE
+724 GTSFNQSATPE
-735 QTISVDDFVKG
+735 QTVSLDDFVKG

-754 LGLKGSQSSNVLS
+754 LGLKGSPSSNVLS

-775 AMRNQGTGT
+775 AMRNQGTGS

-842 RSPNGRKYNQT
+842 RSPNGRKYNQ
-853 SILKQTDTISFKK
+853 
-866 WFGDSQVLDANGN
+866 
-879 PQIRYHGT
+879 
-887 RDNWSQWDKSR
+887 
-898 AGGLIHT
+898 
-905 TSDVDIAE
+905 
-913 RYAQGAGGGRK
+913 
-924 RSDPVYKDNK
+924 
-934 ENIFELDGN
+934 
-943 EYVNKSDGT
+943 
-952 RLSFQDI
+952 
-959 QDMLDSGDLNP
+959 
-970 FYPDG
+970 
-975 RIEPIYVRAEN
+975 
-986 PLDLNTK
+986 
-993 EGLKILAS
+993 
-1001 IQATSRFGRSVVD
+1001 
-1014 QAKAGVFDWNST
+1014 
-1026 KHEFKNKHWADDL
+1026 
-1039 VPKLKD
+1039 
-1045 LGYDAIIFADDGHQ
+1045 
-1059 TLSVFDS
+1059 
-1066 EQIKSVNNSGIF
+1066 
-1078 DINNP
+1078 
-1083 DIYKQANGG
+1083 ANGG

-1104 GSTIALSKNADFS
+1104 GSTIVLSKNADFS

-1287 SINTLEQKSLRNMI
+1287 SINTLEQKSLRNML

-1309 YLKTLQKEADKKRA
+1309 YMKTLQKEADKKRA
-1323 TVREDMAKEIAQ
+1323 AVREDMAKEIAQ
-1335 EPVYQAMAFLR
+1335 QPVYQAMAFLR
-1346 QPLDQIVKRDSTKVE
+1346 QPLDQVAKRDSTNVE
-1361 PERDNLFEAIAKFGG
+1361 PERDNIFEAIAKFGG

-1447 DQLRGVNQYSTQVD
+1447 EQLRGVNQYSNQVD
-1461 HELLDYS
+1461 PELLDYS

-1560 QYSEFYDQQSIVEAI
+1560 QYSEFYDQQSIVEAV

-1594 LNGMLGRKSAL
+1594 LNGILGRKSAL

-1790 QVREELIQQSGG
+1790 LVREELIQQSGG

-1862 LAQYRIEKAKMLKN
+1862 LAKYRIEKAKMLKD

-1885 KMDNSKIAAP
+1885 KLDNSKIAAP

-1945 QFFNRMITENVITK
+1945 KFFNRMIAENVITK

-1992 ELPRT
+1992 ELPRA

-2172 KHLLKAQGHYF
+2172 KQLLKAQGHYF
-2183 TFVATREDMANNI
+2183 TSVATREDMANNI

-2283 MTDMSPEGIS
+2283 MTDMSPEGVS

-2314 VWNTTSSEVK
+2314 VWNTSMSEAK

-2337 SPRLAYVAL
+2337 SPRLAYIAL

-2360 VIFAGGLQDDDKDGD
+2360 VIFAGGLQDGDGD
-2375 KWDDLSAK
+2375 GDTWDDLSAK

-2403 NAAISNIDDSVVNDR
+2403 NAAISNTDDSVVNDR

-2430 GLSLIQHFK
+2430 GLSLIQHAK
-2439 RSLDEDKE
+2439 RALDEDKE

-2454 KDLMNTA
+2454 KDMLNTA

-2475 FGYWL
+2475 IGYWL
-2480 AIAQGKKDAPES
+2480 AIAQGKKDEPDS

-2507 ED
+2507 EDDK

>member
-1 MSDQNANLTIGQL
+1 MSDQNANITIGEL
-14 FELNQGKNPTQIA
+14 FNLNQGKNPTQIA
-27 DSEAHARKAA
+27 DTEARARKAA
-37 KSLGLDY
+37 RSLGLDY
-44 DKMTETPEQIV
+44 NKMTETPEQIV
-55 SVADEI
+55 SVADEV
-61 NTQKRVNDV
+61 NTQKRVNEV

-87 AESLDDFENLKDISG
+87 AVSLDDFENLKDISD

-109 SLSKPYQS
+109 SLNKPYEP
-117 VSYEDIQNVLNKGT
+117 VSYQDIQNVLSKGT
-131 SPEQKQRLKELGV
+131 SPEQKKRLKELGI
-144 YEGPQ
+144 YEDPQ
-149 KKIKPNVNTNLI
+149 KQVKPNVNPNLL
-161 DSFSSTLV
+161 DTLSTSLV

-174 QVFNEHYD
+174 QVFKENYD

-210 ATAEPTNPQEQ
+210 ASAEPSNPQEQ

-236 GQTEGAVI
+236 GQTEGAII
-244 SATTGNDSL
+244 SAATGNDSL
-253 LNLAT
+253 LKLAT
-258 RVKNKAAPSQEMSQA
+258 HVKNKAAPSQEMTQA

-294 LISNADAG
+294 LVSNADAG

-316 AGYWAGA
+316 VGYYAGA
-323 GVGGVLT
+323 GAGGVLT
-330 NSLIRNTAKY
+330 NSLIRNIAKY
-340 APMVMNLEKAATLVR
+340 APMVMNLEKAAKLVR
-355 GVTVAGNA
+355 GVTTAGNA

-375 IVSYGQNMAEAREK
+375 LVSYGQNMAEAREK

-538 KQAIEEHGAV
+538 KQAVEEHGAV

-562 RDRNIEPSD
+562 RDRNIEPTD

-616 VRSDPNMP
+616 VRSSPDMP

-644 NVFMEEQARFESA
+644 DTYMAEQARFESA

-673 SVGTFTAKYNRAAGE
+673 KVGTFTAKYNRAAGE

-696 LGDKLGINAKEAFDR
+696 LGDKIGISAKEAFDR
-711 YPIRIADEPNTDK
+711 YPIRIADESTTDK
-724 GTSFNQSASPE
+724 GISFNQSATPE
-735 QTISVDDFVKG
+735 QTISVDEFAKS

-754 LGLKGSQSSNVLS
+754 LGLKGSPSSNVLS

-775 AMRNQGTGT
+775 AMRNQGNGT
-784 KAMQDIINY
+784 KAMQDIIRY

-809 GGNKNRL
+809 GGNKSRL
-816 TGFYKKLGFVEN
+816 TSFYKKLGFVEN

-842 RSPNGRKYNQT
+842 RSPNGRKYNQ
-853 SILKQTDTISFKK
+853 
-866 WFGDSQVLDANGN
+866 
-879 PQIRYHGT
+879 
-887 RDNWSQWDKSR
+887 
-898 AGGLIHT
+898 
-905 TSDVDIAE
+905 
-913 RYAQGAGGGRK
+913 
-924 RSDPVYKDNK
+924 
-934 ENIFELDGN
+934 
-943 EYVNKSDGT
+943 
-952 RLSFQDI
+952 
-959 QDMLDSGDLNP
+959 
-970 FYPDG
+970 
-975 RIEPIYVRAEN
+975 
-986 PLDLNTK
+986 
-993 EGLKILAS
+993 
-1001 IQATSRFGRSVVD
+1001 
-1014 QAKAGVFDWNST
+1014 
-1026 KHEFKNKHWADDL
+1026 
-1039 VPKLKD
+1039 
-1045 LGYDAIIFADDGHQ
+1045 
-1059 TLSVFDS
+1059 
-1066 EQIKSVNNSGIF
+1066 
-1078 DINNP
+1078 
-1083 DIYKQANGG
+1083 ANGG
-1092 TRGSITFTIGQD
+1092 TRGSITFSIGQD
-1104 GSTIALSKNADFS
+1104 GSTIVLSKNADFS

-1131 MQIALSPDAPAQ
+1131 MQLALSPDAPAQ

-1346 QPLDQIVKRDSTKVE
+1346 QPLDQVAKRDSTKVE

-1447 DQLRGVNQYSTQVD
+1447 EQLRGVNQYSNQVD
-1461 HELLDYS
+1461 PELLDYS

-1494 KYGRDSAIYQSI
+1494 KYGRDSDIYQSI

-1560 QYSEFYDQQSIVEAI
+1560 QYSEFFDQQSIIEAV

-1584 ARFLSAEMAA
+1584 ARMLSAEMAA
-1594 LNGMLGRKSAL
+1594 LNGLLGRKSAL

-1631 QDDARLGRMAND
+1631 QDDARLGRMANE
-1643 AFRKGNTV
+1643 AFRKGETV

-1675 QIQKHLDLVKKVFG
+1675 QIQRHLDLVKKVFG

-1740 QNIGALPENQSYR
+1740 QNIGALPENQNYR

-1768 TLWHRSRENKV
+1768 TLWHRSKENKI
-1779 WHTTNEAFERE
+1779 WHTTDEAFERE

-1822 KARFMELGASA
+1822 KVQFLELGASA
-1833 KRVDQVITWLDG
+1833 KRVDQVVTWLDG

-1862 LAQYRIEKAKMLKN
+1862 LAKYRIEKAKMLKD

-1885 KMDNSKIAAP
+1885 KLDNSKIAAP
-1895 ELNNFTFVG
+1895 ELNNFTFKG
-1904 KQSLL
+1904 KQALL

-1945 QFFNRMITENVITK
+1945 QFFNRMVKEGVITK

-1977 QAQVTHKKIN
+1977 QAQITHKKIN

-1992 ELPRT
+1992 ELPRS
-1997 PVSTPFGEYEGGYVP
+1997 PISTPFGEYEGGYVP

-2025 IQDKNLAENNLQA
+2025 IQDKNLAENNLAA

-2086 VGRLLLNKD
+2086 IGRLLLNKD
-2095 FRNEIERVMPFGV
+2095 FRNEIERVLPFGV

-2117 AIANQTVDESSGVHL
+2117 AIANQTVDESSGVSL
-2132 LDNIFRVLRRN
+2132 LDNIFRTLRRN
-2143 TGIAIMAGNLKNAIE
+2143 TGIAIMAGNLKNAVE

-2172 KHLLKAQGHYF
+2172 KQLLKAQAHYF
-2183 TFVATREDMANNI
+2183 ASVATREDMANNI

-2229 TVKDFTM
+2229 TVKNFTM

-2261 YTEQGYTQYD
+2261 YTEKGMTQYE

-2314 VWNTTSSEVK
+2314 IWNTTSSEAK
-2324 LALEASNGSWVQA
+2324 LALEASNGSWLQA
-2337 SPRLAYVAL
+2337 SPRLAYIAL
-2346 MMISIPSILSELLS
+2346 MMISIPSMLSELLS
-2360 VIFAGGLQDDDKDGD
+2360 IIFAGGLKDEDDDDN

-2388 LKMLSAFVPYAGNVV
+2388 VKMLAAFVPYAGNFA
-2403 NAAISNIDDSVVNDR
+2403 NAAINNTDKNVMNDR
-2418 YTASPVFSMGES
+2418 YTASPAFSMLDG
-2430 GLSLIQHFK
+2430 GLSLYQHAK
-2439 RSLDEDKE
+2439 RALDEDKE
-2447 VNQGKAA
+2447 VNQGKAS

-2461 TLATGIPFAVLGKP
+2461 TLVTGIPFAVLGKP
-2475 FGYWL
+2475 SGYWL
-2480 AIAQGKKDAPES
+2480 DVAQGKKDAPDS

-2507 ED
+2507 E

>member
-1 MSDQNANLTIGQL
+1 MSDQNTNLTIGQL

-27 DSEAHARKAA
+27 DTEARARKAA
-37 KSLGLDY
+37 RSLGLDY
-44 DKMTETPEQIV
+44 NKMTETPEQIV
-55 SVADEI
+55 SVADEV
-61 NTQKRVNDV
+61 NTQKRVNEV

-87 AESLDDFENLKDISG
+87 AVSLDDFENLKDISD

-109 SLSKPYQS
+109 SLNKPYEP
-117 VSYEDIQNVLNKGT
+117 VSYQDIQNVLSKGT
-131 SPEQKQRLKELGV
+131 SPEQKKRLKELGI
-144 YEGPQ
+144 YEDPQ
-149 KKIKPNVNTNLI
+149 KQVKPNVNPNLL
-161 DSFSSTLV
+161 DTLSTSLV

-174 QVFNEHYD
+174 QVFKENYD

-210 ATAEPTNPQEQ
+210 ATAEPTSPQEQ
-221 GNRYVNAAIRAVAAI
+221 GNRYINAAIRAVAAI

-258 RVKNKAAPSQEMSQA
+258 RVKNKAAPSQEMTQA

-294 LISNADAG
+294 LVSNADAG
-302 LVGEFLIEQAPPAL
+302 VLGEFLIEQAPPAL
-316 AGYWAGA
+316 VGYYAGA
-323 GVGGVLT
+323 GAGGVLT

-340 APMVMNLEKAATLVR
+340 APMVMNLEKAAKLVR
-355 GVTVAGNA
+355 GVTTAGNA

-375 IVSYGQNMAEAREK
+375 LVSYGQNMAEAREK
-389 FLTKQEQI
+389 FLTRQEQI

-439 GMYSVQGAAD
+439 GMYSVKGAAD

-456 PVEMALEGLLEV
+456 PVETALEGLLEV

-480 SKVKNQRT
+480 AKVKNQRT

-501 EDAVRSSTFASV
+501 QDAVRSSTFAAV

-524 KTAQRDDSASQAFI
+524 KTSQRDDSASQAFI

-562 RDRNIEPSD
+562 RDRNIEPTD

-616 VRSDPNMP
+616 VRSSPDMP

-644 NVFMEEQARFESA
+644 DTYMAEQARFESA

-673 SVGTFTAKYNRAAGE
+673 KVGTFTAKYNRAAGE

-696 LGDKLGINAKEAFDR
+696 LGDKLGISAKEAFDR
-711 YPIRIADEPNTDK
+711 YPIRITDEPTRDK
-724 GTSFNQSASPE
+724 GISFNQSATPE
-735 QTISVDDFVKG
+735 QTISVDDFAKS

-754 LGLKGSQSSNVLS
+754 LGLKGSPSSNVLS

-775 AMRNQGTGT
+775 AMRNQGNGT
-784 KAMQDIINY
+784 KAMQDIIRY

-809 GGNKNRL
+809 GGNKSRL
-816 TGFYKKLGFVEN
+816 TSFYKKLGFVEN

-842 RSPNGRKYNQT
+842 RSPNGRKYNQ
-853 SILKQTDTISFKK
+853 
-866 WFGDSQVLDANGN
+866 
-879 PQIRYHGT
+879 
-887 RDNWSQWDKSR
+887 
-898 AGGLIHT
+898 
-905 TSDVDIAE
+905 
-913 RYAQGAGGGRK
+913 
-924 RSDPVYKDNK
+924 
-934 ENIFELDGN
+934 
-943 EYVNKSDGT
+943 
-952 RLSFQDI
+952 
-959 QDMLDSGDLNP
+959 
-970 FYPDG
+970 
-975 RIEPIYVRAEN
+975 
-986 PLDLNTK
+986 
-993 EGLKILAS
+993 
-1001 IQATSRFGRSVVD
+1001 
-1014 QAKAGVFDWNST
+1014 
-1026 KHEFKNKHWADDL
+1026 
-1039 VPKLKD
+1039 
-1045 LGYDAIIFADDGHQ
+1045 
-1059 TLSVFDS
+1059 
-1066 EQIKSVNNSGIF
+1066 
-1078 DINNP
+1078 
-1083 DIYKQANGG
+1083 ANGG
-1092 TRGSITFTIGQD
+1092 TRGSITFSIGQD
-1104 GSTIALSKNADFS
+1104 GSTIVLSKNADFS

-1131 MQIALSPDAPAQ
+1131 MQLALSPDAPAQ
-1143 VRADMETV
+1143 VREDMETV

-1309 YLKTLQKEADKKRA
+1309 YLKTLQKEAEKKRA
-1323 TVREDMAKEIAQ
+1323 AVREDMAKEIAQ

-1346 QPLDQIVKRDSTKVE
+1346 QPLDQVAKRDSTKVE

-1447 DQLRGVNQYSTQVD
+1447 EQLRGVNQYSTQVD
-1461 HELLDYS
+1461 PELLDYS
-1468 QDMDLLQRYAEGRTT
+1468 HDMDLLQRYAEGRTT

-1494 KYGRDSAIYQSI
+1494 KYGRDSDIYQNI

-1560 QYSEFYDQQSIVEAI
+1560 QYSEFFDQQSIIEAV

-1584 ARFLSAEMAA
+1584 ARMLSAEMAA
-1594 LNGMLGRKSAL
+1594 LNGLLGRKSAL

-1631 QDDARLGRMAND
+1631 QDDARLGRMANE
-1643 AFRKGNTV
+1643 AFRKGETV

-1740 QNIGALPENQSYR
+1740 QNIGALPENQNYR

-1768 TLWHRSRENKV
+1768 TLWHRSKENKI

-1790 QVREELIQQSGG
+1790 QVREELIQQTGG

-1822 KARFMELGASA
+1822 KAKFMELGASA
-1833 KRVDQVITWLDG
+1833 KRVDQVVTWLDG
-1845 GPTGKFRKY
+1845 GASGKFRTY

-1862 LAQYRIEKAKMLKN
+1862 LAKYRIEKAKMLKD

-1885 KMDNSKIAAP
+1885 KLDNSKIAAP

-1909 HAILHTGNMSNKE
+1909 HAILHTGNLSNKE

-1945 QFFNRMITENVITK
+1945 QFFSRMVKEGVITK

-1977 QAQVTHKKIN
+1977 QAQITHKKIN

-1997 PVSTPFGEYEGGYVP
+1997 PISTPFGEYEGGYVP

-2025 IQDKNLAENNLQA
+2025 IQDKNLAENNLAA

-2086 VGRLLLNKD
+2086 IGRLLLNKD

-2117 AIANQTVDESSGVHL
+2117 AIANQTVDESSGVSL
-2132 LDNIFRVLRRN
+2132 LDNIFRTLRRN
-2143 TGIAIMAGNLKNAIE
+2143 TGIAIMAGNLKNAVE

-2172 KHLLKAQGHYF
+2172 KQLLKAQAHYF
-2183 TFVATREDMANNI
+2183 ASVATREDMANNI

-2261 YTEQGYTQYD
+2261 YTEQGMTQYD

-2314 VWNTTSSEVK
+2314 VWNTSMSEAK

-2346 MMISIPSILSELLS
+2346 MMISIPSMLSELLS
-2360 VIFAGGLQDDDKDGD
+2360 IIFAGGIKDDDKDD
-2375 KWDDLSAK
+2375 EKWDDLSAK

-2388 LKMLSAFVPYAGNVV
+2388 VKMLAAFVPYAGNVV
-2403 NAAISNIDDSVVNDR
+2403 NAAISNTDDTIVNDR

-2430 GLSLIQHFK
+2430 GLSLIQHA
-2439 RSLDEDKE
+2439 RRALDEDKE
-2447 VNQGKAA
+2447 VNQGKAS

-2461 TLATGIPFAVLGKP
+2461 TLVTGIPFAVLGKP
-2475 FGYWL
+2475 SGYWL
-2480 AIAQGKKDAPES
+2480 DIAQGKKDAPDS

-2507 ED
+2507 EN

>member
-1 MSDQNANLTIGQL
+1 MSDQNTNLTIGQL

-27 DSEAHARKAA
+27 DTEARARKAA
-37 KSLGLDY
+37 RSLGLDY
-44 DKMTETPEQIV
+44 NKMTETPEQIV
-55 SVADEI
+55 SVADEV
-61 NTQKRVNDV
+61 NTQKRVNEV

-87 AESLDDFENLKDISG
+87 AVSLDDFENLKDISD

-109 SLSKPYQS
+109 SLNKPYEP
-117 VSYEDIQNVLNKGT
+117 VSYQDIQNVLSKGT
-131 SPEQKQRLKELGV
+131 SPEQKKRLKELGI
-144 YEGPQ
+144 YEDPQ
-149 KKIKPNVNTNLI
+149 KQVKPNVNPNLL
-161 DSFSSTLV
+161 DTLSTSLV

-174 QVFNEHYD
+174 QVFKEHYD

-210 ATAEPTNPQEQ
+210 ATAEPTSPQEQ

-258 RVKNKAAPSQEMSQA
+258 RVKNKAAPSQEMTQA

-294 LISNADAG
+294 LVSNADAG

-316 AGYWAGA
+316 VGYYAGA
-323 GVGGVLT
+323 GAGGVLT

-340 APMVMNLEKAATLVR
+340 APLVMNLEKAAKLVR
-355 GVTVAGNA
+355 GVTTAGNA

-375 IVSYGQNMAEAREK
+375 LVSYGQNMAEAREK
-389 FLTKQEQI
+389 FLTRQEQI

-439 GMYSVQGAAD
+439 GMYSVKGAAD

-480 SKVKNQRT
+480 AKVKNQRT

-501 EDAVRSSTFASV
+501 QDAVRSSTFAAV

-538 KQAIEEHGAV
+538 KQAVEEHGAV

-562 RDRNIEPSD
+562 RDRNIEPTD

-616 VRSDPNMP
+616 VRSSPDMP
-624 TYREAQENLA
+624 TYRETQENLA

-644 NVFMEEQARFESA
+644 DTYMAEQARFESA

-673 SVGTFTAKYNRAAGE
+673 KVGTFTAKYNRAAGE

-696 LGDKLGINAKEAFDR
+696 LGDKLGISAKEAFDR
-711 YPIRIADEPNTDK
+711 YPIRIADEPTTDK
-724 GTSFNQSASPE
+724 GTSFNQSATPE
-735 QTISVDDFVKG
+735 QTISVDDFATS
-746 IKKQYGIE
+746 IKQQYGIE
-754 LGLKGSQSSNVLS
+754 LSLKGSPSSNVLS

-842 RSPNGRKYNQT
+842 RSPNGRKYNQ
-853 SILKQTDTISFKK
+853 
-866 WFGDSQVLDANGN
+866 
-879 PQIRYHGT
+879 
-887 RDNWSQWDKSR
+887 
-898 AGGLIHT
+898 
-905 TSDVDIAE
+905 
-913 RYAQGAGGGRK
+913 
-924 RSDPVYKDNK
+924 
-934 ENIFELDGN
+934 
-943 EYVNKSDGT
+943 
-952 RLSFQDI
+952 
-959 QDMLDSGDLNP
+959 
-970 FYPDG
+970 
-975 RIEPIYVRAEN
+975 
-986 PLDLNTK
+986 
-993 EGLKILAS
+993 
-1001 IQATSRFGRSVVD
+1001 
-1014 QAKAGVFDWNST
+1014 
-1026 KHEFKNKHWADDL
+1026 
-1039 VPKLKD
+1039 
-1045 LGYDAIIFADDGHQ
+1045 
-1059 TLSVFDS
+1059 
-1066 EQIKSVNNSGIF
+1066 
-1078 DINNP
+1078 
-1083 DIYKQANGG
+1083 ANGG
-1092 TRGSITFTIGQD
+1092 TRGSITFTVGQD
-1104 GSTIALSKNADFS
+1104 GSTIVLSKNADFS

-1143 VRADMETV
+1143 VREDMETV
-1151 MKWASPETTDLGEW
+1151 MKWASPETTDIGEW

-1287 SINTLEQKSLRNMI
+1287 SINTLEQRSLRNMV

-1346 QPLDQIVKRDSTKVE
+1346 QPLDQVAKRDSTKVE

-1447 DQLRGVNQYSTQVD
+1447 EQLRGVNQYSTQVD
-1461 HELLDYS
+1461 PELLDYS

-1494 KYGRDSAIYQSI
+1494 KYGRDSDIYQSI

-1560 QYSEFYDQQSIVEAI
+1560 QYSEFFDQQSIIEAV

-1584 ARFLSAEMAA
+1584 ARMLSAEMAA
-1594 LNGMLGRKSAL
+1594 LNGLLGRKSAL

-1631 QDDARLGRMAND
+1631 QDDARLGRMANE
-1643 AFRKGNTV
+1643 AFRKGETV

-1675 QIQKHLDLVKKVFG
+1675 QIQKHLELVKKVFG

-1740 QNIGALPENQSYR
+1740 QNIGALPENQNYR

-1768 TLWHRSRENKV
+1768 TLWHRSKENKI

-1790 QVREELIQQSGG
+1790 QVREELIQQTGG

-1822 KARFMELGASA
+1822 KAKFMELGASA
-1833 KRVDQVITWLDG
+1833 KRVDQVVTWLDG
-1845 GPTGKFRKY
+1845 GANGKFRTY

-1862 LAQYRIEKAKMLKN
+1862 LAKYRIEKAKMLKD

-1885 KMDNSKIAAP
+1885 KLDNSKIAAP

-1909 HAILHTGNMSNKE
+1909 HAILHTGNLSNKE
-1922 RLVLGYGWGAR
+1922 RLVLGYGWGSR

-1945 QFFNRMITENVITK
+1945 QFFSRMVKEGVITK

-1977 QAQVTHKKIN
+1977 QAQITHK
-1987 GRYFD
+1987 
-1992 ELPRT
+1992 
-1997 PVSTPFGEYEGGYVP
+1997 
-2012 AAYDRIRSNEQDR
+2012 
-2025 IQDKNLAENNLQA
+2025 
-2038 LDIATTGANF
+2038 
-2048 TKSRADRYHD
+2048 
-2058 QLELDMSRL
+2058 
-2067 PSHLDKEL
+2067 
-2075 RYIHLELQIRQ
+2075 
-2086 VGRLLLNKD
+2086 
-2095 FRNEIERVMPFGV
+2095 
-2108 KQVFNPWLK
+2108 
-2117 AIANQTVDESSGVHL
+2117 
-2132 LDNIFRVLRRN
+2132 
-2143 TGIAIMAGNLKNAIE
+2143 
-2158 QFTGFTQVAVAVPP
+2158 
-2172 KHLLKAQGHYF
+2172 
-2183 TFVATREDMANNI
+2183 
-2196 MEMSDFM
+2196 
-2203 KTRFD
+2203 
-2208 RAADEYRYAVDEI
+2208 
-2221 VFQKGAIQ
+2221 
-2229 TVKDFTM
+2229 
-2236 KHAYVLQTTIQ
+2236 
-2247 RPMEMISWQAAFNH
+2247 
-2261 YTEQGYTQYD
+2261 
-2271 AVHAA
+2271 
-2276 DAVIRQY
+2276 
-2283 MTDMSPEGIS
+2283 
-2293 NLERGTPAKRMFLM
+2293 
-2307 FYNWFNM
+2307 
-2314 VWNTTSSEVK
+2314 
-2324 LALEASNGSWVQA
+2324 
-2337 SPRLAYVAL
+2337 
-2346 MMISIPSILSELLS
+2346 
-2360 VIFAGGLQDDDKDGD
+2360 
-2375 KWDDLSAK
+2375 
-2383 LALSQ
+2383 
-2388 LKMLSAFVPYAGNVV
+2388 
-2403 NAAISNIDDSVVNDR
+2403 
-2418 YTASPVFSMGES
+2418 
-2430 GLSLIQHFK
+2430 
-2439 RSLDEDKE
+2439 
-2447 VNQGKAA
+2447 
-2454 KDLMNTA
+2454 
-2461 TLATGIPFAVLGKP
+2461 
-2475 FGYWL
+2475 
-2480 AIAQGKKDAPES
+2480 
-2492 IYDATRGTITGKHAP
+2492 
-2507 ED
+2507 

>member
-1 MSDQNANLTIGQL
+1 MSDQNTNLTIGQL

-27 DSEAHARKAA
+27 DTEARARKAA
-37 KSLGLDY
+37 RSLGLDY
-44 DKMTETPEQIV
+44 NKMTETPEQIV
-55 SVADEI
+55 SVADEV
-61 NTQKRVNDV
+61 NTQKRVNEV

-87 AESLDDFENLKDISG
+87 AVSLDDFENLKDISD

-109 SLSKPYQS
+109 SLNKPHEP
-117 VSYEDIQNVLNKGT
+117 VSYQDIQNVLSKGT
-131 SPEQKQRLKELGV
+131 SPEQKKRLKELGI
-144 YEGPQ
+144 YEDPQ
-149 KKIKPNVNTNLI
+149 KQVKPNVNPNLL
-161 DSFSSTLV
+161 DTLSTSLV

-174 QVFNEHYD
+174 QVFKEHYD

-210 ATAEPTNPQEQ
+210 ATAEPTSPQEQ

-258 RVKNKAAPSQEMSQA
+258 RVKNKAAPSQEMAQA
-273 LYQAQLAAQT
+273 LYQAQLSAQT
-283 NDAGVLGAAQE
+283 NDAGVLGATQE
-294 LISNADAG
+294 LVSNADAG
-302 LVGEFLIEQAPPAL
+302 LVGEFLIEQLPPAL
-316 AGYWAGA
+316 VGYYAGA
-323 GVGGVLT
+323 GAGGVLT

-340 APMVMNLEKAATLVR
+340 APIVMNLEKAAKLVR
-355 GVTVAGNA
+355 GVTTAGNA

-375 IVSYGQNMAEAREK
+375 LVSYGQNMSEAREK
-389 FLTKQEQI
+389 FLTRQEQI

-439 GMYSVQGAAD
+439 GMYSVKGAAD

-480 SKVKNQRT
+480 AKVKNQRT

-501 EDAVRSSTFASV
+501 QDAVRSSTFAAV

-562 RDRNIEPSD
+562 RDRNIEPTD

-616 VRSDPNMP
+616 VRSSPDMP

-644 NVFMEEQARFESA
+644 DTYMAEQARFENA

-673 SVGTFTAKYNRAAGE
+673 KVGTFTAKYNRAAGE

-696 LGDKLGINAKEAFDR
+696 LGDKLGISAKDAFDR
-711 YPIRIADEPNTDK
+711 YPIRIADEPTTGK
-724 GTSFNQSASPE
+724 GTSFNQSAKPE

-746 IKKQYGIE
+746 LKKQYGIE
-754 LGLKGSQSSNVLS
+754 LGLKGSTSSNVLS

-842 RSPNGRKYNQT
+842 RSPNGRKYNQ
-853 SILKQTDTISFKK
+853 
-866 WFGDSQVLDANGN
+866 
-879 PQIRYHGT
+879 
-887 RDNWSQWDKSR
+887 
-898 AGGLIHT
+898 
-905 TSDVDIAE
+905 
-913 RYAQGAGGGRK
+913 
-924 RSDPVYKDNK
+924 
-934 ENIFELDGN
+934 
-943 EYVNKSDGT
+943 
-952 RLSFQDI
+952 
-959 QDMLDSGDLNP
+959 
-970 FYPDG
+970 
-975 RIEPIYVRAEN
+975 
-986 PLDLNTK
+986 
-993 EGLKILAS
+993 
-1001 IQATSRFGRSVVD
+1001 
-1014 QAKAGVFDWNST
+1014 
-1026 KHEFKNKHWADDL
+1026 
-1039 VPKLKD
+1039 
-1045 LGYDAIIFADDGHQ
+1045 
-1059 TLSVFDS
+1059 
-1066 EQIKSVNNSGIF
+1066 
-1078 DINNP
+1078 
-1083 DIYKQANGG
+1083 ANGG

-1104 GSTIALSKNADFS
+1104 GSTIVLSKNADFS

-1131 MQIALSPDAPAQ
+1131 MQLALSPDAPVQ

-1151 MKWASPETTDLGEW
+1151 MKWASPETTDIGEW

-1287 SINTLEQKSLRNMI
+1287 SINTLEQKSLRNMV

-1346 QPLDQIVKRDSTKVE
+1346 QPLDQVAKRDSTKVE

-1447 DQLRGVNQYSTQVD
+1447 EQLRGVNQYSNQVD
-1461 HELLDYS
+1461 PELLDYS

-1494 KYGRDSAIYQSI
+1494 KYGRDSDIYQNI

-1560 QYSEFYDQQSIVEAI
+1560 QYSEFFDQQSIIEAV

-1584 ARFLSAEMAA
+1584 ARMLSAEMAA
-1594 LNGMLGRKSAL
+1594 LNGLLGRKSAL

-1631 QDDARLGRMAND
+1631 QDDARLGRMANE
-1643 AFRKGNTV
+1643 AFRKGETV

-1675 QIQKHLDLVKKVFG
+1675 QIQKHLELVKKVFG

-1740 QNIGALPENQSYR
+1740 QNIGALPENQNYR

-1768 TLWHRSRENKV
+1768 TLWHRSKENKI

-1822 KARFMELGASA
+1822 KAKFMELGASA
-1833 KRVDQVITWLDG
+1833 KRVDQVVTWLDG
-1845 GPTGKFRKY
+1845 GASGKFRTY

-1862 LAQYRIEKAKMLKN
+1862 LAKYRIEKAKMLKD

-1885 KMDNSKIAAP
+1885 KLDNSKIAAP

-1909 HAILHTGNMSNKE
+1909 HAILHTGNLSNKE

-1945 QFFNRMITENVITK
+1945 QFFSRIVKEGVITK

-1977 QAQVTHKKIN
+1977 QAQITHKKIN

-1997 PVSTPFGEYEGGYVP
+1997 PISTPFGEYEGGYVP

-2025 IQDKNLAENNLQA
+2025 IQDKNVAENNLAA

-2086 VGRLLLNKD
+2086 IGRLLLNKD
-2095 FRNEIERVMPFGV
+2095 FRNEIERVLPFGV

-2117 AIANQTVDESSGVHL
+2117 AIANQTVDESSGVSL
-2132 LDNIFRVLRRN
+2132 LDNIFRTLRRN
-2143 TGIAIMAGNLKNAIE
+2143 TGIAIIAGNLKNAVE
-2158 QFTGFTQVAVAVPP
+2158 QFTGFTQVTVAVPP
-2172 KHLLKAQGHYF
+2172 KQLLKAQAHYF
-2183 TFVATREDMANNI
+2183 RSVATRENMANDI
-2196 MEMSDFM
+2196 MQMSDFM
-2203 KTRFD
+2203 KTRWD

-2221 VFQKGAIQ
+2221 VFQKSAIQ

-2236 KHAYVLQTTIQ
+2236 KHAYILQTTIQ
-2247 RPMEMISWQAAFNH
+2247 RPMETISWQAAFNH
-2261 YTEQGYTQYD
+2261 YTEQGMTQYD

-2314 VWNTTSSEVK
+2314 VWNTSVSEAK

-2337 SPRLAYVAL
+2337 SPRLAYIAL
-2346 MMISIPSILSELLS
+2346 MMISIPSMLSELLS
-2360 VIFAGGLQDDDKDGD
+2360 IVFAGGIKDDDKDD
-2375 KWDDLSAK
+2375 EKWDDLSAR

-2388 LKMLSAFVPYAGNVV
+2388 VKMLAAFVPYAGNAV
-2403 NAAISNIDDSVVNDR
+2403 NAAISNTDDNIMNDR

-2430 GLSLIQHFK
+2430 GLSLIQHA
-2439 RSLDEDKE
+2439 RRALDEDKE

-2454 KDLMNTA
+2454 KDMLNTA
-2461 TLATGIPFAVLGKP
+2461 TVVSGIPFAVLGKP
-2475 FGYWL
+2475 SGYWL
-2480 AIAQGKKDAPES
+2480 DVAQGKKDAPDS

-2507 ED
+2507 EN

>member
-1 MSDQNANLTIGQL
+1 MSDQNTNLTIGQL

-27 DSEAHARKAA
+27 DTEARARKAA
-37 KSLGLDY
+37 RSLGLDY
-44 DKMTETPEQIV
+44 NKMTETPEQV
-55 SVADEI
+55 VAVADEV
-61 NTQKRVNDV
+61 NTQKRVNEV

-87 AESLDDFENLKDISG
+87 AVSLDDFENLKDISD

-109 SLSKPYQS
+109 SLNKPYEP
-117 VSYEDIQNVLNKGT
+117 VSYQDIQNVLSKGT
-131 SPEQKQRLKELGV
+131 SPEQKKRLKELGI
-144 YEGPQ
+144 YEDPQ
-149 KKIKPNVNTNLI
+149 KQVKPNVNPNLL
-161 DSFSSTLV
+161 DTLSTSLV

-174 QVFNEHYD
+174 QVFKEHYD

-210 ATAEPTNPQEQ
+210 ATAEPTSPQEQ

-244 SATTGNDSL
+244 SAATGNDSL

-258 RVKNKAAPSQEMSQA
+258 RVKNKAAPSQEMTQA

-294 LISNADAG
+294 LVSNADAG

-316 AGYWAGA
+316 VGYYAGA
-323 GVGGVLT
+323 GAGGVLT

-340 APMVMNLEKAATLVR
+340 APMVMNLEKAAKLVR
-355 GVTVAGNA
+355 GVTTAGNA

-375 IVSYGQNMAEAREK
+375 LVSYGQNMAEAREK
-389 FLTKQEQI
+389 FLTRQEQI

-411 ALGGALMPVTFGGPL
+411 ALGGALMPVTFGSPL

-439 GMYSVQGAAD
+439 GMYSVKGAAD

-480 SKVKNQRT
+480 TKVKNQRT

-501 EDAVRSSTFASV
+501 QDAVRSSTFAAV

-538 KQAIEEHGAV
+538 KQAVEEHGAV

-562 RDRNIEPSD
+562 RERNIEPTD

-616 VRSDPNMP
+616 VRSSPDMP

-644 NVFMEEQARFESA
+644 DTYMVEQARFESA

-673 SVGTFTAKYNRAAGE
+673 KVGTFTAKYNRAAGE

-696 LGDKLGINAKEAFDR
+696 LGDKLGISAKEAFDR
-711 YPIRIADEPNTDK
+711 YPIRIADEPTTDK
-724 GTSFNQSASPE
+724 GTSFNQSATPE
-735 QTISVDDFVKG
+735 QTISVDDFAKS

-754 LGLKGSQSSNVLS
+754 LGLKGNPSSNVLS

-775 AMRNQGTGT
+775 AMRNQGNGT
-784 KAMQDIINY
+784 KAMQDIISY

-809 GGNKNRL
+809 GGHKSRL
-816 TGFYKKLGFVEN
+816 TSFYKKLGFVEN
-828 KGRNKDYEISESMY
+828 KCRNKDYEISESMY
-842 RSPNGRKYNQT
+842 RSPNGRKYNQ
-853 SILKQTDTISFKK
+853 
-866 WFGDSQVLDANGN
+866 
-879 PQIRYHGT
+879 
-887 RDNWSQWDKSR
+887 
-898 AGGLIHT
+898 
-905 TSDVDIAE
+905 
-913 RYAQGAGGGRK
+913 
-924 RSDPVYKDNK
+924 
-934 ENIFELDGN
+934 
-943 EYVNKSDGT
+943 
-952 RLSFQDI
+952 
-959 QDMLDSGDLNP
+959 
-970 FYPDG
+970 
-975 RIEPIYVRAEN
+975 
-986 PLDLNTK
+986 
-993 EGLKILAS
+993 
-1001 IQATSRFGRSVVD
+1001 
-1014 QAKAGVFDWNST
+1014 
-1026 KHEFKNKHWADDL
+1026 
-1039 VPKLKD
+1039 
-1045 LGYDAIIFADDGHQ
+1045 
-1059 TLSVFDS
+1059 
-1066 EQIKSVNNSGIF
+1066 
-1078 DINNP
+1078 
-1083 DIYKQANGG
+1083 ANGG
-1092 TRGSITFTIGQD
+1092 TRGSITFSIGQD
-1104 GSTIALSKNADFS
+1104 GSTIVLSKNADFS

-1131 MQIALSPDAPAQ
+1131 MQLALSPDAPAQ
-1143 VRADMETV
+1143 VRADMEKV

-1287 SINTLEQKSLRNMI
+1287 SINTLEQKSLRNMV

-1323 TVREDMAKEIAQ
+1323 AVREDMAKEIAQ

-1346 QPLDQIVKRDSTKVE
+1346 HPLDQVAKRDSTKVE

-1447 DQLRGVNQYSTQVD
+1447 EQLRGVNQYSNQVD
-1461 HELLDYS
+1461 PELLGYS

-1494 KYGRDSAIYQSI
+1494 KYGRDSDIYQSI

-1547 QKIDELTDARMAV
+1547 QKIDDLTDARMAV
-1560 QYSEFYDQQSIVEAI
+1560 QYSEFFDQQSIIEAV

-1584 ARFLSAEMAA
+1584 ARMLSAEMAA
-1594 LNGMLGRKSAL
+1594 LNGLLGRKSAL

-1612 AQDIVQRQKIK
+1612 AQDILQRQKIK

-1631 QDDARLGRMAND
+1631 QDDARLGRMANE
-1643 AFRKGNTV
+1643 AFRKGETV

-1740 QNIGALPENQSYR
+1740 QNIGALPENQNYR

-1768 TLWHRSRENKV
+1768 TLWHRSKENKI

-1790 QVREELIQQSGG
+1790 QVREELIQQTGG

-1822 KARFMELGASA
+1822 KAKFMELGASA
-1833 KRVDQVITWLDG
+1833 KRVDQVVTWLDG
-1845 GPTGKFRKY
+1845 GASGKFRTY

-1862 LAQYRIEKAKMLKN
+1862 LAKYRIEKAKMLKD

-1885 KMDNSKIAAP
+1885 KLDNSKIAAP

-1909 HAILHTGNMSNKE
+1909 HAILHTGNLSNKE

-1945 QFFNRMITENVITK
+1945 QFFSRMVKEGVITK

-1977 QAQVTHKKIN
+1977 QAQITHKKIN

-1997 PVSTPFGEYEGGYVP
+1997 PISTPFGEYEGGYVP

-2025 IQDKNLAENNLQA
+2025 IQDKNLAENNLAA

-2086 VGRLLLNKD
+2086 IGRLLLNKD
-2095 FRNEIERVMPFGV
+2095 FRNEIERVLPFGV

-2117 AIANQTVDESSGVHL
+2117 AIANQTVDESSGVSL
-2132 LDNIFRVLRRN
+2132 LDNIFRTLRRN
-2143 TGIAIMAGNLKNAIE
+2143 TGIAIMAGNLKNAVE

-2172 KHLLKAQGHYF
+2172 KQLLKAQAHYF
-2183 TFVATREDMANNI
+2183 ASVATREDMANNI

-2208 RAADEYRYAVDEI
+2208 RAADEYRYAVEEI

-2261 YTEQGYTQYD
+2261 YTEQGMTQYE

-2283 MTDMSPEGIS
+2283 MTDMSPESIS

-2314 VWNTTSSEVK
+2314 VWNTSMSEAK

-2346 MMISIPSILSELLS
+2346 MMISIPSMLSELLG
-2360 VIFAGGLQDDDKDGD
+2360 VIFAGGLKDEDDDDN

-2388 LKMLSAFVPYAGNVV
+2388 LKMLAAFVPYAGNVV
-2403 NAAISNIDDSVVNDR
+2403 NAAISNTDDTIMNDR

-2430 GLSLIQHFK
+2430 GLSLIQHA
-2439 RSLDEDKE
+2439 RRALDEDKE
-2447 VNQGKAA
+2447 VNQGKAS

-2461 TLATGIPFAVLGKP
+2461 TLVTGIPFAVLGKP
-2475 FGYWL
+2475 SGYWL
-2480 AIAQGKKDAPES
+2480 DVAQGKKDAPDS

-2507 ED
+2507 EN

>member
-1 MSDQNANLTIGQL
+1 MSDQNTNLTIGQL
-14 FELNQGKNPTQIA
+14 FELNQGKNPSQIA
-27 DSEAHARKAA
+27 DTEARARKAA
-37 KSLGLDY
+37 RSLGLDY
-44 DKMTETPEQIV
+44 NKMTETPEQIV
-55 SVADEI
+55 SVADEV
-61 NTQKRVNDV
+61 NTQKRVNEV

-87 AESLDDFENLKDISG
+87 AVSLDDFENLKDISD
-102 KVSLLGS
+102 KVSLLGL
-109 SLSKPYQS
+109 SLNKPYEP
-117 VSYEDIQNVLNKGT
+117 VSYQDIQNVLSKGT
-131 SPEQKQRLKELGV
+131 SPEQKKRLKELGI
-144 YEGPQ
+144 YEDPQ
-149 KKIKPNVNTNLI
+149 KQVKPNVNPNLL
-161 DSFSSTLV
+161 DTLSTSLV

-174 QVFNEHYD
+174 QVFKEHYD

-210 ATAEPTNPQEQ
+210 ASAEPSNPQEQ

-244 SATTGNDSL
+244 SATSGNDSL

-258 RVKNKAAPSQEMSQA
+258 RVKNKAAPSQEMTQA

-294 LISNADAG
+294 LVSNADAG

-316 AGYWAGA
+316 VGYYAGA
-323 GVGGVLT
+323 GAGGVLT

-340 APMVMNLEKAATLVR
+340 APMVMNLEKAAKLVR
-355 GVTVAGNA
+355 GVTTAGNA

-375 IVSYGQNMAEAREK
+375 LVSYGQNMAEAREK
-389 FLTKQEQI
+389 FLTRQEQI

-439 GMYSVQGAAD
+439 GMYSVKGAAD

-480 SKVKNQRT
+480 AKVKNQRT

-501 EDAVRSSTFASV
+501 QDAVRSSTFAAV

-538 KQAIEEHGAV
+538 KQAVEEHGAV

-562 RDRNIEPSD
+562 RDRNIEPTD

-616 VRSDPNMP
+616 VRSSPDMP

-644 NVFMEEQARFESA
+644 DTYMAEQARFESA

-673 SVGTFTAKYNRAAGE
+673 KVGTFTAKYNRAAGE

-696 LGDKLGINAKEAFDR
+696 LGDKLGISAKEAFDR
-711 YPIRIADEPNTDK
+711 YPIRITDD
-724 GTSFNQSASPE
+724 SVQSEAKVPE
-735 QTISVDDFVKG
+735 SVDNDVTLTQTQQSQTKPKG
-746 IKKQYGIE
+746 QRYQ
-754 LGLKGSQSSNVLS
+754 QS
-767 LHKIVVPE
+767 K
-775 AMRNQGTGT
+775 
-784 KAMQDIINY
+784 
-793 ADSQNKTIALT
+793 
-804 PSSDF
+804 
-809 GGNKNRL
+809 
-816 TGFYKKLGFVEN
+816 
-828 KGRNKDYEISESMY
+828 
-842 RSPNGRKYNQT
+842 
-853 SILKQTDTISFKK
+853 
-866 WFGDSQVLDANGN
+866 
-879 PQIRYHGT
+879 
-887 RDNWSQWDKSR
+887 
-898 AGGLIHT
+898 
-905 TSDVDIAE
+905 
-913 RYAQGAGGGRK
+913 
-924 RSDPVYKDNK
+924 
-934 ENIFELDGN
+934 
-943 EYVNKSDGT
+943 
-952 RLSFQDI
+952 
-959 QDMLDSGDLNP
+959 
-970 FYPDG
+970 
-975 RIEPIYVRAEN
+975 
-986 PLDLNTK
+986 
-993 EGLKILAS
+993 
-1001 IQATSRFGRSVVD
+1001 
-1014 QAKAGVFDWNST
+1014 
-1026 KHEFKNKHWADDL
+1026 
-1039 VPKLKD
+1039 
-1045 LGYDAIIFADDGHQ
+1045 
-1059 TLSVFDS
+1059 
-1066 EQIKSVNNSGIF
+1066 
-1078 DINNP
+1078 
-1083 DIYKQANGG
+1083 GG
-1092 TRGSITFTIGQD
+1092 TRGSITFNIGKD
-1104 GSTIALSKNADFS
+1104 GSTIILSKNADFS

-1131 MQIALSPDAPAQ
+1131 MQLALSPDAPAQ

-1287 SINTLEQKSLRNMI
+1287 SINTLEQKSLRNMV

-1323 TVREDMAKEIAQ
+1323 AVREDMAKEIAQ

-1346 QPLDQIVKRDSTKVE
+1346 QPLDQVAKRDSTKVE

-1447 DQLRGVNQYSTQVD
+1447 EQLRGVNQYSNKVD
-1461 HELLDYS
+1461 PELLDYA
-1468 QDMDLLQRYAEGRTT
+1468 QDMDLLQRYAEGRAT

-1494 KYGRDSAIYQSI
+1494 KYGRDSDIYQSI

-1560 QYSEFYDQQSIVEAI
+1560 QYSEFFDQQSIIEAV

-1584 ARFLSAEMAA
+1584 ARMLSSEMAA
-1594 LNGMLGRKSAL
+1594 LNGLLGRKSAL

-1631 QDDARLGRMAND
+1631 QDDARLGRMANE
-1643 AFRKGNTV
+1643 AFRKGETV

-1740 QNIGALPENQSYR
+1740 QNIGALPENQNYR

-1768 TLWHRSRENKV
+1768 TLWHRSKENKI

-1790 QVREELIQQSGG
+1790 QVREELIQQTGG

-1822 KARFMELGASA
+1822 KAKFMELGASA
-1833 KRVDQVITWLDG
+1833 KRVDQVVTWLDG
-1845 GPTGKFRKY
+1845 GASGKFRTY

-1862 LAQYRIEKAKMLKN
+1862 LAKYRIEKAKMLKD

-1885 KMDNSKIAAP
+1885 KLDNSKIAAP

-1909 HAILHTGNMSNKE
+1909 HAILHTGNLSNKE

-1945 QFFNRMITENVITK
+1945 QFFSRMVKEGVITK

-1977 QAQVTHKKIN
+1977 QAQITHKKIN

-1997 PVSTPFGEYEGGYVP
+1997 PISTPFGEYEGGYVP

-2086 VGRLLLNKD
+2086 IGRLLLNKD
-2095 FRNEIERVMPFGV
+2095 FRNEIERVLPFGV

-2117 AIANQTVDESSGVHL
+2117 AIANQTVDESSGVSL
-2132 LDNIFRVLRRN
+2132 LDNIFRTLRRN
-2143 TGIAIMAGNLKNAIE
+2143 TGIAIMAGNLKNAVE

-2172 KHLLKAQGHYF
+2172 KQLLKAQAHYF
-2183 TFVATREDMANNI
+2183 ASVATREDMANNI

-2261 YTEQGYTQYD
+2261 YTEQGMTQYE

-2314 VWNTTSSEVK
+2314 VWNTSMSEAK

-2346 MMISIPSILSELLS
+2346 MMISIPSMLSELLG
-2360 VIFAGGLQDDDKDGD
+2360 VIFAGGLKDEDDDDN

-2388 LKMLSAFVPYAGNVV
+2388 LKMLAAFVPYAGNVV
-2403 NAAISNIDDSVVNDR
+2403 NAAISNTDDSVVNDR

-2430 GLSLIQHFK
+2430 GLSLIQHAK
-2439 RSLDEDKE
+2439 RALDEDKE

-2454 KDLMNTA
+2454 KDMLNTA

-2475 FGYWL
+2475 SGYWL
-2480 AIAQGKKDAPES
+2480 DVAQGKKDAPDG

-2507 ED
+2507 E

>member
-1 MSDQNANLTIGQL
+1 MSDQNTNLTIGQL

-27 DSEAHARKAA
+27 DTEARARKAA
-37 KSLGLDY
+37 RSLGLDY
-44 DKMTETPEQIV
+44 NKMTETPEQIV
-55 SVADEI
+55 SVADEV
-61 NTQKRVNDV
+61 NTQKRVNEV

-87 AESLDDFENLKDISG
+87 AVSLDDFENLKDISD

-109 SLSKPYQS
+109 SLNKPYEP
-117 VSYEDIQNVLNKGT
+117 VSYQDIQNVLSKGT
-131 SPEQKQRLKELGV
+131 SPEQKKRLKELGI
-144 YEGPQ
+144 YEDPQ
-149 KKIKPNVNTNLI
+149 KQVKPNVNHNLL
-161 DSFSSTLV
+161 DTLSTSLV

-174 QVFNEHYD
+174 QVFKEHYD

-210 ATAEPTNPQEQ
+210 ATAEPTSPQEQ
-221 GNRYVNAAIRAVAAI
+221 GNRYVNAAFRAVAAI

-244 SATTGNDSL
+244 SAATGNDSL

-258 RVKNKAAPSQEMSQA
+258 RVKNKAAPSQEMTQA

-294 LISNADAG
+294 LVSNADAG
-302 LVGEFLIEQAPPAL
+302 LVGEFLIEQAPPAIV
-316 AGYWAGA
+316 GYYAGA
-323 GVGGVLT
+323 GAGGVLT

-340 APMVMNLEKAATLVR
+340 APMVMNLEKAAKLVR
-355 GVTVAGNA
+355 GVTTAGNA

-375 IVSYGQNMAEAREK
+375 LVSYGQNMAEAREK
-389 FLTKQEQI
+389 FLTRQEQI

-439 GMYSVQGAAD
+439 GMYSVKGAAD

-480 SKVKNQRT
+480 AKVKNQRT

-501 EDAVRSSTFASV
+501 QDAVRSSTFAAV

-538 KQAIEEHGAV
+538 KQAVEEHGAV

-562 RDRNIEPSD
+562 RDRNIEPTD

-616 VRSDPNMP
+616 VRSSPDMP

-644 NVFMEEQARFESA
+644 DTYMAEQARFESA

-673 SVGTFTAKYNRAAGE
+673 KVGTFTAKYNRAAGE

-696 LGDKLGINAKEAFDR
+696 LGDKLGISAKEAFDR
-711 YPIRIADEPNTDK
+711 YPIRIADD
-724 GTSFNQSASPE
+724 SVQSEAKSPE
-735 QTISVDDFVKG
+735 SVDNDVTLTQTQQPKTEPKG
-746 IKKQYGIE
+746 QRYQ
-754 LGLKGSQSSNVLS
+754 QS
-767 LHKIVVPE
+767 K
-775 AMRNQGTGT
+775 
-784 KAMQDIINY
+784 
-793 ADSQNKTIALT
+793 
-804 PSSDF
+804 
-809 GGNKNRL
+809 
-816 TGFYKKLGFVEN
+816 
-828 KGRNKDYEISESMY
+828 
-842 RSPNGRKYNQT
+842 
-853 SILKQTDTISFKK
+853 
-866 WFGDSQVLDANGN
+866 
-879 PQIRYHGT
+879 
-887 RDNWSQWDKSR
+887 
-898 AGGLIHT
+898 
-905 TSDVDIAE
+905 
-913 RYAQGAGGGRK
+913 
-924 RSDPVYKDNK
+924 
-934 ENIFELDGN
+934 
-943 EYVNKSDGT
+943 
-952 RLSFQDI
+952 
-959 QDMLDSGDLNP
+959 
-970 FYPDG
+970 
-975 RIEPIYVRAEN
+975 
-986 PLDLNTK
+986 
-993 EGLKILAS
+993 
-1001 IQATSRFGRSVVD
+1001 
-1014 QAKAGVFDWNST
+1014 
-1026 KHEFKNKHWADDL
+1026 
-1039 VPKLKD
+1039 
-1045 LGYDAIIFADDGHQ
+1045 
-1059 TLSVFDS
+1059 
-1066 EQIKSVNNSGIF
+1066 
-1078 DINNP
+1078 
-1083 DIYKQANGG
+1083 GG
-1092 TRGSITFTIGQD
+1092 TRGSITFNIGKD
-1104 GSTIALSKNADFS
+1104 GSTIILSKNADFS

-1151 MKWASPETTDLGEW
+1151 MKWASPETTDIGEW

-1323 TVREDMAKEIAQ
+1323 AVREDMAKEIAQ

-1346 QPLDQIVKRDSTKVE
+1346 QPLDQVAKRDLTKVE

-1376 LDANEVESTWGIDE
+1376 LDANEVESTWGNDE

-1447 DQLRGVNQYSTQVD
+1447 EQLRGVNQYSNQVD
-1461 HELLDYS
+1461 PELLDYS

-1494 KYGRDSAIYQSI
+1494 KYGRDSDIYQRI

-1560 QYSEFYDQQSIVEAI
+1560 QYSEFFDQQSIIEAV

-1584 ARFLSAEMAA
+1584 ARMLSAEMAA
-1594 LNGMLGRKSAL
+1594 LNGLLGRKSAL

-1631 QDDARLGRMAND
+1631 QDDARLGRMANE
-1643 AFRKGNTV
+1643 AFRRGETV

-1740 QNIGALPENQSYR
+1740 QNIGALPENQNYR

-1768 TLWHRSRENKV
+1768 TLWHRSKENKI

-1790 QVREELIQQSGG
+1790 QVREELIQQTGG

-1822 KARFMELGASA
+1822 KAKFMELGASA
-1833 KRVDQVITWLDG
+1833 KRVDQVVTWLDG
-1845 GPTGKFRKY
+1845 GASGKFRTY

-1862 LAQYRIEKAKMLKN
+1862 LAKYRIEKAKMLKD

-1885 KMDNSKIAAP
+1885 KLDNSKIAAP

-1909 HAILHTGNMSNKE
+1909 HAILHTGNLSNKE

-1945 QFFNRMITENVITK
+1945 QFFSRMVKEGVITK

-1977 QAQVTHKKIN
+1977 QAQITHKKIN

-1997 PVSTPFGEYEGGYVP
+1997 PISTPFGEYEGGYVP

-2086 VGRLLLNKD
+2086 IGRLLLNKD
-2095 FRNEIERVMPFGV
+2095 FRNEIERVLPFGV

-2117 AIANQTVDESSGVHL
+2117 AIANQTVDESSGVSL
-2132 LDNIFRVLRRN
+2132 LDNIFRTLRRN
-2143 TGIAIMAGNLKNAIE
+2143 TGIAIMAGNLKNAVE

-2172 KHLLKAQGHYF
+2172 KQLLKAQAHYF
-2183 TFVATREDMANNI
+2183 ASVATREDMANNI

-2261 YTEQGYTQYD
+2261 YIEQGYTQYD

-2314 VWNTTSSEVK
+2314 IWNTTSSEAK

-2337 SPRLAYVAL
+2337 SPRLAYIAL

-2360 VIFAGGLQDDDKDGD
+2360 VIFAGGLQDGDDDGD

-2403 NAAISNIDDSVVNDR
+2403 NAAISNTDDSVVNDR

-2430 GLSLIQHFK
+2430 GLSLIQHAK
-2439 RSLDEDKE
+2439 RALDEDKE

-2454 KDLMNTA
+2454 KDMLNTA

-2475 FGYWL
+2475 IGYWL
-2480 AIAQGKKDAPES
+2480 AIAQGKKEAPDS

>member
-1 MSDQNANLTIGQL
+1 MSDQNTNLTIGQL

-27 DSEAHARKAA
+27 DTEARARKAA
-37 KSLGLDY
+37 RSLGLDY
-44 DKMTETPEQIV
+44 NKMTETPEQIV
-55 SVADEI
+55 SVADEV
-61 NTQKRVNDV
+61 NTQKRVNEV

-87 AESLDDFENLKDISG
+87 AVSLDDFENLKDISD

-109 SLSKPYQS
+109 SLNKPYEP
-117 VSYEDIQNVLNKGT
+117 VSYQDIQNVLSKGT
-131 SPEQKQRLKELGV
+131 SPEQKKRLKELGI
-144 YEGPQ
+144 YEDPQ
-149 KKIKPNVNTNLI
+149 KQVKPNVNPNLL
-161 DSFSSTLV
+161 DTLSTSLV

-174 QVFNEHYD
+174 QVFKEHYD

-210 ATAEPTNPQEQ
+210 ATAEPTSPQEQ

-258 RVKNKAAPSQEMSQA
+258 RVKNKAAPSQEMTQA

-294 LISNADAG
+294 LVSNADAG

-316 AGYWAGA
+316 VGYYAGA
-323 GVGGVLT
+323 GAGGVLT

-340 APMVMNLEKAATLVR
+340 APLVMNLEKAAKLVR
-355 GVTVAGNA
+355 GVTTAGNA

-375 IVSYGQNMAEAREK
+375 LVSYGQNMAEAREK
-389 FLTKQEQI
+389 FLTRQEQI

-439 GMYSVQGAAD
+439 GMYSVKGAAD

-480 SKVKNQRT
+480 AKVKNQRT

-501 EDAVRSSTFASV
+501 QDAVRSSTFAAV

-538 KQAIEEHGAV
+538 KQAVEEHGAV

-562 RDRNIEPSD
+562 RDRNIEPTD

-616 VRSDPNMP
+616 VRSSPDMP
-624 TYREAQENLA
+624 TYRETQENLA

-644 NVFMEEQARFESA
+644 DTYMAEQARFESA

-673 SVGTFTAKYNRAAGE
+673 KVGTFTAKYNRAAGE

-696 LGDKLGINAKEAFDR
+696 LGDKLGISAKEAFDR
-711 YPIRIADEPNTDK
+711 YPIRIADEPTTDK
-724 GTSFNQSASPE
+724 GTSFNQSATPE
-735 QTISVDDFVKG
+735 QTISVDDFATS
-746 IKKQYGIE
+746 IKQQYGIE
-754 LGLKGSQSSNVLS
+754 LSLKGSPSSNVLS

-842 RSPNGRKYNQT
+842 RSPNGRKYNQ
-853 SILKQTDTISFKK
+853 
-866 WFGDSQVLDANGN
+866 
-879 PQIRYHGT
+879 
-887 RDNWSQWDKSR
+887 
-898 AGGLIHT
+898 
-905 TSDVDIAE
+905 
-913 RYAQGAGGGRK
+913 
-924 RSDPVYKDNK
+924 
-934 ENIFELDGN
+934 
-943 EYVNKSDGT
+943 
-952 RLSFQDI
+952 
-959 QDMLDSGDLNP
+959 
-970 FYPDG
+970 
-975 RIEPIYVRAEN
+975 
-986 PLDLNTK
+986 
-993 EGLKILAS
+993 
-1001 IQATSRFGRSVVD
+1001 
-1014 QAKAGVFDWNST
+1014 
-1026 KHEFKNKHWADDL
+1026 
-1039 VPKLKD
+1039 
-1045 LGYDAIIFADDGHQ
+1045 
-1059 TLSVFDS
+1059 
-1066 EQIKSVNNSGIF
+1066 
-1078 DINNP
+1078 
-1083 DIYKQANGG
+1083 ANGG
-1092 TRGSITFTIGQD
+1092 TRGSITFTVGQD
-1104 GSTIALSKNADFS
+1104 GSTIVLSKNADFS

-1143 VRADMETV
+1143 VREDMETV
-1151 MKWASPETTDLGEW
+1151 MKWASPETTDIGEW

-1287 SINTLEQKSLRNMI
+1287 SINTLEQRSLRNMV

-1346 QPLDQIVKRDSTKVE
+1346 QPLDQVAKRDSTKVE

-1447 DQLRGVNQYSTQVD
+1447 EQLRGVNQYSTQVD
-1461 HELLDYS
+1461 PELLDYS

-1494 KYGRDSAIYQSI
+1494 KYGRDSDIYQSI

-1560 QYSEFYDQQSIVEAI
+1560 QYSEFFDQQSIIEAV

-1584 ARFLSAEMAA
+1584 ARMLSAEMAA
-1594 LNGMLGRKSAL
+1594 LNGLLGRKSAL

-1612 AQDIVQRQKIK
+1612 AQDIVQRQK
-1623 DIRPHVRA
+1623 
-1631 QDDARLGRMAND
+1631 
-1643 AFRKGNTV
+1643 
-1651 EAARHKRNQL
+1651 
-1661 VQFYATKYS
+1661 
-1670 YDAKD
+1670 
-1675 QIQKHLDLVKKVFG
+1675 
-1689 NNEKLSKNRDFDFVT
+1689 
-1704 AARGILGKYDLGRE
+1704 
-1718 STNYEHQLEL
+1718 
-1728 IRKYD
+1728 
-1733 PTTYAEI
+1733 
-1740 QNIGALPENQSYR
+1740 
-1753 ELTLEQFNAVMAAVE
+1753 
-1768 TLWHRSRENKV
+1768 
-1779 WHTTNEAFERE
+1779 
-1790 QVREELIQQSGG
+1790 
-1802 KKSVEKIQQT
+1802 
-1812 LLGRD
+1812 
-1817 KTAEL
+1817 
-1822 KARFMELGASA
+1822 
-1833 KRVDQVITWLDG
+1833 
-1845 GPTGKFRKY
+1845 
-1854 LINPMQDA
+1854 
-1862 LAQYRIEKAKMLKN
+1862 
-1876 VVDIFEGFG
+1876 
-1885 KMDNSKIAAP
+1885 
-1895 ELNNFTFVG
+1895 
-1904 KQSLL
+1904 
-1909 HAILHTGNMSNKE
+1909 
-1922 RLVLGYGWGAR
+1922 
-1933 LEDGSVDFSAWD
+1933 
-1945 QFFNRMITENVITK
+1945 
-1959 KDMDNIQ
+1959 
-1966 KLWNLFDKYKE
+1966 
-1977 QAQVTHKKIN
+1977 
-1987 GRYFD
+1987 
-1992 ELPRT
+1992 
-1997 PVSTPFGEYEGGYVP
+1997 
-2012 AAYDRIRSNEQDR
+2012 
-2025 IQDKNLAENNLQA
+2025 
-2038 LDIATTGANF
+2038 
-2048 TKSRADRYHD
+2048 
-2058 QLELDMSRL
+2058 
-2067 PSHLDKEL
+2067 
-2075 RYIHLELQIRQ
+2075 
-2086 VGRLLLNKD
+2086 
-2095 FRNEIERVMPFGV
+2095 
-2108 KQVFNPWLK
+2108 
-2117 AIANQTVDESSGVHL
+2117 
-2132 LDNIFRVLRRN
+2132 
-2143 TGIAIMAGNLKNAIE
+2143 
-2158 QFTGFTQVAVAVPP
+2158 
-2172 KHLLKAQGHYF
+2172 
-2183 TFVATREDMANNI
+2183 
-2196 MEMSDFM
+2196 
-2203 KTRFD
+2203 
-2208 RAADEYRYAVDEI
+2208 
-2221 VFQKGAIQ
+2221 
-2229 TVKDFTM
+2229 
-2236 KHAYVLQTTIQ
+2236 
-2247 RPMEMISWQAAFNH
+2247 
-2261 YTEQGYTQYD
+2261 
-2271 AVHAA
+2271 
-2276 DAVIRQY
+2276 
-2283 MTDMSPEGIS
+2283 
-2293 NLERGTPAKRMFLM
+2293 
-2307 FYNWFNM
+2307 
-2314 VWNTTSSEVK
+2314 
-2324 LALEASNGSWVQA
+2324 
-2337 SPRLAYVAL
+2337 
-2346 MMISIPSILSELLS
+2346 
-2360 VIFAGGLQDDDKDGD
+2360 
-2375 KWDDLSAK
+2375 
-2383 LALSQ
+2383 
-2388 LKMLSAFVPYAGNVV
+2388 
-2403 NAAISNIDDSVVNDR
+2403 
-2418 YTASPVFSMGES
+2418 
-2430 GLSLIQHFK
+2430 
-2439 RSLDEDKE
+2439 
-2447 VNQGKAA
+2447 
-2454 KDLMNTA
+2454 
-2461 TLATGIPFAVLGKP
+2461 
-2475 FGYWL
+2475 
-2480 AIAQGKKDAPES
+2480 
-2492 IYDATRGTITGKHAP
+2492 
-2507 ED
+2507 

>member
-27 DSEAHARKAA
+27 DTEARAQKAA
-37 KSLGLDY
+37 RSLGLDY
-44 DKMTETPEQIV
+44 SKITESPEQVV

-61 NTQKRVNDV
+61 NTQKRVNEV
-70 VASDPV
+70 IASDPV
-76 LGKYALNPNQA
+76 LGKYALNPSQA
-87 AESLDDFENLKDISG
+87 AVSLDDFENLKGISD

-109 SLSKPYQS
+109 SLNKPHENITYQ
-117 VSYEDIQNVLNKGT
+117 DIQQVLNKGT
-131 SPEQKQRLKELGV
+131 SPEQKKRLKELGV
-144 YEGPQ
+144 YEEPQ
-149 KKIKPNVNTNLI
+149 KQIKPNVNHNLL
-161 DSFSSTLV
+161 DTLSTTLV
-169 PQTSD
+169 PQTSE
-174 QVFNEHYD
+174 QVFKENYD
-182 RIKKTAGVMSAER
+182 RIKKNAGVMSAER

-210 ATAEPTNPQEQ
+210 ASAEPSSPQEQ

-244 SATTGNDSL
+244 NAATGNDSL

-258 RVKNKAAPSQEMSQA
+258 RVKNRAAPSQEMSQA

-294 LISNADAG
+294 LVSNADAG
-302 LVGEFLIEQAPPAL
+302 LVGEFLIEQLPPAL
-316 AGYWAGA
+316 AGYAAGSGA
-323 GVGGVLT
+323 GGILT
-330 NSLIRNTAKY
+330 NSLVRNTAKY
-340 APMVMNLEKAATLVR
+340 APMVMSLERTAQLVR
-355 GVTVAGNA
+355 GVTTAGSA

-389 FLTKQEQI
+389 FLTRQEQI

-411 ALGGALMPVTFGGPL
+411 ALGGALMPVTFGGPP

-439 GMYSVQGAAD
+439 GMYSVKGAAD

-468 ATAAPEVAITSA
+468 ATTAPEVAIMSA
-480 SKVKNQRT
+480 EKVKNQRT
-488 AQFALDQLRQDQQ
+488 AQFALDQLRADQQ
-501 EDAVRSSTFASV
+501 QDAVRSTTFAAV
-513 LNNLIDRNKES
+513 LNNLIDNNKES
-524 KTAQRDDSASQAFI
+524 KTAQRDEAASQAFI

-562 RDRNIEPSD
+562 RDRNIDPSD

-597 NEFVSAMSVVERP
+597 DEFVSAMSVIERP

-624 TYREAQENLA
+624 TYREAQENLV

-644 NVFMEEQARFESA
+644 NTYMAEQARFENVES
-657 EDAKELVAT
+657 AKELVAT

-673 SVGTFTAKYNRAAGE
+673 KVGTFTTKYNRAAGE

-696 LGDKLGINAKEAFDR
+696 LGDKLGISAKEAFDR
-711 YPIRIADEPNTDK
+711 YPIRIVNEPTTDK
-724 GTSFNQSASPE
+724 GTSFNQSATPE
-735 QTISVDDFVKG
+735 QTISVDDFVKS

-754 LGLKGSQSSNVLS
+754 LGLKGSPSSNVLS
-767 LHKIVVPE
+767 LHKIIVPE

-784 KAMQDIINY
+784 NAMQDIIKY

-809 GGNKNRL
+809 GSNKKRL
-816 TGFYKKLGFVEN
+816 TDFYKKLGFVEN
-828 KGRNKDYEISESMY
+828 KGRYKDYEISESMY
-842 RSPNGRKYNQT
+842 RAPNGRKYN
-853 SILKQTDTISFKK
+853 
-866 WFGDSQVLDANGN
+866 
-879 PQIRYHGT
+879 
-887 RDNWSQWDKSR
+887 
-898 AGGLIHT
+898 
-905 TSDVDIAE
+905 
-913 RYAQGAGGGRK
+913 
-924 RSDPVYKDNK
+924 
-934 ENIFELDGN
+934 
-943 EYVNKSDGT
+943 
-952 RLSFQDI
+952 
-959 QDMLDSGDLNP
+959 
-970 FYPDG
+970 
-975 RIEPIYVRAEN
+975 
-986 PLDLNTK
+986 
-993 EGLKILAS
+993 
-1001 IQATSRFGRSVVD
+1001 
-1014 QAKAGVFDWNST
+1014 
-1026 KHEFKNKHWADDL
+1026 
-1039 VPKLKD
+1039 
-1045 LGYDAIIFADDGHQ
+1045 
-1059 TLSVFDS
+1059 
-1066 EQIKSVNNSGIF
+1066 
-1078 DINNP
+1078 
-1083 DIYKQANGG
+1083 QANGG
-1092 TRGSITFTIGQD
+1092 TRGSITFSIGKD
-1104 GSTIALSKNADFS
+1104 GSTIVLSKNADFS

-1131 MQIALSPDAPAQ
+1131 MQLALSPDAPAQ

-1192 APSAA
+1192 APSTA

-1229 ADITGVMDRMLA
+1229 SDITGVMDRMLA

-1287 SINTLEQKSLRNMI
+1287 SINTLEQKSLRNMV
-1301 WYQKQKSK
+1301 WYQNQKSK
-1309 YLKTLQKEADKKRA
+1309 YLKTFQKEADKKRA
-1323 TVREDMAKEIAQ
+1323 AVREDMAKEIAQ

-1346 QPLDQIVKRDSTKVE
+1346 QPLDPVVKRDSTKVE

-1390 AAKTKSGVG
+1390 AAKIKSGIG

-1447 DQLRGVNQYSTQVD
+1447 DQLLGINQYSNKVD
-1461 HELLDYS
+1461 PELLDYA

-1494 KYGRDSAIYQSI
+1494 KYGSDSDIYQSI

-1522 VVAEMFGYESGDAL
+1522 VVAEIFGYESGDAL

-1560 QYSEFYDQQSIVEAI
+1560 QYSEFFDQQSIVEAV

-1584 ARFLSAEMAA
+1584 ARMLSAEMAA
-1594 LNGMLGRKSAL
+1594 LNGLLGRKSAL
-1605 NEAAKTV
+1605 NEAAKAV

-1631 QDDARLGRMAND
+1631 QDDARLGRMANE
-1643 AFRKGNTV
+1643 AFRKGETV

-1675 QIQKHLDLVKKVFG
+1675 QIQKHLDMVKKVFG
-1689 NNEKLSKNRDFDFVT
+1689 NNEKLAKNRDFDFVT

-1740 QNIGALPENQSYR
+1740 QNIGALPENQNYR
-1753 ELTLEQFNAVMAAVE
+1753 ELTLEQFNAVMSAVE
-1768 TLWHRSRENKV
+1768 TLWHRSKENKI

-1790 QVREELIQQSGG
+1790 QVREELIQQSSG
-1802 KKSVEKIQQT
+1802 KKSIEKIQQN
-1812 LLGRD
+1812 LLGKN

-1822 KARFMELGASA
+1822 KAKFMELGASA
-1833 KRVDQVITWLDG
+1833 KRVDQVVTWLDG
-1845 GPTGKFRKY
+1845 GPNGKFRTY
-1854 LINPMQDA
+1854 LVNPMQDA
-1862 LAQYRIEKAKMLKN
+1862 LAKYRTEKAKMLKE
-1876 VVDIFEGFG
+1876 VVDTFEGFG
-1885 KMDNSKIAAP
+1885 KLDNSKIAAP

-1945 QFFNRMITENVITK
+1945 KFFNRMINENVITK
-1959 KDMDNIQ
+1959 NDMDTIQ

-1977 QAQVTHKKIN
+1977 QAQITHKKIN

-1997 PVSTPFGEYEGGYVP
+1997 PISTPFGEYEGGYVP
-2012 AAYDRIRSNEQDR
+2012 AAYDRMRSNEQDR

-2086 VGRLLLNKD
+2086 IGRLLLNKD

-2117 AIANQTVDESSGVHL
+2117 AIANQTVDESSGVSL
-2132 LDNIFRVLRRN
+2132 LDNIFRTLRRN
-2143 TGIAIMAGNLKNAIE
+2143 TGIAIMAGNLKNAVE

-2172 KHLLKAQGHYF
+2172 KQLLKAQAHYF
-2183 TFVATREDMANNI
+2183 ASVATREDMANNI

-2247 RPMEMISWQAAFNH
+2247 KPMEIISWQAAFNH
-2261 YTEQGYTQYD
+2261 YTEQGMGQYD
-2271 AVHAA
+2271 AAHAA

-2314 VWNTTSSEVK
+2314 IWNTTMSEAK

-2346 MMISIPSILSELLS
+2346 MMVSIPSMLSELLS
-2360 VIFAGGLQDDDKDGD
+2360 VIFAGGIKDDDKDD
-2375 KWDDLSAK
+2375 EKWDDLSAR

-2388 LKMLSAFVPYAGNVV
+2388 LKMLAAFVPYAGNVV
-2403 NAAISNIDDSVVNDR
+2403 NAAISNTDDNVMNDR

-2447 VNQGKAA
+2447 VNQSKAA

-2480 AIAQGKKDAPES
+2480 DVAQGKKDAPDS

-2507 ED
+2507 EDDK

>member
-1 MSDQNANLTIGQL
+1 MSDQNTNLTIGQL

-27 DSEAHARKAA
+27 DTEARARKAA
-37 KSLGLDY
+37 RSLGLDY
-44 DKMTETPEQIV
+44 NKMTETPEQIV
-55 SVADEI
+55 SVADEV
-61 NTQKRVNDV
+61 NTQKRVNEV

-87 AESLDDFENLKDISG
+87 AVSLDDFENLKDISD

-109 SLSKPYQS
+109 SLNKPYEP
-117 VSYEDIQNVLNKGT
+117 VSYQDIQNVLSKGT
-131 SPEQKQRLKELGV
+131 SPEQKKRLKELGI
-144 YEGPQ
+144 YEDPQ
-149 KKIKPNVNTNLI
+149 KQVKPNVNPNLL
-161 DSFSSTLV
+161 DTLSTSLV

-174 QVFNEHYD
+174 QVFKENYD
-182 RIKKTAGVMSAER
+182 RIKKTAGIMSAER

-210 ATAEPTNPQEQ
+210 ATAEPTSPQEQ

-258 RVKNKAAPSQEMSQA
+258 RVKNKAVPSQEMTQA

-294 LISNADAG
+294 LVSNADAG

-316 AGYWAGA
+316 VGYYAGA
-323 GVGGVLT
+323 GAGGVLT

-340 APMVMNLEKAATLVR
+340 APMVMNLEKAAKLVR
-355 GVTVAGNA
+355 GVTTAGNA

-375 IVSYGQNMAEAREK
+375 LVSYGQNMAEAREK
-389 FLTKQEQI
+389 FLTRQEQI

-439 GMYSVQGAAD
+439 GMYSVKGAAD

-480 SKVKNQRT
+480 AKVKNQRT

-501 EDAVRSSTFASV
+501 QDAVRSSTFAAI

-524 KTAQRDDSASQAFI
+524 KTAQRDDSSSQAFI
-538 KQAIEEHGAV
+538 KQAVEEHGAV

-562 RDRNIEPSD
+562 RDRNIEPTD

-616 VRSDPNMP
+616 VRSSPDMP

-644 NVFMEEQARFESA
+644 DTYMAEQARFESA

-673 SVGTFTAKYNRAAGE
+673 KVGTFTAKYNRAAGE

-696 LGDKLGINAKEAFDR
+696 LGDKLGISAKEAFDH
-711 YPIRIADEPNTDK
+711 YPIRIADEPTTDK
-724 GTSFNQSASPE
+724 GISFNQSATPE
-735 QTISVDDFVKG
+735 QTISVDEFAKS

-754 LGLKGSQSSNVLS
+754 LGLKGSPSSNVLS

-775 AMRNQGTGT
+775 AMRNQGNGT
-784 KAMQDIINY
+784 KAMQDIIRY
-793 ADSQNKTIALT
+793 ADTQNKTIALT

-809 GGNKNRL
+809 GGNKSRL
-816 TGFYKKLGFVEN
+816 TSFYKKLGFVEN

-842 RSPNGRKYNQT
+842 RSPNGRKYNQ
-853 SILKQTDTISFKK
+853 
-866 WFGDSQVLDANGN
+866 
-879 PQIRYHGT
+879 
-887 RDNWSQWDKSR
+887 
-898 AGGLIHT
+898 
-905 TSDVDIAE
+905 
-913 RYAQGAGGGRK
+913 
-924 RSDPVYKDNK
+924 
-934 ENIFELDGN
+934 
-943 EYVNKSDGT
+943 
-952 RLSFQDI
+952 
-959 QDMLDSGDLNP
+959 
-970 FYPDG
+970 
-975 RIEPIYVRAEN
+975 
-986 PLDLNTK
+986 
-993 EGLKILAS
+993 
-1001 IQATSRFGRSVVD
+1001 
-1014 QAKAGVFDWNST
+1014 
-1026 KHEFKNKHWADDL
+1026 
-1039 VPKLKD
+1039 
-1045 LGYDAIIFADDGHQ
+1045 
-1059 TLSVFDS
+1059 
-1066 EQIKSVNNSGIF
+1066 
-1078 DINNP
+1078 
-1083 DIYKQANGG
+1083 ANGG
-1092 TRGSITFTIGQD
+1092 IRGSITFSIGQD
-1104 GSTIALSKNADFS
+1104 GSTIVLSKNADFS

-1151 MKWASPETTDLGEW
+1151 MKWASPETTNIGEW

-1256 MLIHQDDAM
+1256 ILIHQDDAM

-1323 TVREDMAKEIAQ
+1323 AVREDMAKEIAQ

-1346 QPLDQIVKRDSTKVE
+1346 QPLDQVAKRDSTKVE

-1390 AAKTKSGVG
+1390 AAKTKSGIG

-1412 GLSIESMAEKLSEEG
+1412 GLSIEAMAEKLSEEG
-1427 YLTLDEHGKF
+1427 YLSLDEHGKF

-1447 DQLRGVNQYSTQVD
+1447 EQLRGVNQYSTQVD
-1461 HELLDYS
+1461 PELLEYS

-1494 KYGRDSAIYQSI
+1494 KYGRDSDIYQRI

-1547 QKIDELTDARMAV
+1547 QKIDELTDARMSV
-1560 QYSEFYDQQSIVEAI
+1560 QYSEFFDQQSIIEAV

-1584 ARFLSAEMAA
+1584 ARMLSAEMAA
-1594 LNGMLGRKSAL
+1594 LNGLLGRKSAL

-1631 QDDARLGRMAND
+1631 QDDARLGRMANE
-1643 AFRKGNTV
+1643 AFRKGETV

-1768 TLWHRSRENKV
+1768 TLWHRSKENKI

-1790 QVREELIQQSGG
+1790 QVREELIQQTGG

-1822 KARFMELGASA
+1822 KAKFMELGASA
-1833 KRVDQVITWLDG
+1833 KRVDQVVTWLDG
-1845 GPTGKFRKY
+1845 GASGKFRTY

-1862 LAQYRIEKAKMLKN
+1862 LAKYRIEKAKMLKD

-1885 KMDNSKIAAP
+1885 KLDNSKIAAP

-1909 HAILHTGNMSNKE
+1909 HAILHTGNLSNKE

-1945 QFFNRMITENVITK
+1945 QFFSRMVKEGVITK

-1966 KLWNLFDKYKE
+1966 KFWNLFDKYKE
-1977 QAQVTHKKIN
+1977 QAQITHKKIN

-1997 PVSTPFGEYEGGYVP
+1997 PISTPFGEYEGGYVP

-2025 IQDKNLAENNLQA
+2025 IQDKNLAENNLAA

-2086 VGRLLLNKD
+2086 IGRLLLNKD
-2095 FRNEIERVMPFGV
+2095 FRNEIERVLPFGV

-2117 AIANQTVDESSGVHL
+2117 AIANQTVDESSGVSL
-2132 LDNIFRVLRRN
+2132 LDNIFRTLRRN
-2143 TGIAIMAGNLKNAIE
+2143 TGIAIMAGNLKNAVE

-2172 KHLLKAQGHYF
+2172 KQLLKAQAHYF
-2183 TFVATREDMANNI
+2183 ASVATREDMANNI
-2196 MEMSDFM
+2196 MEVSDFM

-2261 YTEQGYTQYD
+2261 YTEQGMTQYE
-2271 AVHAA
+2271 AVHTA

-2314 VWNTTSSEVK
+2314 VWNTSMSEAK

-2346 MMISIPSILSELLS
+2346 MMISIPSMLSELLG
-2360 VIFAGGLQDDDKDGD
+2360 VIFAGGLKDEDDDDN

-2388 LKMLSAFVPYAGNVV
+2388 LKMLAAFVPYAGNVV
-2403 NAAISNIDDSVVNDR
+2403 NAAISNTDDTIVNDR

-2430 GLSLIQHFK
+2430 GLSLIQHA
-2439 RSLDEDKE
+2439 RRALDEDKE
-2447 VNQGKAA
+2447 VNQGKAS

-2461 TLATGIPFAVLGKP
+2461 TLVTGIPFAVLGKP
-2475 FGYWL
+2475 SGYWL
-2480 AIAQGKKDAPES
+2480 DVAQGKKDAPDS

-2507 ED
+2507 E

>member
-87 AESLDDFENLKDISG
+87 AVSLDDFENLKDISG

-144 YEGPQ
+144 YEDPQ

-174 QVFNEHYD
+174 QVFKEHYN

-210 ATAEPTNPQEQ
+210 ASAEPVSPQEQ
-221 GNRYVNAAIRAVAAI
+221 GNRYVNAAFRAVAAI
-236 GQTEGAVI
+236 GQTEGALI
-244 SATTGNDSL
+244 NATTGNDSL

-258 RVKNKAAPSQEMSQA
+258 RVKNRAAPSQEMSQA
-273 LYQAQLAAQT
+273 LYQAQLGAQT

-323 GVGGVLT
+323 GAGGVLT

-439 GMYSVQGAAD
+439 GMYSVKGAAD

-468 ATAAPEVAITSA
+468 ATSAPEVAITSA

-644 NVFMEEQARFESA
+644 NIFVEEQARFESA

-696 LGDKLGINAKEAFDR
+696 LGDKLGISAKEAFDR
-711 YPIRIADEPNTDK
+711 YPIRIADEQTTDK
-724 GTSFNQSASPE
+724 GTSFNQSATPE

-754 LGLKGSQSSNVLS
+754 LGLKGSPSSNVLS

-828 KGRNKDYEISESMY
+828 KSRNKDYEISESMY
-842 RSPNGRKYNQT
+842 RSPNGRKYNQ
-853 SILKQTDTISFKK
+853 
-866 WFGDSQVLDANGN
+866 
-879 PQIRYHGT
+879 
-887 RDNWSQWDKSR
+887 
-898 AGGLIHT
+898 
-905 TSDVDIAE
+905 
-913 RYAQGAGGGRK
+913 
-924 RSDPVYKDNK
+924 
-934 ENIFELDGN
+934 
-943 EYVNKSDGT
+943 
-952 RLSFQDI
+952 
-959 QDMLDSGDLNP
+959 
-970 FYPDG
+970 
-975 RIEPIYVRAEN
+975 
-986 PLDLNTK
+986 
-993 EGLKILAS
+993 
-1001 IQATSRFGRSVVD
+1001 
-1014 QAKAGVFDWNST
+1014 
-1026 KHEFKNKHWADDL
+1026 
-1039 VPKLKD
+1039 
-1045 LGYDAIIFADDGHQ
+1045 
-1059 TLSVFDS
+1059 
-1066 EQIKSVNNSGIF
+1066 
-1078 DINNP
+1078 
-1083 DIYKQANGG
+1083 ANGG

-1104 GSTIALSKNADFS
+1104 GSTIVLSKNADFS

-1287 SINTLEQKSLRNMI
+1287 SINTLEQKSLRNML

-1323 TVREDMAKEIAQ
+1323 AVREDMAKEIAQ
-1335 EPVYQAMAFLR
+1335 QPVYQAMAFLR
-1346 QPLDQIVKRDSTKVE
+1346 QPLDQVAKRDSTKVE

-1390 AAKTKSGVG
+1390 AAKTKSGIG
-1399 NKPVVRSSKSKVK
+1399 NKPVVRSSKSKLK

-1427 YLTLDEHGKF
+1427 YLNLDEHGKF

-1447 DQLRGVNQYSTQVD
+1447 DQLRGINQYSTQVNP
-1461 HELLDYS
+1461 ELLDYS

-1560 QYSEFYDQQSIVEAI
+1560 QYSEFFDQQSIVEAV

-1753 ELTLEQFNAVMAAVE
+1753 ELTLEQFNAVMSAVE

-1802 KKSVEKIQQT
+1802 KKSVDKIQQT

-1862 LAQYRIEKAKMLKN
+1862 LAKYRIEKAKMLKD

-1959 KDMDNIQ
+1959 ADMDNIQ

-1977 QAQVTHKKIN
+1977 QAQFTHKKIN

-2158 QFTGFTQVAVAVPP
+2158 QFTGFTQVSVAVPP
-2172 KHLLKAQGHYF
+2172 KQLLKAQAHYF
-2183 TFVATREDMANNI
+2183 TSVATRENMANNI

-2261 YTEQGYTQYD
+2261 YTEQGMTQYD

-2314 VWNTTSSEVK
+2314 IWNTTSSEAK

-2337 SPRLAYVAL
+2337 SPRLAYIAL

-2360 VIFAGGLQDDDKDGD
+2360 VIFAGGLQDGDDDGD

-2403 NAAISNIDDSVVNDR
+2403 NAAISNTDDSVVNDR

-2430 GLSLIQHFK
+2430 GLSLIQHAK
-2439 RSLDEDKE
+2439 RALDEDKE

-2454 KDLMNTA
+2454 KDMLNTA

-2475 FGYWL
+2475 IGYWL
-2480 AIAQGKKDAPES
+2480 AIAQGKKEAPDS

-2507 ED
+2507 EDDK

>member
-27 DSEAHARKAA
+27 DTEARAQKAA
-37 KSLGLDY
+37 RSLGLDY
-44 DKMTETPEQIV
+44 SKITESPEQVV

-61 NTQKRVNDV
+61 NTQKRVNEV
-70 VASDPV
+70 IASDPV
-76 LGKYALNPNQA
+76 LGKYALNPSQA
-87 AESLDDFENLKDISG
+87 AVSLDDFENLKGISD

-109 SLSKPYQS
+109 SLNKPHENITYQ
-117 VSYEDIQNVLNKGT
+117 DIQQVLNKGT
-131 SPEQKQRLKELGV
+131 SPEQKKRLKELGV
-144 YEGPQ
+144 YEEPQ
-149 KKIKPNVNTNLI
+149 KQIKPNVNPNLL
-161 DSFSSTLV
+161 DTLSTTLV
-169 PQTSD
+169 PQTSE
-174 QVFNEHYD
+174 QVFKENYD
-182 RIKKTAGVMSAER
+182 RIKKNAGVMSAER

-210 ATAEPTNPQEQ
+210 ASAEPSNPQEQ

-244 SATTGNDSL
+244 NATTGNDSL

-258 RVKNKAAPSQEMSQA
+258 RVKNRAAPSQEMSQA

-294 LISNADAG
+294 LVSNADAG
-302 LVGEFLIEQAPPAL
+302 LVGEFLIEQLPPAL
-316 AGYWAGA
+316 AGYAAGSGA
-323 GVGGVLT
+323 GGILT
-330 NSLIRNTAKY
+330 NSLVRNTAKY
-340 APMVMNLEKAATLVR
+340 APMVMSLERTAQLVR
-355 GVTVAGNA
+355 GVTTAGSA

-389 FLTKQEQI
+389 FLTRQEQI

-439 GMYSVQGAAD
+439 GMYSVKGAAD

-468 ATAAPEVAITSA
+468 ATTAPEVAIMSA
-480 SKVKNQRT
+480 EKVKNQRT
-488 AQFALDQLRQDQQ
+488 AQFALDQLRADQQ
-501 EDAVRSSTFASV
+501 QDALRSTTFAAV
-513 LNNLIDRNKES
+513 LNNLIDNNKES
-524 KTAQRDDSASQAFI
+524 KTAQRDEAASQAFI

-548 EEVYI
+548 NEVYI

-562 RDRNIEPSD
+562 RDRNIEPTD

-597 NEFVSAMSVVERP
+597 DEFVSAMSVIERP

-644 NVFMEEQARFESA
+644 NTYMAEQARFENA
-657 EDAKELVAT
+657 ESAKELVAT

-673 SVGTFTAKYNRAAGE
+673 KVGTFTTKYNRAAGE

-696 LGDKLGINAKEAFDR
+696 LGDKLGISAKEAFDR
-711 YPIRIADEPNTDK
+711 YPIRIADEPTTDK
-724 GTSFNQSASPE
+724 GTSFNQSATPE
-735 QTISVDDFVKG
+735 QTISVDDFVKS

-754 LGLKGSQSSNVLS
+754 LGLKGSPSSNVLS

-784 KAMQDIINY
+784 NAMQDIIKY

-809 GGNKNRL
+809 GSNKKRL
-816 TGFYKKLGFVEN
+816 TDFYKKLGFVEN

-842 RSPNGRKYNQT
+842 RAPNGRKYN
-853 SILKQTDTISFKK
+853 
-866 WFGDSQVLDANGN
+866 
-879 PQIRYHGT
+879 
-887 RDNWSQWDKSR
+887 
-898 AGGLIHT
+898 
-905 TSDVDIAE
+905 
-913 RYAQGAGGGRK
+913 
-924 RSDPVYKDNK
+924 
-934 ENIFELDGN
+934 
-943 EYVNKSDGT
+943 
-952 RLSFQDI
+952 
-959 QDMLDSGDLNP
+959 
-970 FYPDG
+970 
-975 RIEPIYVRAEN
+975 
-986 PLDLNTK
+986 
-993 EGLKILAS
+993 
-1001 IQATSRFGRSVVD
+1001 
-1014 QAKAGVFDWNST
+1014 
-1026 KHEFKNKHWADDL
+1026 
-1039 VPKLKD
+1039 
-1045 LGYDAIIFADDGHQ
+1045 
-1059 TLSVFDS
+1059 
-1066 EQIKSVNNSGIF
+1066 
-1078 DINNP
+1078 
-1083 DIYKQANGG
+1083 QANGG
-1092 TRGSITFTIGQD
+1092 TRGSITFSTGQD
-1104 GSTIALSKNADFS
+1104 DSTIVLSKNADFS

-1131 MQIALSPDAPAQ
+1131 MQLALSPDAPAQ
-1143 VRADMETV
+1143 VREDMETV

-1309 YLKTLQKEADKKRA
+1309 YLKTLQKEAGKKRA

-1335 EPVYQAMAFLR
+1335 QPVYQAMAFLR
-1346 QPLDQIVKRDSTKVE
+1346 QPLDQIEKRDSTKVE

-1447 DQLRGVNQYSTQVD
+1447 EQLRGVNQYSNKVD
-1461 HELLDYS
+1461 PELLDYS

-1494 KYGRDSAIYQSI
+1494 KYGRDSDIYQSI

-1560 QYSEFYDQQSIVEAI
+1560 QYSEFFDQQSIVEAV

-1584 ARFLSAEMAA
+1584 ARMLSAEMAA
-1594 LNGMLGRKSAL
+1594 LNGLLGRKSAL
-1605 NEAAKTV
+1605 NEAAKAV

-1631 QDDARLGRMAND
+1631 QDDARLGRMANE
-1643 AFRKGNTV
+1643 AFRKGETV

-1670 YDAKD
+1670 YYAKD
-1675 QIQKHLDLVKKVFG
+1675 QIQKNLDLVKKVFG

-1704 AARGILGKYDLGRE
+1704 AARGILGKYGLGRE

-1740 QNIGALPENQSYR
+1740 QNIGALPENQNYR

-1822 KARFMELGASA
+1822 KAKFMELGASA
-1833 KRVDQVITWLDG
+1833 KRVDQVVTWLDG
-1845 GPTGKFRKY
+1845 GASGKFRTY

-1862 LAQYRIEKAKMLKN
+1862 LAKYRIEKAKMLKD

-1885 KMDNSKIAAP
+1885 KLDNSKIAAP

-1909 HAILHTGNMSNKE
+1909 HAILHTGNLSNKE

-1945 QFFNRMITENVITK
+1945 QFFSRMVKEGVITK

-1977 QAQVTHKKIN
+1977 QAQITHKKIN

-1997 PVSTPFGEYEGGYVP
+1997 PISTPFGEYEGGYVP

-2025 IQDKNLAENNLQA
+2025 IQDKNLAENNLAA

-2086 VGRLLLNKD
+2086 IGRLLLNKD
-2095 FRNEIERVMPFGV
+2095 FRNEIERVLPFGV

-2117 AIANQTVDESSGVHL
+2117 AIANQTVDESSGISL
-2132 LDNIFRVLRRN
+2132 LDNIFRTLRRN
-2143 TGIAIMAGNLKNAIE
+2143 TGIAIMAGNLKNAVE

-2172 KHLLKAQGHYF
+2172 KQLLKAQAHYF
-2183 TFVATREDMANNI
+2183 ASVATREDMANNI

-2203 KTRFD
+2203 KTRFN

-2261 YTEQGYTQYD
+2261 YTEQGMTQYD

-2293 NLERGTPAKRMFLM
+2293 NLERGTPARRMFLM

-2314 VWNTTSSEVK
+2314 VWNTTSSEAK

-2337 SPRLAYVAL
+2337 SPRLAYIAL
-2346 MMISIPSILSELLS
+2346 MMISIPSILSELLG
-2360 VIFAGGLQDDDKDGD
+2360 VIFAGGLKDEDDDDN

-2383 LALSQ
+2383 LAISQ
-2388 LKMLSAFVPYAGNVV
+2388 VKMLAAFVPYVGNAA
-2403 NAAISNIDDSVVNDR
+2403 NAAISNTDKNVMNDR
-2418 YTASPVFSMGES
+2418 YTASPVFSMFDG
-2430 GLSLIQHFK
+2430 GLSLIQHAS
-2439 RSLDEDKE
+2439 RALDEDKE
-2447 VNQGKAA
+2447 VNQGKAS

-2461 TLATGIPFAVLGKP
+2461 TLVTGIPFAVLGKP
-2475 FGYWL
+2475 SGYWL
-2480 AIAQGKKDAPES
+2480 DVAQGKKDAPDS

-2507 ED
+2507 EN

>member
-1 MSDQNANLTIGQL
+1 MSDQNTNLTIGQL

-27 DSEAHARKAA
+27 DTEARARKAA
-37 KSLGLDY
+37 RSLGLDY
-44 DKMTETPEQIV
+44 NKLTETPEQIV
-55 SVADEI
+55 SVADEV
-61 NTQKRVNDV
+61 NTQKRVNEV

-87 AESLDDFENLKDISG
+87 AVSLDDFENLKDISD

-109 SLSKPYQS
+109 SLNKPYEP
-117 VSYEDIQNVLNKGT
+117 VSYQDIQNVLSKGT
-131 SPEQKQRLKELGV
+131 SPEQKKRLKELGI
-144 YEGPQ
+144 YEDPQ
-149 KKIKPNVNTNLI
+149 KQVKPNVNPNLL
-161 DSFSSTLV
+161 DTLSTSLV

-174 QVFNEHYD
+174 QVFKEHYD
-182 RIKKTAGVMSAER
+182 RIKKNAGVMSAER

-210 ATAEPTNPQEQ
+210 ASAEPSNPQDQ
-221 GNRYVNAAIRAVAAI
+221 GNRHVNAAIRAVTVI

-244 SATTGNDSL
+244 NATTGNDSL

-258 RVKNKAAPSQEMSQA
+258 RVKNRAAPSQEMSQA

-294 LISNADAG
+294 LVSNANAG
-302 LVGEFLIEQAPPAL
+302 LVGEFLIEQLPPAL
-316 AGYWAGA
+316 VGYYAGA
-323 GVGGVLT
+323 GAGGVLT

-340 APMVMNLEKAATLVR
+340 APLVMNLEKAAKLVR
-355 GVTVAGNA
+355 GVTTAGNA

-375 IVSYGQNMAEAREK
+375 LVSYGQNMAEAREK
-389 FLTKQEQI
+389 FLTRQEQI

-480 SKVKNQRT
+480 AKVKNQRT

-501 EDAVRSSTFASV
+501 QDAVRSSTFAAV

-538 KQAIEEHGAV
+538 KQAVEEHGAV

-562 RDRNIEPSD
+562 RDRNIEPTD

-616 VRSDPNMP
+616 VRSSPDMP

-644 NVFMEEQARFESA
+644 DTYMAEQARFESA

-673 SVGTFTAKYNRAAGE
+673 KVGTFTAKYNRAAGE

-696 LGDKLGINAKEAFDR
+696 LGDKLGISAKEAFDR
-711 YPIRIADEPNTDK
+711 YPIRIADEPTTDK
-724 GTSFNQSASPE
+724 GISFNQSATPE
-735 QTISVDDFVKG
+735 QTISVDEFAKS

-754 LGLKGSQSSNVLS
+754 LGLKGSPSSNVLS

-775 AMRNQGTGT
+775 AMRNQGNGT
-784 KAMQDIINY
+784 KAMQDIIRY

-809 GGNKNRL
+809 GGNKSRL
-816 TGFYKKLGFVEN
+816 TSFYKKLGFVEN

-842 RSPNGRKYNQT
+842 RSPNGRKYNQ
-853 SILKQTDTISFKK
+853 
-866 WFGDSQVLDANGN
+866 
-879 PQIRYHGT
+879 
-887 RDNWSQWDKSR
+887 
-898 AGGLIHT
+898 
-905 TSDVDIAE
+905 
-913 RYAQGAGGGRK
+913 
-924 RSDPVYKDNK
+924 
-934 ENIFELDGN
+934 
-943 EYVNKSDGT
+943 
-952 RLSFQDI
+952 
-959 QDMLDSGDLNP
+959 
-970 FYPDG
+970 
-975 RIEPIYVRAEN
+975 
-986 PLDLNTK
+986 
-993 EGLKILAS
+993 
-1001 IQATSRFGRSVVD
+1001 
-1014 QAKAGVFDWNST
+1014 
-1026 KHEFKNKHWADDL
+1026 
-1039 VPKLKD
+1039 
-1045 LGYDAIIFADDGHQ
+1045 
-1059 TLSVFDS
+1059 
-1066 EQIKSVNNSGIF
+1066 
-1078 DINNP
+1078 
-1083 DIYKQANGG
+1083 ANGG
-1092 TRGSITFTIGQD
+1092 TRGSITFSIGQD
-1104 GSTIALSKNADFS
+1104 GSTIVLSKNADFS

-1131 MQIALSPDAPAQ
+1131 MQLALSPDAPAQ

-1287 SINTLEQKSLRNMI
+1287 SINTLEQKSLRNML

-1323 TVREDMAKEIAQ
+1323 AVREDMAKEIAQ
-1335 EPVYQAMAFLR
+1335 QPVYQAMAFLR
-1346 QPLDQIVKRDSTKVE
+1346 QPLDQVAKRDSTKVE

-1390 AAKTKSGVG
+1390 AAKTKSGIG
-1399 NKPVVRSSKSKVK
+1399 NKPVVRSSKSKLK

-1447 DQLRGVNQYSTQVD
+1447 DQLRGINQYSNKVD
-1461 HELLDYS
+1461 PELLDYA

-1494 KYGRDSAIYQSI
+1494 KYGRDSGIYQSI

-1560 QYSEFYDQQSIVEAI
+1560 QYSEFFDQQSIIEAV

-1584 ARFLSAEMAA
+1584 ARMLSAEMAA
-1594 LNGMLGRKSAL
+1594 LNGLLGRKSAL

-1631 QDDARLGRMAND
+1631 QDDARLGRMANE
-1643 AFRKGNTV
+1643 AFRKGETV

-1740 QNIGALPENQSYR
+1740 QNIGALPENKNYR

-1768 TLWHRSRENKV
+1768 TLWHRSKENKI

-1790 QVREELIQQSGG
+1790 QVREELIQQTGG

-1822 KARFMELGASA
+1822 KAKFMELGASA
-1833 KRVDQVITWLDG
+1833 KRVDQVVTWLDG
-1845 GPTGKFRKY
+1845 GASGKFRTY

-1862 LAQYRIEKAKMLKN
+1862 LAKYRIEKAKMLKD

-1885 KMDNSKIAAP
+1885 KLDNSKIAAP

-1909 HAILHTGNMSNKE
+1909 HAILHTGNLSNKE

-1945 QFFNRMITENVITK
+1945 QFFSRMVKEGVITK

-1977 QAQVTHKKIN
+1977 QAQITHKKIN

-1997 PVSTPFGEYEGGYVP
+1997 PISTPFGEYEGGYVP

-2025 IQDKNLAENNLQA
+2025 IQDKNLAENNLAA

-2086 VGRLLLNKD
+2086 IGRLLLNKD
-2095 FRNEIERVMPFGV
+2095 FRNEIERVLPFGV

-2117 AIANQTVDESSGVHL
+2117 AIANQTVDESSGISL
-2132 LDNIFRVLRRN
+2132 LDNIFRTLRRN
-2143 TGIAIMAGNLKNAIE
+2143 TGIAIMAGNLKNAVE

-2172 KHLLKAQGHYF
+2172 KQLLKAQAHYF
-2183 TFVATREDMANNI
+2183 ASVATREDMANNI

-2261 YTEQGYTQYD
+2261 YTEQGMTQYE

-2314 VWNTTSSEVK
+2314 VWNTSMSEAK

-2346 MMISIPSILSELLS
+2346 MMISIPSMLSELLG
-2360 VIFAGGLQDDDKDGD
+2360 VIFAGGLKDEDDDDN

-2388 LKMLSAFVPYAGNVV
+2388 LKMLAAFVPYAGNVV
-2403 NAAISNIDDSVVNDR
+2403 NAAISNTDDTIVNDR

-2430 GLSLIQHFK
+2430 GLSLIQHA
-2439 RSLDEDKE
+2439 RRALDEDKE
-2447 VNQGKAA
+2447 VNQGKAS

-2461 TLATGIPFAVLGKP
+2461 TLVTGIPFAVLGKP
-2475 FGYWL
+2475 SGYWL
-2480 AIAQGKKDAPES
+2480 DIAQGKKDAPDS

-2507 ED
+2507 E

>member
-1 MSDQNANLTIGQL
+1 MSDQNTNLTIGQL

-27 DSEAHARKAA
+27 DTEARARKAA
-37 KSLGLDY
+37 RSLGLDY
-44 DKMTETPEQIV
+44 NKMTETPEQIV
-55 SVADEI
+55 SVADEV
-61 NTQKRVNDV
+61 NTQKRVNEV

-87 AESLDDFENLKDISG
+87 AVSLDDFENLKDISD

-109 SLSKPYQS
+109 SLNKPYEP
-117 VSYEDIQNVLNKGT
+117 VSYQDIQNVLSKGT
-131 SPEQKQRLKELGV
+131 SPEQKKRLKELGI
-144 YEGPQ
+144 YEDPQ
-149 KKIKPNVNTNLI
+149 KQVKPNVNPNLL
-161 DSFSSTLV
+161 DTLSTSLV

-174 QVFNEHYD
+174 QVFKEHYD

-210 ATAEPTNPQEQ
+210 ATAEPTSPQEQ

-258 RVKNKAAPSQEMSQA
+258 RVKNKAAPSQEMTQA

-294 LISNADAG
+294 LVSNADAG

-316 AGYWAGA
+316 VGYYAGA
-323 GVGGVLT
+323 GAGGVLT

-340 APMVMNLEKAATLVR
+340 APLVMNLEKAAKLVR
-355 GVTVAGNA
+355 GVTTAGNA

-375 IVSYGQNMAEAREK
+375 LVSYGQNMAEAREK
-389 FLTKQEQI
+389 FLTRQEQI

-480 SKVKNQRT
+480 AKVKNQRT

-501 EDAVRSSTFASV
+501 QDAVRSSTFAAV

-538 KQAIEEHGAV
+538 KQAVEEHGAV

-562 RDRNIEPSD
+562 RDRNIEPTD

-597 NEFVSAMSVVERP
+597 NEFVSAMSVIERP

-616 VRSDPNMP
+616 VRSSPDMP

-644 NVFMEEQARFESA
+644 DTYMAEQARFESA

-673 SVGTFTAKYNRAAGE
+673 KVGTFTAKYNRAAGE

-696 LGDKLGINAKEAFDR
+696 LGDKLGISAKEAFDR
-711 YPIRIADEPNTDK
+711 YPIRIADEPTTDK
-724 GTSFNQSASPE
+724 GISFNQSANPE
-735 QTISVDDFVKG
+735 QTISVDDFAKS

-754 LGLKGSQSSNVLS
+754 LSLKGSPSSNVLS

-775 AMRNQGTGT
+775 AMRNQGNGT
-784 KAMQDIINY
+784 KAMQDIISY

-809 GGNKNRL
+809 GGNKSRL
-816 TGFYKKLGFVEN
+816 TSFYKKLGFVEN

-842 RSPNGRKYNQT
+842 RSPNGRKYNQ
-853 SILKQTDTISFKK
+853 
-866 WFGDSQVLDANGN
+866 
-879 PQIRYHGT
+879 
-887 RDNWSQWDKSR
+887 
-898 AGGLIHT
+898 
-905 TSDVDIAE
+905 
-913 RYAQGAGGGRK
+913 
-924 RSDPVYKDNK
+924 
-934 ENIFELDGN
+934 
-943 EYVNKSDGT
+943 
-952 RLSFQDI
+952 
-959 QDMLDSGDLNP
+959 
-970 FYPDG
+970 
-975 RIEPIYVRAEN
+975 
-986 PLDLNTK
+986 
-993 EGLKILAS
+993 
-1001 IQATSRFGRSVVD
+1001 
-1014 QAKAGVFDWNST
+1014 
-1026 KHEFKNKHWADDL
+1026 
-1039 VPKLKD
+1039 
-1045 LGYDAIIFADDGHQ
+1045 
-1059 TLSVFDS
+1059 
-1066 EQIKSVNNSGIF
+1066 
-1078 DINNP
+1078 
-1083 DIYKQANGG
+1083 ANGG
-1092 TRGSITFTIGQD
+1092 TRGSITFSIGQD
-1104 GSTIALSKNADFS
+1104 GSTIVLSKNADFS

-1131 MQIALSPDAPAQ
+1131 MQLALSPDAPAQ

-1346 QPLDQIVKRDSTKVE
+1346 QPLDQVAKRDSTKVE

-1447 DQLRGVNQYSTQVD
+1447 EQLRGVNQYSNQVD
-1461 HELLDYS
+1461 PELLDYS

-1494 KYGRDSAIYQSI
+1494 KYGRDSDIYQGI

-1560 QYSEFYDQQSIVEAI
+1560 QYSEFFDQQSIIEAV

-1584 ARFLSAEMAA
+1584 ARMLSAEMAA
-1594 LNGMLGRKSAL
+1594 LNGLLGRKSAL

-1631 QDDARLGRMAND
+1631 QDDARLGRMANE
-1643 AFRKGNTV
+1643 AFRKGETV

-1740 QNIGALPENQSYR
+1740 QNIGALPENQNYR

-1768 TLWHRSRENKV
+1768 TLWHRSKENKI

-1790 QVREELIQQSGG
+1790 QVREELIQQTGG

-1822 KARFMELGASA
+1822 KAKFMELGASA
-1833 KRVDQVITWLDG
+1833 KRVDQVVTWLDG
-1845 GPTGKFRKY
+1845 GANGKFRTY

-1862 LAQYRIEKAKMLKN
+1862 LAKYRIEKAKMLKD

-1885 KMDNSKIAAP
+1885 KLDNSKIAAP

-1909 HAILHTGNMSNKE
+1909 HAILHTGNLSNKE

-1945 QFFNRMITENVITK
+1945 QFFSRMVKEGVITK
-1959 KDMDNIQ
+1959 KDMDSIQ

-1977 QAQVTHKKIN
+1977 QAQITHKKIN

-1997 PVSTPFGEYEGGYVP
+1997 PISTPFGEYEGGYVP

-2086 VGRLLLNKD
+2086 IGRLLLNKD
-2095 FRNEIERVMPFGV
+2095 FRNEIERVLPFGV

-2117 AIANQTVDESSGVHL
+2117 AIANQTVDESSGISL
-2132 LDNIFRVLRRN
+2132 LDSIFRTLRRN
-2143 TGIAIMAGNLKNAIE
+2143 TGIAIMAGNLKNAVE

-2172 KHLLKAQGHYF
+2172 KQLLKAQTHYF
-2183 TFVATREDMANNI
+2183 ASVATREDMANNI

-2261 YTEQGYTQYD
+2261 YTEQGMTQYD

-2293 NLERGTPAKRMFLM
+2293 NLERGTPARRMFLM

-2314 VWNTTSSEVK
+2314 VWNTSMSEAK

-2346 MMISIPSILSELLS
+2346 MMISIPSMLSELLG
-2360 VIFAGGLQDDDKDGD
+2360 VIFAGGLKDEDDDDN

-2388 LKMLSAFVPYAGNVV
+2388 LKMLAAFVPYVGNAA
-2403 NAAISNIDDSVVNDR
+2403 NAAISNTDKNVMNDR
-2418 YTASPVFSMGES
+2418 YTASPVFSMFDG
-2430 GLSLIQHFK
+2430 GLSLIQHAS
-2439 RSLDEDKE
+2439 RALDEDKE
-2447 VNQGKAA
+2447 VNQGKAS

-2461 TLATGIPFAVLGKP
+2461 TLVTGIPFAVLGKP
-2475 FGYWL
+2475 SGYWL
-2480 AIAQGKKDAPES
+2480 DVAQGKKDAPDS

-2507 ED
+2507 E

>member
-1 MSDQNANLTIGQL
+1 MSDQNTNLTIGQL

-27 DSEAHARKAA
+27 DTEARARKAA
-37 KSLGLDY
+37 RSLGLDY
-44 DKMTETPEQIV
+44 NKMTETPEQIV
-55 SVADEI
+55 SVADEV
-61 NTQKRVNDV
+61 NTQKRVNEV

-87 AESLDDFENLKDISG
+87 AVSLDDFENLKDISD

-109 SLSKPYQS
+109 SLNKPYEP
-117 VSYEDIQNVLNKGT
+117 VSYQDIQNVLSKGT
-131 SPEQKQRLKELGV
+131 SPEQKKRLKELGI
-144 YEGPQ
+144 YEDPQ
-149 KKIKPNVNTNLI
+149 KQVKPNVNPNLL
-161 DSFSSTLV
+161 DTLSTSLV

-174 QVFNEHYD
+174 QVFKEHYD

-210 ATAEPTNPQEQ
+210 ATAEPTSPQEQ

-258 RVKNKAAPSQEMSQA
+258 RVKNKAAPSQEMTQA

-294 LISNADAG
+294 LVSNADAG

-316 AGYWAGA
+316 VGYYAGA
-323 GVGGVLT
+323 GAGGVLT

-340 APMVMNLEKAATLVR
+340 APLVMNLEKAAKLVR
-355 GVTVAGNA
+355 GVTTAGNA

-375 IVSYGQNMAEAREK
+375 LVSYGQNMAEAREK
-389 FLTKQEQI
+389 FLTRQEQI

-439 GMYSVQGAAD
+439 GMYSVKGAAD

-480 SKVKNQRT
+480 AKVKNQRT

-501 EDAVRSSTFASV
+501 QDAVRSSTFAAV

-538 KQAIEEHGAV
+538 KQAVEEHGAV

-562 RDRNIEPSD
+562 RDRNIEPTD

-616 VRSDPNMP
+616 VRSSPDMP

-644 NVFMEEQARFESA
+644 DTYMAEQARFESA

-673 SVGTFTAKYNRAAGE
+673 KVGTFTAKYNRAAGE

-696 LGDKLGINAKEAFDR
+696 LGDKLGISAKEAFDR
-711 YPIRIADEPNTDK
+711 YPIRIADD
-724 GTSFNQSASPE
+724 SVQSEAKAPE
-735 QTISVDDFVKG
+735 SVDNDVTLTQTQQPKTEPKG
-746 IKKQYGIE
+746 QRYQ
-754 LGLKGSQSSNVLS
+754 QS
-767 LHKIVVPE
+767 K
-775 AMRNQGTGT
+775 
-784 KAMQDIINY
+784 
-793 ADSQNKTIALT
+793 
-804 PSSDF
+804 
-809 GGNKNRL
+809 
-816 TGFYKKLGFVEN
+816 
-828 KGRNKDYEISESMY
+828 
-842 RSPNGRKYNQT
+842 
-853 SILKQTDTISFKK
+853 
-866 WFGDSQVLDANGN
+866 
-879 PQIRYHGT
+879 
-887 RDNWSQWDKSR
+887 
-898 AGGLIHT
+898 
-905 TSDVDIAE
+905 
-913 RYAQGAGGGRK
+913 
-924 RSDPVYKDNK
+924 
-934 ENIFELDGN
+934 
-943 EYVNKSDGT
+943 
-952 RLSFQDI
+952 
-959 QDMLDSGDLNP
+959 
-970 FYPDG
+970 
-975 RIEPIYVRAEN
+975 
-986 PLDLNTK
+986 
-993 EGLKILAS
+993 
-1001 IQATSRFGRSVVD
+1001 
-1014 QAKAGVFDWNST
+1014 
-1026 KHEFKNKHWADDL
+1026 
-1039 VPKLKD
+1039 
-1045 LGYDAIIFADDGHQ
+1045 
-1059 TLSVFDS
+1059 
-1066 EQIKSVNNSGIF
+1066 
-1078 DINNP
+1078 
-1083 DIYKQANGG
+1083 GG
-1092 TRGSITFTIGQD
+1092 TRGSITFNIGKD
-1104 GSTIALSKNADFS
+1104 GSTIILSKNADFS

-1131 MQIALSPDAPAQ
+1131 MQLALSPDAPAQ
-1143 VRADMETV
+1143 VREDMETV

-1179 FAETFEQYVFTGK
+1179 FAETFEQYIFTGK
-1192 APSAA
+1192 APSAT

-1346 QPLDQIVKRDSTKVE
+1346 QPLDQVAKRDSTKVE

-1447 DQLRGVNQYSTQVD
+1447 EQLRGVNQYSTQVD
-1461 HELLDYS
+1461 PELLDYS
-1468 QDMDLLQRYAEGRTT
+1468 HDMDLLQRYAEGRTT

-1494 KYGRDSAIYQSI
+1494 KYGRDSDIYQGI

-1560 QYSEFYDQQSIVEAI
+1560 QYSEFFDQQSIIEAV

-1584 ARFLSAEMAA
+1584 ARMLSAEMAA
-1594 LNGMLGRKSAL
+1594 LNGLLGRKSAL

-1631 QDDARLGRMAND
+1631 QDDARLGRMANE
-1643 AFRKGNTV
+1643 AFRKGETV

-1740 QNIGALPENQSYR
+1740 QNIGALPENQNYR

-1768 TLWHRSRENKV
+1768 TLWHRSKENKI

-1790 QVREELIQQSGG
+1790 QVREELIQQTGG

-1822 KARFMELGASA
+1822 KAKFMELGASA
-1833 KRVDQVITWLDG
+1833 KRVDQVVTWLDG
-1845 GPTGKFRKY
+1845 GASGKFRTY

-1862 LAQYRIEKAKMLKN
+1862 LAKYRIEKAKMLKD

-1885 KMDNSKIAAP
+1885 KLDNSKIAAP

-1909 HAILHTGNMSNKE
+1909 HAILHTGNLSNKE

-1945 QFFNRMITENVITK
+1945 QFFSRMVKEGVITK
-1959 KDMDNIQ
+1959 KDMDSIQ

-1977 QAQVTHKKIN
+1977 QAQITHKKIN

-1997 PVSTPFGEYEGGYVP
+1997 PISTPFGEYEGGYVP

-2025 IQDKNLAENNLQA
+2025 IQDKNLAENNLAA

-2086 VGRLLLNKD
+2086 IGRLLLNKD
-2095 FRNEIERVMPFGV
+2095 FRNEIERVLPFGV

-2117 AIANQTVDESSGVHL
+2117 AIANQTVDESSGVSL
-2132 LDNIFRVLRRN
+2132 LDNIFRTLRRN
-2143 TGIAIMAGNLKNAIE
+2143 TGIAIMAGNLKNAVE

-2172 KHLLKAQGHYF
+2172 KQLLKAQAHYF
-2183 TFVATREDMANNI
+2183 ASVATREDMANSI

-2261 YTEQGYTQYD
+2261 YTEQGMTQYE

-2314 VWNTTSSEVK
+2314 VWNTSMSEAK

-2346 MMISIPSILSELLS
+2346 MMISIPSMLSELLG
-2360 VIFAGGLQDDDKDGD
+2360 VIFAGGLKDEDDDDN

-2388 LKMLSAFVPYAGNVV
+2388 LKMLAAFVPYAGNVV
-2403 NAAISNIDDSVVNDR
+2403 NAAISNTDDTIVNDR

-2430 GLSLIQHFK
+2430 GLSLIQHAK
-2439 RSLDEDKE
+2439 RALDEDKE
-2447 VNQGKAA
+2447 VNQGKAS

-2461 TLATGIPFAVLGKP
+2461 TLVTGIPFAVLGKP
-2475 FGYWL
+2475 SGYWL
-2480 AIAQGKKDAPES
+2480 DVAQGKKDAPDS

>member
-1 MSDQNANLTIGQL
+1 MSDQNTNLTIGQL

-27 DSEAHARKAA
+27 DTEARARKAA
-37 KSLGLDY
+37 RSLGLDY
-44 DKMTETPEQIV
+44 NKMIETPEQIV
-55 SVADEI
+55 SVADEV
-61 NTQKRVNDV
+61 NTQKRVNEV

-87 AESLDDFENLKDISG
+87 AVSLDDFENLKDISD

-109 SLSKPYQS
+109 SLNKPYEP
-117 VSYEDIQNVLNKGT
+117 VSYQDIQNVLSKGT
-131 SPEQKQRLKELGV
+131 SPEQKKRLKELGI
-144 YEGPQ
+144 YEDPQ
-149 KKIKPNVNTNLI
+149 KQVKPNVNPNLL
-161 DSFSSTLV
+161 DTLSTSLV

-174 QVFNEHYD
+174 QVFKENYD

-210 ATAEPTNPQEQ
+210 ATAEPTSPQEQ
-221 GNRYVNAAIRAVAAI
+221 GNQYVNAAIRAVAAI

-253 LNLAT
+253 LSLAT
-258 RVKNKAAPSQEMSQA
+258 RVKNKAVPSQEMTQA

-294 LISNADAG
+294 LVSNADAG
-302 LVGEFLIEQAPPAL
+302 VLGEFLIEQAPPAL
-316 AGYWAGA
+316 VGYYAGA
-323 GVGGVLT
+323 GAGGVLT

-340 APMVMNLEKAATLVR
+340 APMVMNLEKAAKLVR
-355 GVTVAGNA
+355 GVTTAGNA

-375 IVSYGQNMAEAREK
+375 LVSYGQNMAEAREK
-389 FLTKQEQI
+389 FLTRQEQI

-439 GMYSVQGAAD
+439 GMYSVKGAAD

-480 SKVKNQRT
+480 AKVKNQRT

-501 EDAVRSSTFASV
+501 QDAVRSSTFAAV

-538 KQAIEEHGAV
+538 KQAVEEHGAV

-562 RDRNIEPSD
+562 RDRNIEPTD

-579 QDQLGTAETF
+579 QDQLGTAEIF

-597 NEFVSAMSVVERP
+597 NEFVSAMSVIERP

-616 VRSDPNMP
+616 VRSSPDMP

-644 NVFMEEQARFESA
+644 DTYMAEQARFESA
-657 EDAKELVAT
+657 EDAKEMVAT

-673 SVGTFTAKYNRAAGE
+673 KVGTFTAKYNRAAGE

-696 LGDKLGINAKEAFDR
+696 LGDKLGISAKEAFDR
-711 YPIRIADEPNTDK
+711 YPIRITDELTTDK
-724 GTSFNQSASPE
+724 GISFNQSAAPE
-735 QTISVDDFVKG
+735 QTISVDDFAKS

-754 LGLKGSQSSNVLS
+754 LGLKGSPSSNVLS

-775 AMRNQGTGT
+775 AMRNQGNGT
-784 KAMQDIINY
+784 KAMQDIISY

-809 GGNKNRL
+809 GGNKSRL
-816 TGFYKKLGFVEN
+816 TSFYKKLGFVEN

-842 RSPNGRKYNQT
+842 RSPNGRKYNQ
-853 SILKQTDTISFKK
+853 
-866 WFGDSQVLDANGN
+866 
-879 PQIRYHGT
+879 
-887 RDNWSQWDKSR
+887 
-898 AGGLIHT
+898 
-905 TSDVDIAE
+905 
-913 RYAQGAGGGRK
+913 
-924 RSDPVYKDNK
+924 
-934 ENIFELDGN
+934 
-943 EYVNKSDGT
+943 
-952 RLSFQDI
+952 
-959 QDMLDSGDLNP
+959 
-970 FYPDG
+970 
-975 RIEPIYVRAEN
+975 
-986 PLDLNTK
+986 
-993 EGLKILAS
+993 
-1001 IQATSRFGRSVVD
+1001 
-1014 QAKAGVFDWNST
+1014 
-1026 KHEFKNKHWADDL
+1026 
-1039 VPKLKD
+1039 
-1045 LGYDAIIFADDGHQ
+1045 
-1059 TLSVFDS
+1059 
-1066 EQIKSVNNSGIF
+1066 
-1078 DINNP
+1078 
-1083 DIYKQANGG
+1083 ANGG
-1092 TRGSITFTIGQD
+1092 TRGSITFSIGQD
-1104 GSTIALSKNADFS
+1104 GSTIVLSKNADFS

-1131 MQIALSPDAPAQ
+1131 MQLALSPDAPAQ
-1143 VRADMETV
+1143 VREDMETV

-1323 TVREDMAKEIAQ
+1323 AVREDMAKEIAQ

-1346 QPLDQIVKRDSTKVE
+1346 QPLDQVAKRDSTKVE
-1361 PERDNLFEAIAKFGG
+1361 PERDNLFEAISKFGG

-1447 DQLRGVNQYSTQVD
+1447 DQLRGINQYSTQVD
-1461 HELLDYS
+1461 PELLDYS

-1494 KYGRDSAIYQSI
+1494 KYGRDSDIYQSI

-1560 QYSEFYDQQSIVEAI
+1560 QYSEFFDQQSIIEAV

-1584 ARFLSAEMAA
+1584 ARMLSAEMAA
-1594 LNGMLGRKSAL
+1594 LNGLLGRKSAL

-1631 QDDARLGRMAND
+1631 QDDARLGRMANE
-1643 AFRKGNTV
+1643 AFRKGETV

-1675 QIQKHLDLVKKVFG
+1675 QIQKHLELVKKVFG

-1740 QNIGALPENQSYR
+1740 QNIGALPENQNYR

-1768 TLWHRSRENKV
+1768 TLWHRSKENKI

-1790 QVREELIQQSGG
+1790 QVREELIQQTGG

-1822 KARFMELGASA
+1822 KAKFMELGASA
-1833 KRVDQVITWLDG
+1833 KRVDQVVTWLDG
-1845 GPTGKFRKY
+1845 GASGKFRTY

-1862 LAQYRIEKAKMLKN
+1862 LAKYRIEKAKMLKD

-1885 KMDNSKIAAP
+1885 KLDNSKIAAP
-1895 ELNNFTFVG
+1895 ELNNFTFLG

-1909 HAILHTGNMSNKE
+1909 HAILHTGNLSNKE
-1922 RLVLGYGWGAR
+1922 RLVLGYGWGVR

-1945 QFFNRMITENVITK
+1945 QFFSRMVKEGVITK

-1977 QAQVTHKKIN
+1977 QAQITHKKIN

-1997 PVSTPFGEYEGGYVP
+1997 PISTPFGEYEGGYVP

-2025 IQDKNLAENNLQA
+2025 IQDKNLAENNLAA

-2086 VGRLLLNKD
+2086 IGRLLLNKD
-2095 FRNEIERVMPFGV
+2095 FRNEIERVLPFGV

-2117 AIANQTVDESSGVHL
+2117 AIANQTVDESSGVSL
-2132 LDNIFRVLRRN
+2132 LDNIFRTLRRN
-2143 TGIAIMAGNLKNAIE
+2143 TGIAIMAGNLKNAVE

-2172 KHLLKAQGHYF
+2172 KQLLKAQAHYF
-2183 TFVATREDMANNI
+2183 ASVATREDMANNI

-2261 YTEQGYTQYD
+2261 YTEQGMTQYE

-2314 VWNTTSSEVK
+2314 VWNTSMSEAK

-2346 MMISIPSILSELLS
+2346 MMISIPSMLSELLG
-2360 VIFAGGLQDDDKDGD
+2360 VIFAGGLKDEDDDDN

-2388 LKMLSAFVPYAGNVV
+2388 LKMLAAFVPYAGNVV
-2403 NAAISNIDDSVVNDR
+2403 NAAISNTDDTIVNDR

-2430 GLSLIQHFK
+2430 GLSLIQHA
-2439 RSLDEDKE
+2439 RRALDEDKE
-2447 VNQGKAA
+2447 VNQGKAS

-2461 TLATGIPFAVLGKP
+2461 TLVTGIPFAVLGKP
-2475 FGYWL
+2475 SGYWL
-2480 AIAQGKKDAPES
+2480 DIAQGKKDAPDS
-2492 IYDATRGTITGKHAP
+2492 IYDATRGTITGKHTP
-2507 ED
+2507 EE

>member
-1 MSDQNANLTIGQL
+1 MSDQNTNLTIGQL

-27 DSEAHARKAA
+27 DTEARARKAA
-37 KSLGLDY
+37 RSLGLDY
-44 DKMTETPEQIV
+44 NKMTETPEQIV
-55 SVADEI
+55 SVADEV
-61 NTQKRVNDV
+61 NTQKRVNEV

-87 AESLDDFENLKDISG
+87 AVSLDDFENLKDISD

-109 SLSKPYQS
+109 SLNKPYEP
-117 VSYEDIQNVLNKGT
+117 VSYQDIQNVLSKGT
-131 SPEQKQRLKELGV
+131 SPEQKKRLKELGI
-144 YEGPQ
+144 YEDPQ
-149 KKIKPNVNTNLI
+149 KQVKPNVNPNLL
-161 DSFSSTLV
+161 DTLSTSLV

-174 QVFNEHYD
+174 QVFKEHYD

-210 ATAEPTNPQEQ
+210 ATAEPTSPQEQ

-258 RVKNKAAPSQEMSQA
+258 RVKNKAAPSQEMTQA

-294 LISNADAG
+294 LVSNADAG

-316 AGYWAGA
+316 VGYYAGA
-323 GVGGVLT
+323 GAGGVLT

-340 APMVMNLEKAATLVR
+340 APLVMNLEKAAKLVR
-355 GVTVAGNA
+355 GVTTAGNA

-375 IVSYGQNMAEAREK
+375 LVSYGQNMAEAREK
-389 FLTKQEQI
+389 FLTRQEQI

-439 GMYSVQGAAD
+439 GMYSVKGAAD

-480 SKVKNQRT
+480 AKVKNQRT

-501 EDAVRSSTFASV
+501 QDAVRSSTFAAV

-538 KQAIEEHGAV
+538 KQAVEEHGAV

-562 RDRNIEPSD
+562 RDRNIEPTD

-616 VRSDPNMP
+616 VRSSPDMP
-624 TYREAQENLA
+624 TYRETQENLA

-644 NVFMEEQARFESA
+644 DTYMAEQARFESA

-673 SVGTFTAKYNRAAGE
+673 KVGTFTAKYNRAAGE

-696 LGDKLGINAKEAFDR
+696 LGDKLGISAKEAFDR
-711 YPIRIADEPNTDK
+711 YPIRIADEPTTDK
-724 GTSFNQSASPE
+724 GTSFNQSATPE
-735 QTISVDDFVKG
+735 QTISVDDFATS
-746 IKKQYGIE
+746 IKQQYGIE
-754 LGLKGSQSSNVLS
+754 LSLKGSPSSNVLS

-842 RSPNGRKYNQT
+842 RSPNGRKYNQ
-853 SILKQTDTISFKK
+853 
-866 WFGDSQVLDANGN
+866 
-879 PQIRYHGT
+879 
-887 RDNWSQWDKSR
+887 
-898 AGGLIHT
+898 
-905 TSDVDIAE
+905 
-913 RYAQGAGGGRK
+913 
-924 RSDPVYKDNK
+924 
-934 ENIFELDGN
+934 
-943 EYVNKSDGT
+943 
-952 RLSFQDI
+952 
-959 QDMLDSGDLNP
+959 
-970 FYPDG
+970 
-975 RIEPIYVRAEN
+975 
-986 PLDLNTK
+986 
-993 EGLKILAS
+993 
-1001 IQATSRFGRSVVD
+1001 
-1014 QAKAGVFDWNST
+1014 
-1026 KHEFKNKHWADDL
+1026 
-1039 VPKLKD
+1039 
-1045 LGYDAIIFADDGHQ
+1045 
-1059 TLSVFDS
+1059 
-1066 EQIKSVNNSGIF
+1066 
-1078 DINNP
+1078 
-1083 DIYKQANGG
+1083 ANGG
-1092 TRGSITFTIGQD
+1092 TRGSITFTVGQD
-1104 GSTIALSKNADFS
+1104 GSTIVLSKNADFS

-1143 VRADMETV
+1143 VREDMETV
-1151 MKWASPETTDLGEW
+1151 MKWASPETTDIGEW

-1287 SINTLEQKSLRNMI
+1287 SINTLEQRSLRNMV

-1346 QPLDQIVKRDSTKVE
+1346 QPLDQVAKRDSTKVE

-1447 DQLRGVNQYSTQVD
+1447 EQLRGVNQYSTQVD
-1461 HELLDYS
+1461 PELLDYS

-1494 KYGRDSAIYQSI
+1494 KYGRDSDIYQSI

-1560 QYSEFYDQQSIVEAI
+1560 QYSEFFDQQSIIEAV

-1584 ARFLSAEMAA
+1584 ARMLSAEMAA
-1594 LNGMLGRKSAL
+1594 LNGLLGRKSAL

-1631 QDDARLGRMAND
+1631 QDDARLGRMANE
-1643 AFRKGNTV
+1643 AFRKGETV

-1675 QIQKHLDLVKKVFG
+1675 QIQKHLELVKKVFG

-1740 QNIGALPENQSYR
+1740 QNIGALPENQNYR

-1768 TLWHRSRENKV
+1768 TLWHRSKENKI

-1790 QVREELIQQSGG
+1790 QVREELIQQTGG

-1822 KARFMELGASA
+1822 KAKFMELGASA
-1833 KRVDQVITWLDG
+1833 KRVDQVVTWLDG
-1845 GPTGKFRKY
+1845 GANGKFRTY

-1862 LAQYRIEKAKMLKN
+1862 LAKYRIEKAKMLKD

-1885 KMDNSKIAAP
+1885 KLDNSKIAAP

-1909 HAILHTGNMSNKE
+1909 HAILHTGNLSNKE
-1922 RLVLGYGWGAR
+1922 RLVLGYGWGSR

-1945 QFFNRMITENVITK
+1945 QFFSRMVKEGVITK

-1977 QAQVTHKKIN
+1977 QAQITHKKIN

-1997 PVSTPFGEYEGGYVP
+1997 PISTPFGEYEGGYVP

-2086 VGRLLLNKD
+2086 IGRLLLNKD
-2095 FRNEIERVMPFGV
+2095 FRNEIERVLPFGV

-2117 AIANQTVDESSGVHL
+2117 AIANQTVDESSGVSL
-2132 LDNIFRVLRRN
+2132 LDNIFRTLRRN
-2143 TGIAIMAGNLKNAIE
+2143 TGIAIMAGNLKNAVE

-2172 KHLLKAQGHYF
+2172 KQLLKAQAHYF
-2183 TFVATREDMANNI
+2183 ASVATREDMANNI

-2221 VFQKGAIQ
+2221 VFQKDAIQ

-2236 KHAYVLQTTIQ
+2236 KHAYILQTTIQ
-2247 RPMEMISWQAAFNH
+2247 RPMETISWQAAFNH
-2261 YTEQGYTQYD
+2261 YTEQGMTQYD

-2314 VWNTTSSEVK
+2314 VWNTSMSEAK

-2346 MMISIPSILSELLS
+2346 MMISIPSMLSELLGI
-2360 VIFAGGLQDDDKDGD
+2360 IFAGGLKDEDDDDN

-2388 LKMLSAFVPYAGNVV
+2388 LKMLAAFVPYAGNVV
-2403 NAAISNIDDSVVNDR
+2403 NAAISNTDDTIVNDR

-2430 GLSLIQHFK
+2430 GLSLIQHA
-2439 RSLDEDKE
+2439 RRALDEDKE

-2454 KDLMNTA
+2454 KDMLNTA
-2461 TLATGIPFAVLGKP
+2461 TLVTGIPFAVLGKP
-2475 FGYWL
+2475 SGYWL
-2480 AIAQGKKDAPES
+2480 DVAQGKKDAPDS

-2507 ED
+2507 KD

>member
-1 MSDQNANLTIGQL
+1 MSDQNTNLTIGQL

-27 DSEAHARKAA
+27 DTEARARKAA
-37 KSLGLDY
+37 RSLGLDY
-44 DKMTETPEQIV
+44 NKMTETPERIV
-55 SVADEI
+55 SVADEV
-61 NTQKRVNDV
+61 NTQKRLNEV

-87 AESLDDFENLKDISG
+87 AVSLDDFENLKDISD

-109 SLSKPYQS
+109 SLNKPYEP
-117 VSYEDIQNVLNKGT
+117 VSYQDIQNVLSKGT
-131 SPEQKQRLKELGV
+131 SPEQKKRLKELGI
-144 YEGPQ
+144 YEDPQ
-149 KKIKPNVNTNLI
+149 KQVKPNVNPNLL
-161 DSFSSTLV
+161 DTLSTSLV
-169 PQTSD
+169 PQTPEQQIKETHD
-174 QVFNEHYD
+174 QIFKEHG
-182 RIKKTAGVMSAER
+182 AFAAAR
-195 FKKYYENQVYWMEHT
+195 F
-210 ATAEPTNPQEQ
+210 
-221 GNRYVNAAIRAVAAI
+221 NRYVENKNFWGSQGELRPQQDREGSTDWDAVKRGYASLWQTIGAAKYAA
-236 GQTEGAVI
+236 
-244 SATTGNDSL
+244 TGDASMLQRFTNY
-253 LNLAT
+253 
-258 RVKNKAAPSQEMSQA
+258 KNTLPQSQELNVLQSDMHQA
-273 LYQAQLAAQT
+273 AAT
-283 NDAGVLGAAQE
+283 NEAGWLGAAQE
-294 LISNADAG
+294 FLVKADAG
-302 LVGEFLIEQAPPAL
+302 TITELLLEQAPPAL
-316 AGYWAGA
+316 VGYYAGA
-323 GVGGVLT
+323 GAGGVLT

-340 APMVMNLEKAATLVR
+340 APMVMNLEKAAKLVR
-355 GVTVAGNA
+355 GVTTAGNA

-375 IVSYGQNMAEAREK
+375 LVSYGQNMAEAREK
-389 FLTKQEQI
+389 FLTRQEQI

-439 GMYSVQGAAD
+439 GMYSVKGAAD

-480 SKVKNQRT
+480 AKVKNQRT

-501 EDAVRSSTFASV
+501 QDAVRSSTFAAV

-538 KQAIEEHGAV
+538 KQAVEEHGAV

-562 RDRNIEPSD
+562 RDRNIEPTD

-616 VRSDPNMP
+616 VRSSPDMP

-644 NVFMEEQARFESA
+644 DTYMAEQARFESA

-673 SVGTFTAKYNRAAGE
+673 KVGTFTAKYNRAAGE

-696 LGDKLGINAKEAFDR
+696 LGDKLGISAKEAFDR
-711 YPIRIADEPNTDK
+711 YPIRIADEPTTDK
-724 GTSFNQSASPE
+724 GTSFNQSATPE
-735 QTISVDDFVKG
+735 QTISVDDFAKS

-754 LGLKGSQSSNVLS
+754 LGLKGSPSSNVLS

-775 AMRNQGTGT
+775 AMRNQGNGT
-784 KAMQDIINY
+784 KAMQDIISY

-809 GGNKNRL
+809 GGHKSRL
-816 TGFYKKLGFVEN
+816 TNFYKKLGFVEN

-842 RSPNGRKYNQT
+842 RSPNGRKYNQ
-853 SILKQTDTISFKK
+853 
-866 WFGDSQVLDANGN
+866 
-879 PQIRYHGT
+879 
-887 RDNWSQWDKSR
+887 
-898 AGGLIHT
+898 
-905 TSDVDIAE
+905 
-913 RYAQGAGGGRK
+913 
-924 RSDPVYKDNK
+924 
-934 ENIFELDGN
+934 
-943 EYVNKSDGT
+943 
-952 RLSFQDI
+952 
-959 QDMLDSGDLNP
+959 
-970 FYPDG
+970 
-975 RIEPIYVRAEN
+975 
-986 PLDLNTK
+986 
-993 EGLKILAS
+993 
-1001 IQATSRFGRSVVD
+1001 
-1014 QAKAGVFDWNST
+1014 
-1026 KHEFKNKHWADDL
+1026 
-1039 VPKLKD
+1039 
-1045 LGYDAIIFADDGHQ
+1045 
-1059 TLSVFDS
+1059 
-1066 EQIKSVNNSGIF
+1066 
-1078 DINNP
+1078 
-1083 DIYKQANGG
+1083 ANGG
-1092 TRGSITFTIGQD
+1092 TRGSITFSIGQD
-1104 GSTIALSKNADFS
+1104 GSTIVLSKNADFS

-1131 MQIALSPDAPAQ
+1131 MQLALSPDAPAQ
-1143 VRADMETV
+1143 VRADMEKV

-1229 ADITGVMDRMLA
+1229 SDITGVMDRMLA

-1287 SINTLEQKSLRNMI
+1287 SINTLEQKSLRNMV

-1323 TVREDMAKEIAQ
+1323 AVREDMAKEIAQ

-1346 QPLDQIVKRDSTKVE
+1346 HPLDQVAKRDSTKVE

-1447 DQLRGVNQYSTQVD
+1447 DQLRGINQYSNKVD
-1461 HELLDYS
+1461 PELLDYA

-1494 KYGRDSAIYQSI
+1494 KYGRDSDIYQSI

-1560 QYSEFYDQQSIVEAI
+1560 QYSEFFDQQSIIEAV

-1584 ARFLSAEMAA
+1584 ARMLSAEMAA
-1594 LNGMLGRKSAL
+1594 LNGLLGRKSAL

-1631 QDDARLGRMAND
+1631 QDDARLGRMANE
-1643 AFRKGNTV
+1643 AFRRGETV

-1740 QNIGALPENQSYR
+1740 QNIGALPENQNYR

-1822 KARFMELGASA
+1822 KAKFMELGASA
-1833 KRVDQVITWLDG
+1833 KRVDQVVTWLDG
-1845 GPTGKFRKY
+1845 GASGKFRTY

-1862 LAQYRIEKAKMLKN
+1862 LAKYRIEKAKMLKD

-1885 KMDNSKIAAP
+1885 KLDNSKIAAP

-1909 HAILHTGNMSNKE
+1909 HAILHTGNLSNKE

-1945 QFFNRMITENVITK
+1945 QFFSRMVKESVITK

-1977 QAQVTHKKIN
+1977 QAQITHKKIN

-1997 PVSTPFGEYEGGYVP
+1997 PISTPFGEYEGGYVP

-2025 IQDKNLAENNLQA
+2025 IQDKNLAENNLAA

-2086 VGRLLLNKD
+2086 IGRLLLNKD
-2095 FRNEIERVMPFGV
+2095 FRNEIERVLPFGV

-2117 AIANQTVDESSGVHL
+2117 AIANQTVDESSGVSL
-2132 LDNIFRVLRRN
+2132 LDNIFRTLRRN
-2143 TGIAIMAGNLKNAIE
+2143 TGIAIMAGNLKNAVE

-2172 KHLLKAQGHYF
+2172 KQLLKAQAHYF
-2183 TFVATREDMANNI
+2183 ASVATREDMANNI

-2293 NLERGTPAKRMFLM
+2293 NLERGTPARRMFLM

-2314 VWNTTSSEVK
+2314 VWNTTSSEAK

-2337 SPRLAYVAL
+2337 SPRLAYIAL
-2346 MMISIPSILSELLS
+2346 MMISIPSILSELLG
-2360 VIFAGGLQDDDKDGD
+2360 VIFAGGLKDEDDDDN

-2383 LALSQ
+2383 LAISQ
-2388 LKMLSAFVPYAGNVV
+2388 VKMLAAFVPYVGNAA
-2403 NAAISNIDDSVVNDR
+2403 NAAISNTDKNVMNDR
-2418 YTASPVFSMGES
+2418 YTASPVFSMFDG
-2430 GLSLIQHFK
+2430 GLSLIQHAS
-2439 RSLDEDKE
+2439 RALDEDKE
-2447 VNQGKAA
+2447 VNQGKAS

-2461 TLATGIPFAVLGKP
+2461 TLVTGIPFAVLGKP
-2475 FGYWL
+2475 SGYWL
-2480 AIAQGKKDAPES
+2480 DVAQGKKDAPDS

-2507 ED
+2507 EN